1 MAKKLGTIK
10 SISGSAEVIAVDKS
24 GNQRVLKVGDSLYE
38 GESVKTTS
46 ADSKV
51 VIATN
56 NGKELSMI
64 GEDTLSL
71 DPKATAGDSQ
81 VAALQKALLNGANL
95 GDLEETAAGGN
106 SGGRGD
112 GMSLGETRFEHGG
125 HYSNISASTSAIN
138 PLGAASFAGPAE
150 GKSGGLD
157 NGGTGGGTGFYIDTT
172 APVVTINSIN
182 PVDTNEKADGNPD
195 KGIVKGHSD
204 EPNAPVVVKDKDGK
218 IIGSG
223 TTDDK
228 GNFEVTTDPIKP
240 GDKVT
245 VEVTD
250 KAGNTGKGDG
260 TAGNTVYTDTT
271 PPTVDVKTVTPVDT
285 NNPADGN
292 PDKGIAKGHSDEPNA
307 PVVVTDKDGKTIGT
321 GTTDGNGDFTIET
334 KPFNPGDPITATVT
348 DKAGNKGSD
357 TENAGNLTHPNDHTA
372 PSEPTITFVEDTNPK
387 DGKLN
392 KAENGSD
399 SDNANTTAKIS
410 IPTDAVVNDVI
421 KYTVNGE
428 EKSHPI
434 TDADKA
440 KGHIEVKVPVV
451 DGQTS
456 TITAKI
462 VDQAGNASKEVSGSV
477 DVDLTI
483 GNPKVRFLEDADNN
497 GVLSVAEVAA
507 IKDGKAHWVID
518 IPTDGSVKAGD
529 VIQSIDSK
537 GNWVK
542 FVTITDEMIKDG
554 RFEATFNVDIEKLRN
569 GKYETPE
576 YRFADDAG
584 NISDSSKATLTL
596 DSELTRQPSN
606 PSIKF
611 PEDTNEDGKIS
622 DKENKEGDKDAGKT
636 TAEVVIPKDGSVK
649 PGDKLIVTD
658 DNGKETVRP
667 IEQSDIDKGSIDV
680 PVDLN
685 PGKDN
690 NVTAEIINP
699 NNPNNPG
706 KDSKV
711 IGEDSENTKA
721 PEAPV
726 ITEVIDDVKGYG
738 EDTKVG
744 NVLDVKGHLTND
756 KTPTIKGTAKAGSK
770 VEIYDNGD
778 RIGETTAKSDGS
790 WEFAAPEL
798 TKQGEHKFT
807 ATAENKF
814 GKSTPSNEATIDL
827 DSIAPK
833 LDNVKITPIDTN
845 SKADDTAELTMGTG
859 HTDTP
864 NAEILFRDE
873 NNNIIGK
880 GHANSSGDFLIQL
893 DKAVQP
899 GTPVF
904 VQAID
909 KAGNAGTDMA
919 IAGNIEH
926 PNDTKGPKVDIDTV
940 TPVDETNPSDGTP
953 DKGIVKGKSEEPN
966 APVVVTDENGKTI
979 GTGTTD
985 DKGNFEITTTP
996 IKPGDK
1002 VKVEVTD
1009 KAGHKGS
1016 DTETA
1021 GDTEFV
1027 DNTPPSVEVK
1037 EVTPVDTNNPADGN
1051 PDKGI
1056 VKGHSDEPNAPV
1068 VVKDKDGKTIGTGTT
1083 DDNGDFE
1090 ITTDPIKPGDK
1101 VNVEVTDKAGNKGN
1115 GEGTAGNTDFAD
1127 KTAPDAPVITEVIDD
1142 VKGGKF
1148 NEDVKGGTTND
1159 STPTFKG
1166 TAEAG
1171 STITLKNGNDVIA
1184 ENIPVKADG
1193 SWEFTP
1199 KSPLVEGE
1207 YNITATAT
1215 DKAGNVS
1222 NASNIATVTIDL
1234 HTSKPT
1240 INEII
1245 DNVEGDTGNVKNER
1259 IGWTNDNTPT
1269 LKGSTEAGA
1278 TVDVYVDGRKAG
1290 SVKANEKGEW
1300 EYTTSKLSDGKHS
1313 FYAIATDEAGNV
1325 SENSGISWIKVD
1337 TNPGEVVITRI
1348 TDDNGDDALNG
1359 AYEGATKDNTPTIWG
1374 TGEQYATVTV
1384 SVKDSSGKVVWSDE
1398 VYIEDSLGDW
1408 HIDVPVA
1415 LNDGD
1420 YTVEASMQ
1428 DYVKNPVQNSNVVNL
1443 TIDNATDKPVIK
1455 EIIDDVEGDT
1465 GDISS
1470 KNNWTNDNTP
1480 TLKGS
1485 AEAGADIKVFV
1496 DGKIAGTTKAGL
1508 DGSWEFTPRT
1518 KLSDGDHTF
1527 YVEATDK
1534 IGNKN
1539 TSDIET
1545 IKVDTNPGKV
1555 VITSV
1560 TDDNG
1565 DDALNGAYEGAT
1577 KDNTP
1582 TINGFAEPYSTV
1594 TVSVKD
1600 SSGKVVWSGEVY
1612 VEDSLGDW
1620 SITVDKPLNDGDY
1633 TVEASMQDY
1642 VKNPVQNSNVVSL
1655 TVDTATNIPEIKEI
1669 VDNVAGGVENGDVKG
1684 KVTNDNTPTLKG
1696 SAEAGADIKVFVDGK
1711 IAGTTKAG
1719 LDGSWEFTP
1728 RTKLG
1733 DGEHKFVVEATDKL
1747 GHSAKSV
1754 EASVDVDT
1762 TIGNPKVRFVEDTNN
1777 DGVLS
1782 VAEVAA
1788 IKDGKA
1794 HWVIDIPTDGSVKAG
1809 DVIQSIDGKGNWVKF
1824 VEITDEMIKDGRFEA
1839 TFNVGIN
1846 KLKDGKYE
1854 TPEYRFA
1861 DEAGN
1866 VSDSSKATLTLDSEF
1881 SRKPSNPEIKFPEDT
1896 NKDGKISDDENKA
1909 GDKDAGKTTV
1919 EVTIPKDGSVKPGD
1933 KVVVTDDNGK
1943 KTEKPINQDDID
1955 KGKIDIPVDLN
1966 PGKDNNVTAEIIN
1979 PNNPNN
1985 PGKDSKVIGEAS
1997 STVKVTIDEII
2008 DDVTGGV
2015 VNGDV
2020 KNGLTNDNLPTFKGS
2035 AAPGATVEIYE
2046 SFYTTTEKTLVGKT
2060 VADANGKW
2068 SFTPTEAMGDGE
2080 HYFEAVATDK
2090 VGNKSTSD
2098 KVSLD
2103 VDTFADA
2110 PVIDAVNDN
2119 VDSQTGNVLDAKT
2132 KVALTNDSTPTLEGY
2147 AEPDSVITIY
2157 EISELN
2163 GEKTAIGTVTADNH
2177 GGWKFE
2183 LPELGDGEYKYT
2195 TRAQDKAGNISDFSE
2210 VVVVNAD
2217 LIAPSEPT
2225 ITFVEDVNPKDGKL
2239 NKAENSKDG
2248 DSTSTKAQISV
2259 PGDAE
2264 ENDVIHYTVNGEEK
2278 THTITYNDRVTGY
2291 VEIKVPVVDGKA
2303 SSVTAKIVD
2312 QAGNASK
2319 EVSSS
2324 IDSDFTAPNVKITG
2338 IIDNV
2343 EGGVYKGNVAGTNTN
2358 DNKPTIK
2365 GTADANQEVVL
2376 YDNNKEFGRA
2386 TADKDGNWEFK
2397 PSDYKEPLADLVGR
2411 VHVIKA
2417 VVTDAAGN
2425 TSEATSALEVD
2436 TTIGAPKVSIKEDAD
2451 HNGVLSVEEAKNL
2464 KDSKIHWEVE
2474 IPKDGTVSAGD
2485 VLQVLGKDGKWK
2497 IEKVL
2502 SSDDLGK
2509 SFEYEA
2515 TLSGK
2520 HFESPSYRIV
2530 DLVGNQSTAIHAN
2543 VQLDSEFSRK
2553 PSNPEIKFPE
2563 DTNKDGKISDDENK
2577 AGDKDAGKTTVEVTI
2592 PKDGS
2597 VKPGDK
2603 VVVTDDNG
2611 KKTEKP
2617 INQDDID
2624 KGKIDIPVDLNPGKD
2639 NNVTAE
2645 IINPNNPNNPGK
2657 DSKVIGE
2664 ASSTVKVT
2672 IDEIIDDVTGGVVNG
2687 DVKNG
2692 LTNDN
2697 LPTFKGSAAP
2707 GATVEIYESFYT
2719 TTEKTLVGKTVADA
2733 NGKWSFTPTE
2743 AMGDGEHYFEA
2754 VATDKVGNK
2763 STSDKVSLDVD
2774 TFADAPVIDAV
2785 NDNVDSQTGNVLD
2798 AKTKVALTNDSTPT
2812 LEGYAEPDSVITIYE
2827 ISELNGEKTAIGT
2840 VTADNHGG
2848 WKFELPE
2855 LGDGEYKYTTR
2866 AQDKAGNISDFSEV
2880 VVVNADLIAPSEPT
2894 ITFVEDVNPKDGKL
2908 NKAENSKDGDST
2920 STKAQISVPGDAE
2933 ENDVIHYTVNG
2944 EEKTHT
2950 ITYND
2955 RVTGYVEIKVPVV
2968 DGKASSVT
2976 AKIVDQAGNASKEVS
2991 NNLDVD
2997 IHIDAPVIT
3006 AVTDNWWGG
3015 VENGGNILGVND
3027 GFTNDTTPTFKG
3039 TAEAGSTIVL
3049 KNGNDIINKDIIVK
3063 ADANGNWEFTPKS
3076 PLAEGEYNVV
3086 AIATDKAGNVS
3097 NPSNV
3102 ATVNV
3107 DTSTTQPVITEIID
3121 DVAGG
3126 VVGNVKNALTN
3137 DNLPTLKGTAEAFS
3151 TVKIMVDDKIV
3162 FKDGKEV
3169 TVTADKDGNWEYT
3182 FEANLNWGGE
3192 VHAALEDGVH
3202 TLKVQT
3208 TDRAGNRSAV
3218 SEWSSV
3224 DVDTTIGAPTV
3235 KITTDI
3241 NSDKK
3246 IDIAD
3251 ASALKDGKLKWVI
3264 DIPENTVK
3272 AGDRVQIL
3280 GSDATW
3286 TDIFK
3291 VTAQD
3296 IAKGFI
3302 ERDEFSIDMPKS
3314 RGFQTPS
3321 YRLVDDAG
3329 NVSEGNMDAVKIVGF
3344 APKAPTIIAV
3354 LDNEYG
3360 IDPKNPTDINAGDTT
3375 GNVLEGT
3382 IAITNDNTPTLMG
3395 KAEAGTTITLKNG
3408 DKVIAD
3414 NISVDANGN
3423 WHYEP
3428 KEDSPWADGDYEI
3441 KAIAKN
3447 VFGKE
3452 SESSSPITVTVDT
3465 TAPEVT
3471 LTSIEDSVKT
3481 NDVVDFTGN
3490 VKDKFTNDNTPLLK
3504 GTAEAGSVII
3514 IKYGEHHENEVTT
3527 KADKNGHWEYK
3538 ITNPLSDG
3546 EHIISYQAVDKA
3558 GNTSLEYVANVTV
3571 DTKIVDLRI
3580 DYLGDKNHDGKY
3592 SWSDNISN
3600 ENNVIYCCARFSKE
3614 AVDQGLIK
3622 VGDKLYYEVH
3632 SNVGAWNKGVVK
3644 EPITITELDLKRGY
3658 VDLTSVAN
3666 ITYPSKELIPF
3677 GKTANGFNLSAK
3689 AYLVDEAGNMGKQAS
3704 EDLVFDFS
3712 DKPAD
3717 PVKNIKINAEAIYG
3731 DNDTGLWLEGHG
3743 PVLKASTELQPQLN
3757 GNDNYEIDVKTITH
3771 KAEFTLGSG
3780 DDVVN
3785 IHKSGNGWGWINM
3798 DSKIDLGDGNN
3809 RLIVA
3814 ADLDSSTVI
3823 SGKGD
3828 DYIEIK
3834 DDVANGAK
3842 IITGAGNDT
3851 VIVGDTVANTI
3862 FTKVG
3867 ISTGDGNDSVTIK
3880 GDAIDKAKIDLGNGD
3895 DTLTIKAAHVIGG
3908 VDDKGALDGG
3918 KGYDKLIISSPE
3930 DTIDLKHVSYH
3941 AKNFEELDISGDKN
3955 TTLKVGIEDVLDMTD
3970 DKHTLKITGD
3980 KGDTVDLKEDVKGS
3994 GWHQGASED
4003 GYTTYTNNT
4012 VTIQIKDEIHVI

>member
-1 MAKKLGTIK
+1 M
-10 SISGSAEVIAVDKS
+10 
-24 GNQRVLKVGDSLYE
+24 
-38 GESVKTTS
+38 
-46 ADSKV
+46 
-51 VIATN
+51 
-56 NGKELSMI
+56 
-64 GEDTLSL
+64 
-71 DPKATAGDSQ
+71 
-81 VAALQKALLNGANL
+81 
-95 GDLEETAAGGN
+95 
-106 SGGRGD
+106 
-112 GMSLGETRFEHGG
+112 
-125 HYSNISASTSAIN
+125 
-138 PLGAASFAGPAE
+138 
-150 GKSGGLD
+150 
-157 NGGTGGGTGFYIDTT
+157 
-172 APVVTINSIN
+172 
-182 PVDTNEKADGNPD
+182 
-195 KGIVKGHSD
+195 
-204 EPNAPVVVKDKDGK
+204 VVKDKD
-218 IIGSG
+218 
-223 TTDDK
+223 
-228 GNFEVTTDPIKP
+228 
-240 GDKVT
+240 
-245 VEVTD
+245 
-250 KAGNTGKGDG
+250 
-260 TAGNTVYTDTT
+260 
-271 PPTVDVKTVTPVDT
+271 
-285 NNPADGN
+285 
-292 PDKGIAKGHSDEPNA
+292 
-307 PVVVTDKDGKTIGT
+307 
-321 GTTDGNGDFTIET
+321 
-334 KPFNPGDPITATVT
+334 
-348 DKAGNKGSD
+348 
-357 TENAGNLTHPNDHTA
+357 
-372 PSEPTITFVEDTNPK
+372 
-387 DGKLN
+387 
-392 KAENGSD
+392 
-399 SDNANTTAKIS
+399 
-410 IPTDAVVNDVI
+410 
-421 KYTVNGE
+421 
-428 EKSHPI
+428 
-434 TDADKA
+434 
-440 KGHIEVKVPVV
+440 
-451 DGQTS
+451 
-456 TITAKI
+456 
-462 VDQAGNASKEVSGSV
+462 
-477 DVDLTI
+477 
-483 GNPKVRFLEDADNN
+483 
-497 GVLSVAEVAA
+497 
-507 IKDGKAHWVID
+507 
-518 IPTDGSVKAGD
+518 
-529 VIQSIDSK
+529 
-537 GNWVK
+537 
-542 FVTITDEMIKDG
+542 
-554 RFEATFNVDIEKLRN
+554 
-569 GKYETPE
+569 
-576 YRFADDAG
+576 
-584 NISDSSKATLTL
+584 
-596 DSELTRQPSN
+596 
-606 PSIKF
+606 
-611 PEDTNEDGKIS
+611 
-622 DKENKEGDKDAGKT
+622 
-636 TAEVVIPKDGSVK
+636 
-649 PGDKLIVTD
+649 
-658 DNGKETVRP
+658 
-667 IEQSDIDKGSIDV
+667 
-680 PVDLN
+680 
-685 PGKDN
+685 
-690 NVTAEIINP
+690 
-699 NNPNNPG
+699 
-706 KDSKV
+706 
-711 IGEDSENTKA
+711 
-721 PEAPV
+721 
-726 ITEVIDDVKGYG
+726 
-738 EDTKVG
+738 
-744 NVLDVKGHLTND
+744 
-756 KTPTIKGTAKAGSK
+756 
-770 VEIYDNGD
+770 
-778 RIGETTAKSDGS
+778 
-790 WEFAAPEL
+790 
-798 TKQGEHKFT
+798 
-807 ATAENKF
+807 
-814 GKSTPSNEATIDL
+814 
-827 DSIAPK
+827 
-833 LDNVKITPIDTN
+833 
-845 SKADDTAELTMGTG
+845 
-859 HTDTP
+859 
-864 NAEILFRDE
+864 
-873 NNNIIGK
+873 
-880 GHANSSGDFLIQL
+880 
-893 DKAVQP
+893 
-899 GTPVF
+899 
-904 VQAID
+904 
-909 KAGNAGTDMA
+909 
-919 IAGNIEH
+919 
-926 PNDTKGPKVDIDTV
+926 
-940 TPVDETNPSDGTP
+940 
-953 DKGIVKGKSEEPN
+953 
-966 APVVVTDENGKTI
+966 GKTI

-985 DKGNFEITTTP
+985 DKGNFEITTDP
-996 IKPGDK
+996 IEPGDK

-1009 KAGHKGS
+1009 KAGNKGS

-1027 DNTPPSVEVK
+1027 DNTPPSVDVK

-1083 DDNGDFE
+1083 DDKGNFE
-1090 ITTDPIKPGDK
+1090 ITTDPIEPGDK
-1101 VNVEVTDKAGNKGN
+1101 VKVEVTDKAGNKGN
-1115 GEGTAGNTDFAD
+1115 GEGTAGNTDFTD

-1171 STITLKNGNDVIA
+1171 STITLKNGNDIIA
-1184 ENIPVKADG
+1184 EKIPVKADG

-1199 KSPLVEGE
+1199 KSPLAEGE

-1222 NASNIATVTIDL
+1222 NASNVATVTIDL
-1234 HTSKPT
+1234 HTSKPV

-1269 LKGSTEAGA
+1269 LKGSAEAGA

-1325 SENSGISWIKVD
+1325 SENSGISWVKVD

-1348 TDDNGDDALNG
+1348 TDDNGDDVLNG
-1359 AYEGATKDNTPTIWG
+1359 SYEGATKDNTPTIWG
-1374 TGEQYATVTV
+1374 IGEQYATVTV

-1455 EIIDDVEGDT
+1455 EIIDDVEGDI

-1496 DGKIAGTTKAGL
+1496 DGKIAGTTKAGF

-1534 IGNKN
+1534 IGNTN

-1633 TVEASMQDY
+1633 TVEANMQDY

-1719 LDGSWEFTP
+1719 FDGSWEFTP
-1728 RTKLG
+1728 RTKLS

-1747 GHSAKSV
+1747 GHSAKSI

-1866 VSDSSKATLTLDSEF
+1866 VSDSSKASLSLDSEF

-1997 STVKVTIDEII
+1997 NTVKVTIDEII
-2008 DDVTGGV
+2008 DDVKGYGEDTKVGNV
-2015 VNGDV
+2015 LDV
-2020 KNGLTNDNLPTFKGS
+2020 KGHLTNDNLPTFKGS

-2098 KVSLD
+2098 RVSLD

-2248 DSTSTKAQISV
+2248 DNTSTKAQISV

-2365 GTADANQEVVL
+2365 GTADANQEVIL

-2502 SSDDLGK
+2502 SNDDLGK

-2664 ASSTVKVT
+2664 ASNTVKVT
-2672 IDEIIDDVTGGVVNG
+2672 IDEIIDDVKGYGEDTKVGNVL
-2687 DVKNG
+2687 DVKG
-2692 LTNDN
+2692 HLTNDN

-2763 STSDKVSLDVD
+2763 STSDRVSLDVD

-2908 NKAENSKDGDST
+2908 NKAENSKDGDNT

-2991 NNLDVD
+2991 SSIDVD

-3039 TAEAGSTIVL
+3039 KAEAGSTIVL
-3049 KNGNDIINKDIIVK
+3049 KNGNDIIAEKVVVDS
-3063 ADANGNWEFTPKS
+3063 DGNWEFTPKS

-3107 DTSTTQPVITEIID
+3107 DISTTQPVITEIID

-3151 TVKIMVDDKIV
+3151 TVKIMVDDKLV

-3182 FEANLNWGGE
+3182 FEANLNWGGK

-3224 DVDTTIGAPTV
+3224 DVDTTIGVPTV
-3235 KITTDI
+3235 KITTDT

-3246 IDIAD
+3246 IDIND

-3280 GSDATW
+3280 GSDAKTW

-3329 NVSEGNMDAVKIVGF
+3329 NVSEGSMDAVKIVGF
-3344 APKAPTIIAV
+3344 APKAPVIKAV

-3360 IDPKNPTDINAGDTT
+3360 MDPKDPISINAGDTT
-3375 GNVLEGT
+3375 GNVLEGV

-3395 KAEAGTTITLKNG
+3395 KAEAGTTITLKKGNT
-3408 DKVIAD
+3408 VIAD
-3414 NISVDANGN
+3414 NIPVDANGS

-3428 KEDSPWADGDYEI
+3428 KENSPWADGDYKI
-3441 KAIAKN
+3441 TAIAKN
-3447 VFGKE
+3447 IFGKE
-3452 SESSSPITVTVDT
+3452 SEPSSPITVTVDT
-3465 TAPEVT
+3465 TKPEIT
-3471 LTSIEDSVKT
+3471 LNSIEDNVKT

-3490 VKDKFTNDNTPLLK
+3490 VKDKFTNDNTPVLK
-3504 GTAEAGSVII
+3504 GTAEAGSTII
-3514 IKYGEHHENEVTT
+3514 IKYGEHHENVVTT
-3527 KADKNGHWEYK
+3527 KADKNGHWDYK

-3558 GNTSLEYVANVTV
+3558 GNASPECVANVTV
-3571 DTKIVDLRI
+3571 DTKIADAKVEFIEDT
-3580 DYLGDKNHDGKY
+3580 NNDGKF
-3592 SWSDNISN
+3592 SWKENIENPNIGRMAWKALIPNDGSIKAGDTFNYRWGASDSWHNRTITQADIDRGYIGEKVQN
-3600 ENNVIYCCARFSKE
+3600 QYEQGQPNAGKPLAFGANANGRVYEAEAYFSD
-3614 AVDQGLIK
+3614 AAG
-3622 VGDKLYYEVH
+3622 
-3632 SNVGAWNKGVVK
+3632 NKG
-3644 EPITITELDLKRGY
+3644 
-3658 VDLTSVAN
+3658 
-3666 ITYPSKELIPF
+3666 
-3677 GKTANGFNLSAK
+3677 AK
-3689 AYLVDEAGNMGKQAS
+3689 GSDKV
-3704 EDLVFDFS
+3704 VFDFS
-3712 DKPAD
+3712 DNTDNKHIATTN
-3717 PVKNIKINAEAIYG
+3717 VKITSIYDDVRGGHVGNLITNEAAQVAGLTNDKTPTISGTAEA
-3731 DNDTGLWLEGHG
+3731 N
-3743 PVLKASTELQPQLN
+3743 ASVKVSVVD
-3757 GNDNYEIDVKTITH
+3757 GNLHSVWEKTITAESDGSWKVTTDNIADGNYSVTAVATN
-3771 KAEFTLGSG
+3771 KAGAVSNPYTVSNLEIDTTIAKPNIWIKEDANQDKIYDKADYENPANGNG
-3780 DDVVN
+3780 DITFVVDIPQDRVTIKAGDVFHYMINTNNPKWGN
-3785 IHKSGNGWGWINM
+3785 INGYTEDITITEADIKSGSISRVVTLCDDGKDFNMSHDGMIVSMNGYF
-3798 DSKIDLGDGNN
+3798 KDL
-3809 RLIVA
+3809 
-3814 ADLDSSTVI
+3814 
-3823 SGKGD
+3823 
-3828 DYIEIK
+3828 
-3834 DDVANGAK
+3834 
-3842 IITGAGNDT
+3842 AGNALSNDT
-3851 VIVGDTVANTI
+3851 MVRFDLKNTYGG
-3862 FTKVG
+3862 KVR
-3867 ISTGDGNDSVTIK
+3867 STRSLPDDILDNDSVDLSNAARINEP
-3880 GDAIDKAKIDLGNGD
+3880 KAELNVLNNNKIGVSANDLLETPKD
-3895 DTLTIKAAHVIGG
+3895 HIMSE
-3908 VDDKGALDGG
+3908 G
-3918 KGYDKLIISSPE
+3918 KSEAKPSYATASS
-3930 DTIDLKHVSYH
+3930 H
-3941 AKNFEELDISGDKN
+3941 AGEENIA
-3955 TTLKVGIEDVLDMTD
+3955 TT
-3970 DKHTLKITGD
+3970 HP
-3980 KGDTVDLKEDVKGS
+3980 
-3994 GWHQGASED
+3994 
-4003 GYTTYTNNT
+4003 
-4012 VTIQIKDEIHVI
+4012 IQIEEKVESHF

>member
-38 GESVKTTS
+38 GETVKTTS

-71 DPKATAGDSQ
+71 DPKATAADSQ

-95 GDLEETAAGGN
+95 EDLEETAAGGN

-138 PLGAASFAGPAE
+138 PLGAASFAGPVE

-157 NGGTGGGTGFYIDTT
+157 SGRDGSDDYT
-172 APVVTINSIN
+172 A
-182 PVDTNEKADGNPD
+182 
-195 KGIVKGHSD
+195 
-204 EPNAPVVVKDKDGK
+204 
-218 IIGSG
+218 
-223 TTDDK
+223 
-228 GNFEVTTDPIKP
+228 
-240 GDKVT
+240 
-245 VEVTD
+245 
-250 KAGNTGKGDG
+250 
-260 TAGNTVYTDTT
+260 
-271 PPTVDVKTVTPVDT
+271 
-285 NNPADGN
+285 
-292 PDKGIAKGHSDEPNA
+292 
-307 PVVVTDKDGKTIGT
+307 GT
-321 GTTDGNGDFTIET
+321 GTTIDPET
-334 KPFNPGDPITATVT
+334 
-348 DKAGNKGSD
+348 
-357 TENAGNLTHPNDHTA
+357 
-372 PSEPTITFVEDTNPK
+372 
-387 DGKLN
+387 
-392 KAENGSD
+392 
-399 SDNANTTAKIS
+399 
-410 IPTDAVVNDVI
+410 
-421 KYTVNGE
+421 
-428 EKSHPI
+428 
-434 TDADKA
+434 
-440 KGHIEVKVPVV
+440 
-451 DGQTS
+451 
-456 TITAKI
+456 
-462 VDQAGNASKEVSGSV
+462 
-477 DVDLTI
+477 
-483 GNPKVRFLEDADNN
+483 
-497 GVLSVAEVAA
+497 
-507 IKDGKAHWVID
+507 
-518 IPTDGSVKAGD
+518 
-529 VIQSIDSK
+529 
-537 GNWVK
+537 
-542 FVTITDEMIKDG
+542 
-554 RFEATFNVDIEKLRN
+554 
-569 GKYETPE
+569 
-576 YRFADDAG
+576 
-584 NISDSSKATLTL
+584 
-596 DSELTRQPSN
+596 TRKPSN
-606 PSIKF
+606 PEIKF
-611 PEDTNEDGKIS
+611 PEDTNKDGKIS
-622 DKENKEGDKDAGKT
+622 DDENKAGDKDAGKT
-636 TAEVVIPKDGSVK
+636 TVEVTIPKDGSVK
-649 PGDKLIVTD
+649 PGDKVVVTD
-658 DNGKETVRP
+658 DNGKKTEKP
-667 IEQSDIDKGSIDV
+667 INQDDIDKGKIDI

-721 PEAPV
+721 PESPV
-726 ITEVIDDVKGYG
+726 INEIIDDAKGYG

-778 RIGETTAKSDGS
+778 RIGETTAKADGS
-790 WEFAAPEL
+790 WEFTPEL

-845 SKADDTAELTMGTG
+845 SRADDTAEITMGTG

-880 GHANSSGDFLIQL
+880 GHANGAGDFLIQL

-919 IAGNIEH
+919 TAGNIEH

-953 DKGIVKGKSEEPN
+953 DKGIVKGKSDEPNAPVVVTDENGKTIGTGTTDDKGNFEITTTPIKPGDKVKVEVTDKAGHKGSDTETAGDTEILHKDLPESPVINEIIDDAKGYGEDTKVGNVLDVKGHLTNDKTPTIKGTAKAGSKVEIYDNGDRIGETTAKADGSWEFTPELTKQGEHKFTATAENKFGKSTPSNEATIDLDSIAPKLDNVKITPIDTNSRADDTAEITMGTGHTDTPNAEILFRDENNNIIGKGHANGAGDFLIQLDKAVQPGTPVFVQAIDKAGNAGTDMATAGNIEHPNDTKGPKVDIDTVTPVDETNPSDGTPDKGIVKGKSDEPN

-1083 DDNGDFE
+1083 DDKGDFE

-1115 GEGTAGNTDFAD
+1115 GEGTAGNTDFTD

-1171 STITLKNGNDVIA
+1171 STITLKNGNDIIA

-1222 NASNIATVTIDL
+1222 NASNVATLTIDL
-1234 HTSKPT
+1234 HTSKPV

-1269 LKGSTEAGA
+1269 LKGSAESGA
-1278 TVDVYVDGRKAG
+1278 TVDVYVDGRKAD

-1415 LNDGD
+1415 LKDGD

-1428 DYVKNPVQNSNVVNL
+1428 DYVKNPVQNSNVVSL

-1719 LDGSWEFTP
+1719 FDGSWEFTP

-1866 VSDSSKATLTLDSEF
+1866 VSDSSKASLSLDSEF
-1881 SRKPSNPEIKFPEDT
+1881 SRKPSNPSITFPEDT

-1997 STVKVTIDEII
+1997 STVKVTINEII

-2046 SFYTTTEKTLVGKT
+2046 SFYTTTEKTLVGKVT
-2060 VADANGKW
+2060 ADANGKW

-2098 KVSLD
+2098 RVSLD

-2147 AEPDSVITIY
+2147 AEPNSVITIY

-2163 GEKTAIGTVTADNH
+2163 GEKTSIGTVTADKH

-2248 DSTSTKAQISV
+2248 DSASTKAQISV

-2324 IDSDFTAPNVKITG
+2324 IDSDFTAPNVKIIG

-2436 TTIGAPKVSIKEDAD
+2436 TTIGALKVSIKEDAD
-2451 HNGVLSVEEAKNL
+2451 NNGVLSVEEAKNL

-2502 SSDDLGK
+2502 SNDDLGK

-2553 PSNPEIKFPE
+2553 PSNPSITFPE

-2664 ASSTVKVT
+2664 DSENTKAPEAPVITEVIDDVKGGKFNEDVKGGLTNDSTPTFKGTAKPGTTITLKNGNDLIADNIPVKTDGSWEFT
-2672 IDEIIDDVTGGVVNG
+2672 IKTPLAQGDYSITATATNAAGKVSAPSDAATIKIDLHSDEPVITEIIDNVAGGVVNG
-2687 DVKNG
+2687 DVKGG

-2697 LPTFKGSAAP
+2697 TPTLKGTAEP
-2707 GATVEIYESFYT
+2707 FATVEIKIDGRGSYRFENGEVISNWT
-2719 TTEKTLVGKTVADA
+2719 AVADKDG
-2733 NGKWSFTPTE
+2733 NWEFTTPKLS
-2743 AMGDGEHYFEA
+2743 DGHHNFEA
-2754 VATDKVGNK
+2754 QATDVAGNN
-2763 STSDKVSLDVD
+2763 SQPSALVSIDVD
-2774 TFADAPVIDAV
+2774 T
-2785 NDNVDSQTGNVLD
+2785 
-2798 AKTKVALTNDSTPT
+2798 
-2812 LEGYAEPDSVITIYE
+2812 
-2827 ISELNGEKTAIGT
+2827 
-2840 VTADNHGG
+2840 
-2848 WKFELPE
+2848 
-2855 LGDGEYKYTTR
+2855 
-2866 AQDKAGNISDFSEV
+2866 
-2880 VVVNADLIAPSEPT
+2880 
-2894 ITFVEDVNPKDGKL
+2894 
-2908 NKAENSKDGDST
+2908 
-2920 STKAQISVPGDAE
+2920 
-2933 ENDVIHYTVNG
+2933 
-2944 EEKTHT
+2944 
-2950 ITYND
+2950 
-2955 RVTGYVEIKVPVV
+2955 
-2968 DGKASSVT
+2968 
-2976 AKIVDQAGNASKEVS
+2976 
-2991 NNLDVD
+2991 
-2997 IHIDAPVIT
+2997 HIDAPVIT

-3049 KNGNDIINKDIIVK
+3049 KNGNDIIAEKVVVD
-3063 ADANGNWEFTPKS
+3063 ADGNWEFTPKS

-3107 DTSTTQPVITEIID
+3107 DISTTQPVITEIID

-3151 TVKIMVDDKIV
+3151 TVKIMVDDKLV

-3182 FEANLNWGGE
+3182 FEANLNWDGK

-3224 DVDTTIGAPTV
+3224 DVDTTIGTPTV

-3251 ASALKDGKLKWVI
+3251 ASALKDGKLKWII

-3280 GSDATW
+3280 GSDAKTW

-3329 NVSEGNMDAVKIVGF
+3329 NVSEGSMDAVKIVGF
-3344 APKAPTIIAV
+3344 APKAPVIKAV

-3360 IDPKNPTDINAGDTT
+3360 SDLIDPIYGTT
-3375 GNVLEGT
+3375 GNVLV
-3382 IAITNDNTPTLMG
+3382 ADKALTNDSTPAFMG
-3395 KAEAGTTITLKNG
+3395 EAEVGTTITLKKGNTIIAENIPVGSNG
-3408 DKVIAD
+3408 K
-3414 NISVDANGN
+3414 
-3423 WHYEP
+3423 WFYEP
-3428 KEDSPWADGDYEI
+3428 EENSPWADGSYEI
-3441 KAIAKN
+3441 TAIARN
-3447 VFGKE
+3447 VFGKV
-3452 SESSSPITVTVDT
+3452 SEPSKLITVTVDT
-3465 TAPEVT
+3465 TEPY
-3471 LTSIEDSVKT
+3471 LTIDEINDDVKT
-3481 NDVVDFTGN
+3481 SDIDFTGN
-3490 VKDKFTNDNTPLLK
+3490 VKGKVTNDATPTLK
-3504 GTAEAGSVII
+3504 GTAEPESLIVI
-3514 IKYGEHHENEVTT
+3514 KSGNEVY
-3527 KADKNGHWEYK
+3527 AEVHAGKNGSWEYK
-3538 ITNPLSDG
+3538 ITTPLSDG
-3546 EHIISYQAVDKA
+3546 LHIFSVQAHDKA
-3558 GNTSLEYVANVTV
+3558 GNIGSEIVANVTV
-3571 DTKIVDLRI
+3571 DTKIADAKVEFIEDT
-3580 DYLGDKNHDGKY
+3580 NNDGKF
-3592 SWSDNISN
+3592 SWKENIENPNIGRMAWKALIPDDGSIKAGDTFNYRWGASDSWHNRTITQADIDRGYIGEKVQN
-3600 ENNVIYCCARFSKE
+3600 QYEQGQPNAGKPLAFGANANGRVYEAEAYFSD
-3614 AVDQGLIK
+3614 AAG
-3622 VGDKLYYEVH
+3622 
-3632 SNVGAWNKGVVK
+3632 NKG
-3644 EPITITELDLKRGY
+3644 
-3658 VDLTSVAN
+3658 
-3666 ITYPSKELIPF
+3666 
-3677 GKTANGFNLSAK
+3677 AK
-3689 AYLVDEAGNMGKQAS
+3689 GSDKV
-3704 EDLVFDFS
+3704 VFDFS
-3712 DKPAD
+3712 DNTDNKHIATTN
-3717 PVKNIKINAEAIYG
+3717 VKITSIYDDVRGGHVGNLITNEAAQVAGLTNDKTPTISGTAEA
-3731 DNDTGLWLEGHG
+3731 N
-3743 PVLKASTELQPQLN
+3743 ASVKVSVVDSKSHSVWE
-3757 GNDNYEIDVKTITH
+3757 KTITAESDGSWKVTTDNIADGNYSVTAVATN
-3771 KAEFTLGSG
+3771 KAGAVSNPYTVSNLEIDTTIAQPNIWIKEDANQDKIYDKADYENPANGNG
-3780 DDVVN
+3780 DITFVVDIPQDRVTIKAGDVFHYMINTNNPKWGN
-3785 IHKSGNGWGWINM
+3785 INGYTEDITITEADIKSGSISRVVTLCDDGKDFNMSHNGMIVSMNGYF
-3798 DSKIDLGDGNN
+3798 KDL
-3809 RLIVA
+3809 
-3814 ADLDSSTVI
+3814 
-3823 SGKGD
+3823 
-3828 DYIEIK
+3828 
-3834 DDVANGAK
+3834 
-3842 IITGAGNDT
+3842 AGNALSNDT
-3851 VIVGDTVANTI
+3851 MVRFDLKNTYGG
-3862 FTKVG
+3862 KVR
-3867 ISTGDGNDSVTIK
+3867 STRSLPDDILDNDSVDLSNATRINEP
-3880 GDAIDKAKIDLGNGD
+3880 KAELNVLNNNKIGVSANDLLETPKDHIMNE
-3895 DTLTIKAAHVIGG
+3895 
-3908 VDDKGALDGG
+3908 G
-3918 KGYDKLIISSPE
+3918 KSEAKPSYATASS
-3930 DTIDLKHVSYH
+3930 H
-3941 AKNFEELDISGDKN
+3941 AGEENIA
-3955 TTLKVGIEDVLDMTD
+3955 TT
-3970 DKHTLKITGD
+3970 HP
-3980 KGDTVDLKEDVKGS
+3980 
-3994 GWHQGASED
+3994 
-4003 GYTTYTNNT
+4003 
-4012 VTIQIKDEIHVI
+4012 IQIEEKVESHF

>member
-1 MAKKLGTIK
+1 M
-10 SISGSAEVIAVDKS
+10 
-24 GNQRVLKVGDSLYE
+24 
-38 GESVKTTS
+38 
-46 ADSKV
+46 
-51 VIATN
+51 
-56 NGKELSMI
+56 
-64 GEDTLSL
+64 
-71 DPKATAGDSQ
+71 ATAG
-81 VAALQKALLNGANL
+81 NI
-95 GDLEETAAGGN
+95 
-106 SGGRGD
+106 
-112 GMSLGETRFEHGG
+112 EHPND
-125 HYSNISASTSAIN
+125 HTV
-138 PLGAASFAGPAE
+138 P
-150 GKSGGLD
+150 KVD
-157 NGGTGGGTGFYIDTT
+157 IDT
-172 APVVTINSIN
+172 VT
-182 PVDTNEKADGNPD
+182 PVDETNPSDGTPD
-195 KGIVKGHSD
+195 KGIVKG
-204 EPNAPVVVKDKDGK
+204 K
-218 IIGSG
+218 
-223 TTDDK
+223 
-228 GNFEVTTDPIKP
+228 
-240 GDKVT
+240 
-245 VEVTD
+245 
-250 KAGNTGKGDG
+250 
-260 TAGNTVYTDTT
+260 
-271 PPTVDVKTVTPVDT
+271 
-285 NNPADGN
+285 
-292 PDKGIAKGHSDEPNA
+292 SDEPNA
-307 PVVVTDKDGKTIGT
+307 PVVVTDENGKTIGT
-321 GTTDGNGDFTIET
+321 GTTDDKGNFEITTTPI
-334 KPFNPGDPITATVT
+334 KPGDKVKVEVT
-348 DKAGNKGSD
+348 DKAGHKGSD
-357 TENAGNLTHPNDHTA
+357 TET
-372 PSEPTITFVEDTNPK
+372 
-387 DGKLN
+387 
-392 KAENGSD
+392 
-399 SDNANTTAKIS
+399 
-410 IPTDAVVNDVI
+410 
-421 KYTVNGE
+421 
-428 EKSHPI
+428 
-434 TDADKA
+434 
-440 KGHIEVKVPVV
+440 
-451 DGQTS
+451 
-456 TITAKI
+456 
-462 VDQAGNASKEVSGSV
+462 
-477 DVDLTI
+477 
-483 GNPKVRFLEDADNN
+483 
-497 GVLSVAEVAA
+497 
-507 IKDGKAHWVID
+507 
-518 IPTDGSVKAGD
+518 AGD
-529 VIQSIDSK
+529 TEILH
-537 GNWVK
+537 
-542 FVTITDEMIKDG
+542 KD
-554 RFEATFNVDIEKLRN
+554 L
-569 GKYETPE
+569 
-576 YRFADDAG
+576 
-584 NISDSSKATLTL
+584 
-596 DSELTRQPSN
+596 
-606 PSIKF
+606 
-611 PEDTNEDGKIS
+611 
-622 DKENKEGDKDAGKT
+622 
-636 TAEVVIPKDGSVK
+636 
-649 PGDKLIVTD
+649 
-658 DNGKETVRP
+658 
-667 IEQSDIDKGSIDV
+667 
-680 PVDLN
+680 
-685 PGKDN
+685 
-690 NVTAEIINP
+690 
-699 NNPNNPG
+699 
-706 KDSKV
+706 
-711 IGEDSENTKA
+711 

-726 ITEVIDDVKGYG
+726 INEVIDDAKGYG

-778 RIGETTAKSDGS
+778 RIGETTAKADGS

-864 NAEILFRDE
+864 NAEILFRDVD
-873 NNNIIGK
+873 NNIIGK
-880 GHANSSGDFLIQL
+880 GHANSAGDFLIQL

-909 KAGNAGTDMA
+909 KAGNAGTEMA
-919 IAGNIEH
+919 TAGNIEH
-926 PNDTKGPKVDIDTV
+926 PNDHTV
-940 TPVDETNPSDGTP
+940 
-953 DKGIVKGKSEEPN
+953 
-966 APVVVTDENGKTI
+966 
-979 GTGTTD
+979 
-985 DKGNFEITTTP
+985 
-996 IKPGDK
+996 
-1002 VKVEVTD
+1002 
-1009 KAGHKGS
+1009 
-1016 DTETA
+1016 
-1021 GDTEFV
+1021 
-1027 DNTPPSVEVK
+1027 
-1037 EVTPVDTNNPADGN
+1037 
-1051 PDKGI
+1051 
-1056 VKGHSDEPNAPV
+1056 
-1068 VVKDKDGKTIGTGTT
+1068 
-1083 DDNGDFE
+1083 
-1090 ITTDPIKPGDK
+1090 
-1101 VNVEVTDKAGNKGN
+1101 
-1115 GEGTAGNTDFAD
+1115 
-1127 KTAPDAPVITEVIDD
+1127 
-1142 VKGGKF
+1142 
-1148 NEDVKGGTTND
+1148 
-1159 STPTFKG
+1159 PT
-1166 TAEAG
+1166 
-1171 STITLKNGNDVIA
+1171 
-1184 ENIPVKADG
+1184 
-1193 SWEFTP
+1193 
-1199 KSPLVEGE
+1199 
-1207 YNITATAT
+1207 
-1215 DKAGNVS
+1215 
-1222 NASNIATVTIDL
+1222 
-1234 HTSKPT
+1234 
-1240 INEII
+1240 
-1245 DNVEGDTGNVKNER
+1245 
-1259 IGWTNDNTPT
+1259 
-1269 LKGSTEAGA
+1269 
-1278 TVDVYVDGRKAG
+1278 
-1290 SVKANEKGEW
+1290 
-1300 EYTTSKLSDGKHS
+1300 
-1313 FYAIATDEAGNV
+1313 
-1325 SENSGISWIKVD
+1325 
-1337 TNPGEVVITRI
+1337 
-1348 TDDNGDDALNG
+1348 
-1359 AYEGATKDNTPTIWG
+1359 
-1374 TGEQYATVTV
+1374 
-1384 SVKDSSGKVVWSDE
+1384 
-1398 VYIEDSLGDW
+1398 
-1408 HIDVPVA
+1408 
-1415 LNDGD
+1415 
-1420 YTVEASMQ
+1420 
-1428 DYVKNPVQNSNVVNL
+1428 
-1443 TIDNATDKPVIK
+1443 
-1455 EIIDDVEGDT
+1455 
-1465 GDISS
+1465 
-1470 KNNWTNDNTP
+1470 
-1480 TLKGS
+1480 
-1485 AEAGADIKVFV
+1485 
-1496 DGKIAGTTKAGL
+1496 
-1508 DGSWEFTPRT
+1508 
-1518 KLSDGDHTF
+1518 
-1527 YVEATDK
+1527 
-1534 IGNKN
+1534 
-1539 TSDIET
+1539 
-1545 IKVDTNPGKV
+1545 
-1555 VITSV
+1555 
-1560 TDDNG
+1560 
-1565 DDALNGAYEGAT
+1565 
-1577 KDNTP
+1577 
-1582 TINGFAEPYSTV
+1582 
-1594 TVSVKD
+1594 
-1600 SSGKVVWSGEVY
+1600 
-1612 VEDSLGDW
+1612 
-1620 SITVDKPLNDGDY
+1620 
-1633 TVEASMQDY
+1633 
-1642 VKNPVQNSNVVSL
+1642 
-1655 TVDTATNIPEIKEI
+1655 
-1669 VDNVAGGVENGDVKG
+1669 
-1684 KVTNDNTPTLKG
+1684 
-1696 SAEAGADIKVFVDGK
+1696 
-1711 IAGTTKAG
+1711 
-1719 LDGSWEFTP
+1719 
-1728 RTKLG
+1728 
-1733 DGEHKFVVEATDKL
+1733 
-1747 GHSAKSV
+1747 
-1754 EASVDVDT
+1754 
-1762 TIGNPKVRFVEDTNN
+1762 
-1777 DGVLS
+1777 
-1782 VAEVAA
+1782 
-1788 IKDGKA
+1788 
-1794 HWVIDIPTDGSVKAG
+1794 
-1809 DVIQSIDGKGNWVKF
+1809 
-1824 VEITDEMIKDGRFEA
+1824 
-1839 TFNVGIN
+1839 
-1846 KLKDGKYE
+1846 
-1854 TPEYRFA
+1854 
-1861 DEAGN
+1861 
-1866 VSDSSKATLTLDSEF
+1866 
-1881 SRKPSNPEIKFPEDT
+1881 
-1896 NKDGKISDDENKA
+1896 
-1909 GDKDAGKTTV
+1909 
-1919 EVTIPKDGSVKPGD
+1919 
-1933 KVVVTDDNGK
+1933 
-1943 KTEKPINQDDID
+1943 
-1955 KGKIDIPVDLN
+1955 
-1966 PGKDNNVTAEIIN
+1966 
-1979 PNNPNN
+1979 
-1985 PGKDSKVIGEAS
+1985 
-1997 STVKVTIDEII
+1997 
-2008 DDVTGGV
+2008 
-2015 VNGDV
+2015 
-2020 KNGLTNDNLPTFKGS
+2020 
-2035 AAPGATVEIYE
+2035 
-2046 SFYTTTEKTLVGKT
+2046 
-2060 VADANGKW
+2060 
-2068 SFTPTEAMGDGE
+2068 
-2080 HYFEAVATDK
+2080 
-2090 VGNKSTSD
+2090 
-2098 KVSLD
+2098 
-2103 VDTFADA
+2103 
-2110 PVIDAVNDN
+2110 
-2119 VDSQTGNVLDAKT
+2119 
-2132 KVALTNDSTPTLEGY
+2132 
-2147 AEPDSVITIY
+2147 
-2157 EISELN
+2157 
-2163 GEKTAIGTVTADNH
+2163 
-2177 GGWKFE
+2177 
-2183 LPELGDGEYKYT
+2183 
-2195 TRAQDKAGNISDFSE
+2195 
-2210 VVVVNAD
+2210 
-2217 LIAPSEPT
+2217 EPT

-2365 GTADANQEVVL
+2365 GTADANQEVIL

-2502 SSDDLGK
+2502 SNDDLGK

-2719 TTEKTLVGKTVADA
+2719 TTEKTLVGKVTADA

-2763 STSDKVSLDVD
+2763 STSDRVSLDVD

-2812 LEGYAEPDSVITIYE
+2812 LEGYAEPNSVITIYE

-2866 AQDKAGNISDFSEV
+2866 AQDKAGNISGFSEV

-3107 DTSTTQPVITEIID
+3107 DTSTTQPIITEIID

-3151 TVKIMVDDKIV
+3151 TVKIIVDDKLV

-3280 GSDATW
+3280 GNDAKTW

-3329 NVSEGNMDAVKIVGF
+3329 NVSEGSMDAVKIVGF

-3382 IAITNDNTPTLMG
+3382 IAITNDKTPTLIG

-3408 DKVIAD
+3408 DTVIAEK
-3414 NISVDANGN
+3414 IPVDANGN

-3428 KEDSPWADGDYEI
+3428 EENSPWADGDYEI

-3465 TAPEVT
+3465 TGPEVT

-3514 IKYGEHHENEVTT
+3514 IKYGEHHENVVTT
-3527 KADKNGHWEYK
+3527 KADKNGHWDYK

-3571 DTKIVDLRI
+3571 DTKIADAKVEFIEDT
-3580 DYLGDKNHDGKY
+3580 NNDGKF
-3592 SWSDNISN
+3592 SWKENIDNTHTGRLSWKALIPDDGSVKAGDIFHYKWDETGWHERTISQAEIDRGYIGEMKNNQIGKDQPDAGKLIPYGKNANGSVYVAEAFFSD
-3600 ENNVIYCCARFSKE
+3600 A
-3614 AVDQGLIK
+3614 AG
-3622 VGDKLYYEVH
+3622 
-3632 SNVGAWNKGVVK
+3632 NKG
-3644 EPITITELDLKRGY
+3644 
-3658 VDLTSVAN
+3658 
-3666 ITYPSKELIPF
+3666 
-3677 GKTANGFNLSAK
+3677 AK
-3689 AYLVDEAGNMGKQAS
+3689 GSDKI
-3704 EDLVFDFS
+3704 VFDFS
-3712 DKPAD
+3712 DSETGAKTVNVKITSIDDNVPGWNGKTGNIITNEAAHIAGLTNDNTPTISGTTEAGAIVKVSIVNSKTHKVWESDVKANENGEWSITTGNIADGKYSVVAVATDKSGVASSPYTVSGLEIDTTVAKP
-3717 PVKNIKINAEAIYG
+3717 NIWVAEDRNHDGFYDNAEYYNPA
-3731 DNDTGLWLEGHG
+3731 N
-3743 PVLKASTELQPQLN
+3743 
-3757 GNDNYEIDVKTITH
+3757 
-3771 KAEFTLGSG
+3771 
-3780 DDVVN
+3780 
-3785 IHKSGNGWGWINM
+3785 
-3798 DSKIDLGDGNN
+3798 
-3809 RLIVA
+3809 
-3814 ADLDSSTVI
+3814 
-3823 SGKGD
+3823 GKGD
-3828 DYIEIK
+3828 ITFVVEVPK
-3834 DDVANGAK
+3834 DGSVK
-3842 IITGAGNDT
+3842 
-3851 VIVGDTVANTI
+3851 VGDTFHYTLNTDYKGWSSI
-3862 FTKVG
+3862 NGYGENITISQADIDNGSFSRVVTLCKDNQHFDLRHDGATVSMKGQFKDLAGNALADETSVKFDLTKVHSG
-3867 ISTGDGNDSVTIK
+3867 KVRSTRSLPDDILDNDSVDLSNAARINEP
-3880 GDAIDKAKIDLGNGD
+3880 KAEPNVLNNNKIGVSANDLLETPKD
-3895 DTLTIKAAHVIGG
+3895 HIMSE
-3908 VDDKGALDGG
+3908 G
-3918 KGYDKLIISSPE
+3918 KSEAKPSYATASS
-3930 DTIDLKHVSYH
+3930 H
-3941 AKNFEELDISGDKN
+3941 AGEENIA
-3955 TTLKVGIEDVLDMTD
+3955 TT
-3970 DKHTLKITGD
+3970 HP
-3980 KGDTVDLKEDVKGS
+3980 
-3994 GWHQGASED
+3994 
-4003 GYTTYTNNT
+4003 
-4012 VTIQIKDEIHVI
+4012 IQIEEKVESHF

>member
-10 SISGSAEVIAVDKS
+10 SISGSTEVIAVDKS

-38 GESVKTTS
+38 GETVKTTS

-71 DPKATAGDSQ
+71 DPKATAADSQ

-95 GDLEETAAGGN
+95 EDLEETAAGGN

-138 PLGAASFAGPAE
+138 PLGAASFAGPVE

-157 NGGTGGGTGFYIDTT
+157 SGRGGNDDDT
-172 APVVTINSIN
+172 AG
-182 PVDTNEKADGNPD
+182 A
-195 KGIVKGHSD
+195 
-204 EPNAPVVVKDKDGK
+204 
-218 IIGSG
+218 G
-223 TTDDK
+223 TTIDP
-228 GNFEVTTDPIKP
+228 ETTRK
-240 GDKVT
+240 
-245 VEVTD
+245 
-250 KAGNTGKGDG
+250 
-260 TAGNTVYTDTT
+260 
-271 PPTVDVKTVTPVDT
+271 
-285 NNPADGN
+285 
-292 PDKGIAKGHSDEPNA
+292 
-307 PVVVTDKDGKTIGT
+307 
-321 GTTDGNGDFTIET
+321 
-334 KPFNPGDPITATVT
+334 
-348 DKAGNKGSD
+348 
-357 TENAGNLTHPNDHTA
+357 
-372 PSEPTITFVEDTNPK
+372 
-387 DGKLN
+387 
-392 KAENGSD
+392 
-399 SDNANTTAKIS
+399 
-410 IPTDAVVNDVI
+410 
-421 KYTVNGE
+421 
-428 EKSHPI
+428 
-434 TDADKA
+434 
-440 KGHIEVKVPVV
+440 
-451 DGQTS
+451 
-456 TITAKI
+456 
-462 VDQAGNASKEVSGSV
+462 
-477 DVDLTI
+477 
-483 GNPKVRFLEDADNN
+483 
-497 GVLSVAEVAA
+497 
-507 IKDGKAHWVID
+507 
-518 IPTDGSVKAGD
+518 
-529 VIQSIDSK
+529 
-537 GNWVK
+537 
-542 FVTITDEMIKDG
+542 
-554 RFEATFNVDIEKLRN
+554 
-569 GKYETPE
+569 
-576 YRFADDAG
+576 
-584 NISDSSKATLTL
+584 
-596 DSELTRQPSN
+596 PSN
-606 PSIKF
+606 PEIKF
-611 PEDTNEDGKIS
+611 PEDTNKDGKIS
-622 DKENKEGDKDAGKT
+622 DDENKAGDKDAGKT
-636 TAEVVIPKDGSVK
+636 TVEVTIPKDGSVK
-649 PGDKLIVTD
+649 PGDKVVVTD
-658 DNGKETVRP
+658 DNGKKTEKP
-667 IEQSDIDKGSIDV
+667 INQDDIDKGKIDI

-778 RIGETTAKSDGS
+778 RIGETTAKADGS

-864 NAEILFRDE
+864 NAEILFRDVD
-873 NNNIIGK
+873 NNIIGK
-880 GHANSSGDFLIQL
+880 GHANSAGDFLIQL

-909 KAGNAGTDMA
+909 KAGNAGTEMA
-919 IAGNIEH
+919 TAGNIEH
-926 PNDTKGPKVDIDTV
+926 PNDHTAPKVDIDTV
-940 TPVDETNPSDGTP
+940 TPVDETNPSDGNP
-953 DKGIVKGKSEEPN
+953 DKGIVKGKSDEPN

-985 DKGNFEITTTP
+985 DKGNFEITTDP
-996 IKPGDK
+996 IEPGDK

-1068 VVKDKDGKTIGTGTT
+1068 VVTDKDGKIIGTGTT
-1083 DDNGDFE
+1083 DDKGDFE

-1115 GEGTAGNTDFAD
+1115 GEGTAGNTDFTD

-1171 STITLKNGNDVIA
+1171 STITLKNGNDIIA

-1207 YNITATAT
+1207 YNITAIAT

-1222 NASNIATVTIDL
+1222 NASNVATVTIDL
-1234 HTSKPT
+1234 HTSKPV

-1269 LKGSTEAGA
+1269 LKGSAEAGA
-1278 TVDVYVDGRKAG
+1278 TIDVYVDGRKAG

-1359 AYEGATKDNTPTIWG
+1359 AYEGAMKDNTPTIWG

-1415 LNDGD
+1415 LKDGD

-1428 DYVKNPVQNSNVVNL
+1428 DYVKNPVQNSNVVSL

-1565 DDALNGAYEGAT
+1565 DDALSGAYEGAT

-1655 TVDTATNIPEIKEI
+1655 TVDTTTNIPEIKEI

-1866 VSDSSKATLTLDSEF
+1866 VSDSSKASLSLDSEF

-1997 STVKVTIDEII
+1997 NTVKVTIDEII

-2060 VADANGKW
+2060 VANANGKW

-2080 HYFEAVATDK
+2080 HYFEAIATDK

-2098 KVSLD
+2098 RVSLD

-2163 GEKTAIGTVTADNH
+2163 GDKTAIGTVTADNH

-2365 GTADANQEVVL
+2365 GTADANQEVIL

-2502 SSDDLGK
+2502 SNDDLGK

-2664 ASSTVKVT
+2664 DSENTKAPEAPVITEVIDDQRGGKFNEDVKGGLTNDSTPTFKGTAKPGTTITLKNGNDVIADNIPVKTDGSWEFT
-2672 IDEIIDDVTGGVVNG
+2672 IKTPLAQGDYSITATAKNAAGKVSAPSDAATIKIDLHSDEPVITEIIDNVAGGVVNG
-2687 DVKNG
+2687 DVKGG

-2697 LPTFKGSAAP
+2697 TPTLKGTAEP
-2707 GATVEIYESFYT
+2707 FATVEIKIDGRGSYRFENGEVISNWT
-2719 TTEKTLVGKTVADA
+2719 AVADKDG
-2733 NGKWSFTPTE
+2733 NWEFTTPKLS
-2743 AMGDGEHYFEA
+2743 DGHHNFEA
-2754 VATDKVGNK
+2754 QATDVAGNN
-2763 STSDKVSLDVD
+2763 SQPSALVSIDVD
-2774 TFADAPVIDAV
+2774 T
-2785 NDNVDSQTGNVLD
+2785 
-2798 AKTKVALTNDSTPT
+2798 
-2812 LEGYAEPDSVITIYE
+2812 
-2827 ISELNGEKTAIGT
+2827 
-2840 VTADNHGG
+2840 
-2848 WKFELPE
+2848 
-2855 LGDGEYKYTTR
+2855 
-2866 AQDKAGNISDFSEV
+2866 
-2880 VVVNADLIAPSEPT
+2880 
-2894 ITFVEDVNPKDGKL
+2894 
-2908 NKAENSKDGDST
+2908 
-2920 STKAQISVPGDAE
+2920 
-2933 ENDVIHYTVNG
+2933 
-2944 EEKTHT
+2944 
-2950 ITYND
+2950 
-2955 RVTGYVEIKVPVV
+2955 
-2968 DGKASSVT
+2968 
-2976 AKIVDQAGNASKEVS
+2976 
-2991 NNLDVD
+2991 
-2997 IHIDAPVIT
+2997 HIDAPVIT
-3006 AVTDNWWGG
+3006 AVKDNWWGG
-3015 VENGGNILGVND
+3015 VENDGNVLGVND

-3039 TAEAGSTIVL
+3039 KAEAGSTIVL
-3049 KNGNDIINKDIIVK
+3049 KNGNDIIAEKVVVDS
-3063 ADANGNWEFTPKS
+3063 DGNWEFTPKS
-3076 PLAEGEYNVV
+3076 PLAEGKYNVV

-3097 NPSNV
+3097 DPSNV

-3107 DTSTTQPVITEIID
+3107 DISTTKPVITEIID

-3151 TVKIMVDDKIV
+3151 TVKIMVDDKLV

-3182 FEANLNWGGE
+3182 FEANLNWGGK
-3192 VHAALEDGVH
+3192 VHAALEDGAH

-3224 DVDTTIGAPTV
+3224 DVDTTIGVPTV
-3235 KITTDI
+3235 KITTDT

-3246 IDIAD
+3246 IDIND
-3251 ASALKDGKLKWVI
+3251 VSALKDGKLKWVI

-3280 GSDATW
+3280 GSDAKTW

-3329 NVSEGNMDAVKIVGF
+3329 NVSEGSMDAVKIVGF

-3360 IDPKNPTDINAGDTT
+3360 IDPKDPISINAGDTT
-3375 GNVLEGT
+3375 GNVLEGV

-3395 KAEAGTTITLKNG
+3395 KAEAGTTITLKKGNT
-3408 DKVIAD
+3408 VIAD
-3414 NISVDANGN
+3414 NIPVDANGS

-3428 KEDSPWADGDYEI
+3428 EENSPWADGDYKI
-3441 KAIAKN
+3441 TAIAKN
-3447 VFGKE
+3447 IFGKE

-3465 TAPEVT
+3465 TGPEVT

-3490 VKDKFTNDNTPLLK
+3490 VKDKVTNDNTPLLK

-3558 GNTSLEYVANVTV
+3558 GNTSPECVANVTV

-3644 EPITITELDLKRGY
+3644 EPVTITELDLKRGY

-3717 PVKNIKINAEAIYG
+3717 PVKNTKINAEAIYG
-3731 DNDTGLWLEGHG
+3731 DNDTGLLLEGHG

-3809 RLIVA
+3809 RLTVA
-3814 ADLDSSTVI
+3814 ADLDHSTVI

-3941 AKNFEELDISGDKN
+3941 AKNFEELDISGVKN
-3955 TTLKVGIEDVLDMTD
+3955 TTLKVGINDVLDMTD

-3980 KGDTVDLKEDVKGS
+3980 KGDVVDLKEDVKGS

>member
-1 MAKKLGTIK
+1 
-10 SISGSAEVIAVDKS
+10 
-24 GNQRVLKVGDSLYE
+24 N
-38 GESVKTTS
+38 
-46 ADSKV
+46 
-51 VIATN
+51 
-56 NGKELSMI
+56 
-64 GEDTLSL
+64 
-71 DPKATAGDSQ
+71 
-81 VAALQKALLNGANL
+81 
-95 GDLEETAAGGN
+95 
-106 SGGRGD
+106 
-112 GMSLGETRFEHGG
+112 
-125 HYSNISASTSAIN
+125 
-138 PLGAASFAGPAE
+138 
-150 GKSGGLD
+150 
-157 NGGTGGGTGFYIDTT
+157 
-172 APVVTINSIN
+172 
-182 PVDTNEKADGNPD
+182 
-195 KGIVKGHSD
+195 
-204 EPNAPVVVKDKDGK
+204 
-218 IIGSG
+218 
-223 TTDDK
+223 
-228 GNFEVTTDPIKP
+228 
-240 GDKVT
+240 
-245 VEVTD
+245 
-250 KAGNTGKGDG
+250 
-260 TAGNTVYTDTT
+260 
-271 PPTVDVKTVTPVDT
+271 
-285 NNPADGN
+285 
-292 PDKGIAKGHSDEPNA
+292 
-307 PVVVTDKDGKTIGT
+307 
-321 GTTDGNGDFTIET
+321 
-334 KPFNPGDPITATVT
+334 
-348 DKAGNKGSD
+348 
-357 TENAGNLTHPNDHTA
+357 
-372 PSEPTITFVEDTNPK
+372 
-387 DGKLN
+387 
-392 KAENGSD
+392 
-399 SDNANTTAKIS
+399 
-410 IPTDAVVNDVI
+410 
-421 KYTVNGE
+421 
-428 EKSHPI
+428 
-434 TDADKA
+434 
-440 KGHIEVKVPVV
+440 
-451 DGQTS
+451 
-456 TITAKI
+456 
-462 VDQAGNASKEVSGSV
+462 
-477 DVDLTI
+477 
-483 GNPKVRFLEDADNN
+483 
-497 GVLSVAEVAA
+497 
-507 IKDGKAHWVID
+507 
-518 IPTDGSVKAGD
+518 
-529 VIQSIDSK
+529 
-537 GNWVK
+537 
-542 FVTITDEMIKDG
+542 
-554 RFEATFNVDIEKLRN
+554 
-569 GKYETPE
+569 
-576 YRFADDAG
+576 
-584 NISDSSKATLTL
+584 
-596 DSELTRQPSN
+596 
-606 PSIKF
+606 
-611 PEDTNEDGKIS
+611 
-622 DKENKEGDKDAGKT
+622 
-636 TAEVVIPKDGSVK
+636 
-649 PGDKLIVTD
+649 
-658 DNGKETVRP
+658 
-667 IEQSDIDKGSIDV
+667 
-680 PVDLN
+680 
-685 PGKDN
+685 
-690 NVTAEIINP
+690 
-699 NNPNNPG
+699 
-706 KDSKV
+706 
-711 IGEDSENTKA
+711 
-721 PEAPV
+721 
-726 ITEVIDDVKGYG
+726 
-738 EDTKVG
+738 
-744 NVLDVKGHLTND
+744 
-756 KTPTIKGTAKAGSK
+756 
-770 VEIYDNGD
+770 
-778 RIGETTAKSDGS
+778 
-790 WEFAAPEL
+790 
-798 TKQGEHKFT
+798 
-807 ATAENKF
+807 
-814 GKSTPSNEATIDL
+814 
-827 DSIAPK
+827 
-833 LDNVKITPIDTN
+833 
-845 SKADDTAELTMGTG
+845 
-859 HTDTP
+859 
-864 NAEILFRDE
+864 
-873 NNNIIGK
+873 
-880 GHANSSGDFLIQL
+880 
-893 DKAVQP
+893 
-899 GTPVF
+899 
-904 VQAID
+904 
-909 KAGNAGTDMA
+909 
-919 IAGNIEH
+919 
-926 PNDTKGPKVDIDTV
+926 IDTV

-953 DKGIVKGKSEEPN
+953 DKGIVKGKSDEPN

-1068 VVKDKDGKTIGTGTT
+1068 VVKDKDGKIIGTGTT
-1083 DDNGDFE
+1083 DDKGNFE

-1115 GEGTAGNTDFAD
+1115 GEGTAGNTDFTD

-1171 STITLKNGNDVIA
+1171 STITLKNGNDIIA

-1199 KSPLVEGE
+1199 KSSLAEGE
-1207 YNITATAT
+1207 YSITATAT

-1222 NASNIATVTIDL
+1222 NASNVATVTIDL
-1234 HTSKPT
+1234 HTSKPV

-1269 LKGSTEAGA
+1269 LKGSAEAGA

-1300 EYTTSKLSDGKHS
+1300 EYATSKLSDGKHS

-1325 SENSGISWIKVD
+1325 SENSEISWIKVD
-1337 TNPGEVVITRI
+1337 TNPGQVVITRI
-1348 TDDNGDDALNG
+1348 TDDNGDDVLNG
-1359 AYEGATKDNTPTIWG
+1359 SYEGATKDNTPTIWG

-1496 DGKIAGTTKAGL
+1496 DGKIAGTTKAGF

-1534 IGNKN
+1534 IGNTN

-1655 TVDTATNIPEIKEI
+1655 TVDTATDIPEIKEI

-1719 LDGSWEFTP
+1719 FDGSWEFTP
-1728 RTKLG
+1728 RTKLS

-1747 GHSAKSV
+1747 GHSAKSI

-1762 TIGNPKVRFVEDTNN
+1762 IIGNPKVRFVEDTNN

-1782 VAEVAA
+1782 VAEVAS

-1839 TFNVGIN
+1839 TFNVDIN

-1861 DEAGN
+1861 DDAGN
-1866 VSDSSKATLTLDSEF
+1866 VSDSSKASLSLDSEF
-1881 SRKPSNPEIKFPEDT
+1881 NRKPSNPEIKFPEDT

-2060 VADANGKW
+2060 VANANGKW

-2098 KVSLD
+2098 RVSLD

-2163 GEKTAIGTVTADNH
+2163 GDKTAIGTVTADNH

-2365 GTADANQEVVL
+2365 GTADANQEVIL

-2436 TTIGAPKVSIKEDAD
+2436 TTIGAPKVSIKEDTD

-2502 SSDDLGK
+2502 SNDDLGK

-2543 VQLDSEFSRK
+2543 VQLDSEFNRK

-2664 ASSTVKVT
+2664 DSENTKAPEAPVITEVIDDQRGGKFNEDVKGGLTNDSTPTFKGTAKPGTTITLKNGNDVIADNIPVKTDGSWEFT
-2672 IDEIIDDVTGGVVNG
+2672 IKTPLAQGDYSITATAKNAAGKVSAPSDAATIKIDLHSDEPVITEIIDNVAGGVVNG
-2687 DVKNG
+2687 DVKGG

-2697 LPTFKGSAAP
+2697 TPTLKGTAEP
-2707 GATVEIYESFYT
+2707 FATVEIKIDGRGSYRFENGEVISNWT
-2719 TTEKTLVGKTVADA
+2719 AVADKDG
-2733 NGKWSFTPTE
+2733 NWEFTTPKLS
-2743 AMGDGEHYFEA
+2743 DGHHNFEA
-2754 VATDKVGNK
+2754 QATDVAGNN
-2763 STSDKVSLDVD
+2763 SQPSALVSIDVD
-2774 TFADAPVIDAV
+2774 T
-2785 NDNVDSQTGNVLD
+2785 
-2798 AKTKVALTNDSTPT
+2798 
-2812 LEGYAEPDSVITIYE
+2812 
-2827 ISELNGEKTAIGT
+2827 
-2840 VTADNHGG
+2840 
-2848 WKFELPE
+2848 
-2855 LGDGEYKYTTR
+2855 
-2866 AQDKAGNISDFSEV
+2866 
-2880 VVVNADLIAPSEPT
+2880 
-2894 ITFVEDVNPKDGKL
+2894 
-2908 NKAENSKDGDST
+2908 
-2920 STKAQISVPGDAE
+2920 
-2933 ENDVIHYTVNG
+2933 
-2944 EEKTHT
+2944 
-2950 ITYND
+2950 
-2955 RVTGYVEIKVPVV
+2955 
-2968 DGKASSVT
+2968 
-2976 AKIVDQAGNASKEVS
+2976 
-2991 NNLDVD
+2991 
-2997 IHIDAPVIT
+2997 HIDAPVIT

-3039 TAEAGSTIVL
+3039 KAEAGSTIIL
-3049 KNGNDIINKDIIVK
+3049 KNGNDIIAEKVVVDS
-3063 ADANGNWEFTPKS
+3063 DGNWEFTPKS
-3076 PLAEGEYNVV
+3076 PLAEGKYNVV

-3097 NPSNV
+3097 DPSNV

-3151 TVKIMVDDKIV
+3151 TVKIIVDDKLV

-3182 FEANLNWGGE
+3182 FEANLKWGGE

-3208 TDRAGNRSAV
+3208 TDRVGNRSAV

-3224 DVDTTIGAPTV
+3224 DVDTTIGVPTV
-3235 KITTDI
+3235 KITTDT

-3246 IDIAD
+3246 IDIND

-3280 GSDATW
+3280 GSDAKTW

-3329 NVSEGNMDAVKIVGF
+3329 NVSEGSMDAVKIVGF

-3360 IDPKNPTDINAGDTT
+3360 IDPKNPTDTNAGDTT

-3382 IAITNDNTPTLMG
+3382 IAITNDKTPTLVG

-3408 DKVIAD
+3408 DTVIAD
-3414 NISVDANGN
+3414 NIPVNANGS

-3428 KEDSPWADGDYEI
+3428 EENSPWADGDYKI
-3441 KAIAKN
+3441 TAIAKN
-3447 VFGKE
+3447 IFGKE

-3465 TAPEVT
+3465 TGPEVT

-3490 VKDKFTNDNTPLLK
+3490 VKDKVTNDNTPLLK

-3717 PVKNIKINAEAIYG
+3717 PVKNTKINAEAIYG

-3743 PVLKASTELQPQLN
+3743 PVLKASTELQSQIN

-3771 KAEFTLGSG
+3771 KSEFTLGSG

-3809 RLIVA
+3809 RLVVA

-3880 GDAIDKAKIDLGNGD
+3880 GNAIDKAKIDLGNGD

-3941 AKNFEELDISGDKN
+3941 AKNFEELDISGVKN
-3955 TTLKVGIEDVLDMTD
+3955 TTLKVGINDVLDMTD

-3980 KGDTVDLKEDVKGS
+3980 KGDVVDLKEDVKGS

>member
-1 MAKKLGTIK
+1 M
-10 SISGSAEVIAVDKS
+10 
-24 GNQRVLKVGDSLYE
+24 
-38 GESVKTTS
+38 
-46 ADSKV
+46 
-51 VIATN
+51 
-56 NGKELSMI
+56 
-64 GEDTLSL
+64 
-71 DPKATAGDSQ
+71 
-81 VAALQKALLNGANL
+81 
-95 GDLEETAAGGN
+95 
-106 SGGRGD
+106 
-112 GMSLGETRFEHGG
+112 
-125 HYSNISASTSAIN
+125 
-138 PLGAASFAGPAE
+138 
-150 GKSGGLD
+150 
-157 NGGTGGGTGFYIDTT
+157 
-172 APVVTINSIN
+172 
-182 PVDTNEKADGNPD
+182 
-195 KGIVKGHSD
+195 
-204 EPNAPVVVKDKDGK
+204 
-218 IIGSG
+218 
-223 TTDDK
+223 
-228 GNFEVTTDPIKP
+228 
-240 GDKVT
+240 
-245 VEVTD
+245 
-250 KAGNTGKGDG
+250 
-260 TAGNTVYTDTT
+260 
-271 PPTVDVKTVTPVDT
+271 
-285 NNPADGN
+285 
-292 PDKGIAKGHSDEPNA
+292 
-307 PVVVTDKDGKTIGT
+307 
-321 GTTDGNGDFTIET
+321 
-334 KPFNPGDPITATVT
+334 
-348 DKAGNKGSD
+348 
-357 TENAGNLTHPNDHTA
+357 
-372 PSEPTITFVEDTNPK
+372 
-387 DGKLN
+387 
-392 KAENGSD
+392 
-399 SDNANTTAKIS
+399 
-410 IPTDAVVNDVI
+410 
-421 KYTVNGE
+421 
-428 EKSHPI
+428 
-434 TDADKA
+434 
-440 KGHIEVKVPVV
+440 
-451 DGQTS
+451 
-456 TITAKI
+456 
-462 VDQAGNASKEVSGSV
+462 
-477 DVDLTI
+477 
-483 GNPKVRFLEDADNN
+483 
-497 GVLSVAEVAA
+497 
-507 IKDGKAHWVID
+507 
-518 IPTDGSVKAGD
+518 
-529 VIQSIDSK
+529 
-537 GNWVK
+537 
-542 FVTITDEMIKDG
+542 
-554 RFEATFNVDIEKLRN
+554 
-569 GKYETPE
+569 
-576 YRFADDAG
+576 
-584 NISDSSKATLTL
+584 
-596 DSELTRQPSN
+596 
-606 PSIKF
+606 
-611 PEDTNEDGKIS
+611 
-622 DKENKEGDKDAGKT
+622 
-636 TAEVVIPKDGSVK
+636 
-649 PGDKLIVTD
+649 
-658 DNGKETVRP
+658 
-667 IEQSDIDKGSIDV
+667 
-680 PVDLN
+680 
-685 PGKDN
+685 
-690 NVTAEIINP
+690 
-699 NNPNNPG
+699 
-706 KDSKV
+706 
-711 IGEDSENTKA
+711 
-721 PEAPV
+721 
-726 ITEVIDDVKGYG
+726 
-738 EDTKVG
+738 
-744 NVLDVKGHLTND
+744 
-756 KTPTIKGTAKAGSK
+756 
-770 VEIYDNGD
+770 
-778 RIGETTAKSDGS
+778 
-790 WEFAAPEL
+790 
-798 TKQGEHKFT
+798 
-807 ATAENKF
+807 
-814 GKSTPSNEATIDL
+814 
-827 DSIAPK
+827 
-833 LDNVKITPIDTN
+833 
-845 SKADDTAELTMGTG
+845 
-859 HTDTP
+859 
-864 NAEILFRDE
+864 
-873 NNNIIGK
+873 
-880 GHANSSGDFLIQL
+880 
-893 DKAVQP
+893 
-899 GTPVF
+899 
-904 VQAID
+904 
-909 KAGNAGTDMA
+909 
-919 IAGNIEH
+919 
-926 PNDTKGPKVDIDTV
+926 
-940 TPVDETNPSDGTP
+940 
-953 DKGIVKGKSEEPN
+953 
-966 APVVVTDENGKTI
+966 
-979 GTGTTD
+979 
-985 DKGNFEITTTP
+985 
-996 IKPGDK
+996 
-1002 VKVEVTD
+1002 
-1009 KAGHKGS
+1009 
-1016 DTETA
+1016 
-1021 GDTEFV
+1021 
-1027 DNTPPSVEVK
+1027 
-1037 EVTPVDTNNPADGN
+1037 
-1051 PDKGI
+1051 
-1056 VKGHSDEPNAPV
+1056 
-1068 VVKDKDGKTIGTGTT
+1068 
-1083 DDNGDFE
+1083 
-1090 ITTDPIKPGDK
+1090 
-1101 VNVEVTDKAGNKGN
+1101 
-1115 GEGTAGNTDFAD
+1115 
-1127 KTAPDAPVITEVIDD
+1127 
-1142 VKGGKF
+1142 
-1148 NEDVKGGTTND
+1148 
-1159 STPTFKG
+1159 
-1166 TAEAG
+1166 
-1171 STITLKNGNDVIA
+1171 
-1184 ENIPVKADG
+1184 
-1193 SWEFTP
+1193 
-1199 KSPLVEGE
+1199 
-1207 YNITATAT
+1207 
-1215 DKAGNVS
+1215 
-1222 NASNIATVTIDL
+1222 
-1234 HTSKPT
+1234 
-1240 INEII
+1240 
-1245 DNVEGDTGNVKNER
+1245 KNER

-1269 LKGSTEAGA
+1269 LKGSAEASA

-1300 EYTTSKLSDGKHS
+1300 EYTTDKLSDGKHS

-1325 SENSGISWIKVD
+1325 SENSEISWIKVD

-1348 TDDNGDDALNG
+1348 TDDNGDDVLNG
-1359 AYEGATKDNTPTIWG
+1359 SYEGATKDNTPTIWG

-1428 DYVKNPVQNSNVVNL
+1428 DYVKNPVQNSNVVSL

-1719 LDGSWEFTP
+1719 FDGSWEFTP

-1747 GHSAKSV
+1747 GYSAKSV

-1866 VSDSSKATLTLDSEF
+1866 VSDSSKASLSLDSEF

-1997 STVKVTIDEII
+1997 NTVKVTIDEII
-2008 DDVTGGV
+2008 DDVKGYGEDTKVGNV
-2015 VNGDV
+2015 LDV
-2020 KNGLTNDNLPTFKGS
+2020 KGHLTNDNLPTFKGS

-2098 KVSLD
+2098 RVSLD

-2225 ITFVEDVNPKDGKL
+2225 ITFVEDVSPKDGKL

-2425 TSEATSALEVD
+2425 TSEAISALEVD

-2451 HNGVLSVEEAKNL
+2451 NNGVLSVEEAKNL

-2502 SSDDLGK
+2502 SNDDLGK

-2664 ASSTVKVT
+2664 DSENTKAPEAPVITEVIDDQRGGKFNEDVKGGLTNDSTPTFKGTAKPGTTITLKNGNDVIADNIPVKTDGSWEFTLKTPLAQGDYSITATATNAAGKVSAPSDAAT
-2672 IDEIIDDVTGGVVNG
+2672 IKIDLHSDEPVITEIIDNVAGGVVNG
-2687 DVKNG
+2687 DVKGG

-2697 LPTFKGSAAP
+2697 TPTLKGTAEP
-2707 GATVEIYESFYT
+2707 FATVEIKIDGRGSYRFENGEVISNWT
-2719 TTEKTLVGKTVADA
+2719 AVADKDG
-2733 NGKWSFTPTE
+2733 NWEFTTPKLS
-2743 AMGDGEHYFEA
+2743 DGHHNFEA
-2754 VATDKVGNK
+2754 QATDVAGNN
-2763 STSDKVSLDVD
+2763 SQPSALVSIDVD
-2774 TFADAPVIDAV
+2774 T
-2785 NDNVDSQTGNVLD
+2785 
-2798 AKTKVALTNDSTPT
+2798 
-2812 LEGYAEPDSVITIYE
+2812 
-2827 ISELNGEKTAIGT
+2827 
-2840 VTADNHGG
+2840 
-2848 WKFELPE
+2848 
-2855 LGDGEYKYTTR
+2855 
-2866 AQDKAGNISDFSEV
+2866 
-2880 VVVNADLIAPSEPT
+2880 
-2894 ITFVEDVNPKDGKL
+2894 
-2908 NKAENSKDGDST
+2908 
-2920 STKAQISVPGDAE
+2920 
-2933 ENDVIHYTVNG
+2933 
-2944 EEKTHT
+2944 
-2950 ITYND
+2950 
-2955 RVTGYVEIKVPVV
+2955 
-2968 DGKASSVT
+2968 
-2976 AKIVDQAGNASKEVS
+2976 
-2991 NNLDVD
+2991 
-2997 IHIDAPVIT
+2997 HIDAPVIT

-3151 TVKIMVDDKIV
+3151 TVKIIVDDKLV

-3280 GSDATW
+3280 GSDAKTW

-3329 NVSEGNMDAVKIVGF
+3329 NVSEGSMDAVKIVGF

-3360 IDPKNPTDINAGDTT
+3360 IDPKNPTGINAGDTT

-3382 IAITNDNTPTLMG
+3382 IAITNDKTPTLIG

-3408 DKVIAD
+3408 DTVIAEK
-3414 NISVDANGN
+3414 IPVDANGN

-3428 KEDSPWADGDYEI
+3428 EENSPWADGDYEI

-3465 TAPEVT
+3465 TGPEVT

-3514 IKYGEHHENEVTT
+3514 IKYGEHHENVVTT
-3527 KADKNGHWEYK
+3527 KADKNGHWDYK

-3571 DTKIVDLRI
+3571 DTKIADAKVEFIEDT
-3580 DYLGDKNHDGKY
+3580 NNDGKF
-3592 SWSDNISN
+3592 SWKENIENPNIGRMAWKALIPDDGSIKAGDTFNYRWGASDSWHNRTITQADIDRGYIGEKVQN
-3600 ENNVIYCCARFSKE
+3600 QYEQGQPNAGKPLAFGANANGRVYEAEAYFSD
-3614 AVDQGLIK
+3614 AAG
-3622 VGDKLYYEVH
+3622 
-3632 SNVGAWNKGVVK
+3632 NKG
-3644 EPITITELDLKRGY
+3644 
-3658 VDLTSVAN
+3658 
-3666 ITYPSKELIPF
+3666 
-3677 GKTANGFNLSAK
+3677 AK
-3689 AYLVDEAGNMGKQAS
+3689 GSDKI
-3704 EDLVFDFS
+3704 VFDFS
-3712 DKPAD
+3712 DSETGAKTVNVKITSIDDNVPGWNGKTGNIITNEAAHIAGLTNDNTPTISGTTEAGAIVKVSIVNSKTHKVWESDVKANENGEWSITTGNIADGKYSVVAVATDKSGVASSPYTVSGLEIDTTVAKP
-3717 PVKNIKINAEAIYG
+3717 NIWVAEDRNHDGFYDNAEYYNPA
-3731 DNDTGLWLEGHG
+3731 N
-3743 PVLKASTELQPQLN
+3743 
-3757 GNDNYEIDVKTITH
+3757 
-3771 KAEFTLGSG
+3771 
-3780 DDVVN
+3780 
-3785 IHKSGNGWGWINM
+3785 
-3798 DSKIDLGDGNN
+3798 
-3809 RLIVA
+3809 
-3814 ADLDSSTVI
+3814 
-3823 SGKGD
+3823 GKGD
-3828 DYIEIK
+3828 ITFVVEVPK
-3834 DDVANGAK
+3834 DGSVK
-3842 IITGAGNDT
+3842 
-3851 VIVGDTVANTI
+3851 VGDTFHYTLNTDYKGWSSI
-3862 FTKVG
+3862 NGYGENITISQADIDNGSFSRVVTLCKDNQHFDLRHDGATVSMKGQFKDLAGNALADETSVKFDLTKVHSG
-3867 ISTGDGNDSVTIK
+3867 KVRSTRSLPDDILDNDSV
-3880 GDAIDKAKIDLGNGD
+3880 DLSN
-3895 DTLTIKAAHVIGG
+3895 AAHINEPKAELNVLNNNKIG
-3908 VDDKGALDGG
+3908 VSANDLLETPKDHIMSEG
-3918 KGYDKLIISSPE
+3918 KSEAKPSYATASS
-3930 DTIDLKHVSYH
+3930 H
-3941 AKNFEELDISGDKN
+3941 AGEENIA
-3955 TTLKVGIEDVLDMTD
+3955 TT
-3970 DKHTLKITGD
+3970 HP
-3980 KGDTVDLKEDVKGS
+3980 
-3994 GWHQGASED
+3994 
-4003 GYTTYTNNT
+4003 
-4012 VTIQIKDEIHVI
+4012 IQIEEKVESHF

>member
-38 GESVKTTS
+38 GETVKTTS

-71 DPKATAGDSQ
+71 DPKATAADSQ

-95 GDLEETAAGGN
+95 EDLEETAAGGN

-138 PLGAASFAGPAE
+138 PLGAASFAGPVE

-157 NGGTGGGTGFYIDTT
+157 SGRGGSDDDTT
-172 APVVTINSIN
+172 
-182 PVDTNEKADGNPD
+182 
-195 KGIVKGHSD
+195 
-204 EPNAPVVVKDKDGK
+204 
-218 IIGSG
+218 
-223 TTDDK
+223 
-228 GNFEVTTDPIKP
+228 
-240 GDKVT
+240 
-245 VEVTD
+245 
-250 KAGNTGKGDG
+250 
-260 TAGNTVYTDTT
+260 
-271 PPTVDVKTVTPVDT
+271 
-285 NNPADGN
+285 
-292 PDKGIAKGHSDEPNA
+292 
-307 PVVVTDKDGKTIGT
+307 GT
-321 GTTDGNGDFTIET
+321 GTTIDPET
-334 KPFNPGDPITATVT
+334 
-348 DKAGNKGSD
+348 
-357 TENAGNLTHPNDHTA
+357 
-372 PSEPTITFVEDTNPK
+372 
-387 DGKLN
+387 
-392 KAENGSD
+392 
-399 SDNANTTAKIS
+399 
-410 IPTDAVVNDVI
+410 
-421 KYTVNGE
+421 
-428 EKSHPI
+428 
-434 TDADKA
+434 
-440 KGHIEVKVPVV
+440 
-451 DGQTS
+451 
-456 TITAKI
+456 
-462 VDQAGNASKEVSGSV
+462 
-477 DVDLTI
+477 
-483 GNPKVRFLEDADNN
+483 
-497 GVLSVAEVAA
+497 
-507 IKDGKAHWVID
+507 
-518 IPTDGSVKAGD
+518 
-529 VIQSIDSK
+529 
-537 GNWVK
+537 
-542 FVTITDEMIKDG
+542 
-554 RFEATFNVDIEKLRN
+554 
-569 GKYETPE
+569 
-576 YRFADDAG
+576 
-584 NISDSSKATLTL
+584 
-596 DSELTRQPSN
+596 TRKPSN
-606 PSIKF
+606 PEIKF
-611 PEDTNEDGKIS
+611 PEDTNKDGKIS
-622 DKENKEGDKDAGKT
+622 DDENKANDNDAGKT
-636 TAEVVIPKDGSVK
+636 TVEVTIPKDGSVK
-649 PGDKLIVTD
+649 PGDKVVVTD
-658 DNGKETVRP
+658 DNGKKTEKP
-667 IEQSDIDKGSIDV
+667 INQDDIDKGKIDI

-711 IGEDSENTKA
+711 IGENSENTKA

-726 ITEVIDDVKGYG
+726 INEIIDDVKGYG

-778 RIGETTAKSDGS
+778 RIGETTAKADGS
-790 WEFAAPEL
+790 WEFTPEL

-919 IAGNIEH
+919 TAGNIEH
-926 PNDTKGPKVDIDTV
+926 PNDHTAPKVDIDTV

-953 DKGIVKGKSEEPN
+953 DKGIVKGKSDEPN

-1068 VVKDKDGKTIGTGTT
+1068 VVKDKDGKIIGTGTT
-1083 DDNGDFE
+1083 DDKGDFE
-1090 ITTDPIKPGDK
+1090 INTDPIKPGDK

-1171 STITLKNGNDVIA
+1171 STITLKNGNDIIA
-1184 ENIPVKADG
+1184 EDIPVKADG

-1222 NASNIATVTIDL
+1222 NASNVATVTIDL

-1269 LKGSTEAGA
+1269 LKGGAEAGA
-1278 TVDVYVDGRKAG
+1278 SVDVYVDGRKAG

-1359 AYEGATKDNTPTIWG
+1359 AYEGAMKDNTPTIWG

-1415 LNDGD
+1415 L
-1420 YTVEASMQ
+1420 
-1428 DYVKNPVQNSNVVNL
+1428 K
-1443 TIDNATDKPVIK
+1443 
-1455 EIIDDVEGDT
+1455 
-1465 GDISS
+1465 
-1470 KNNWTNDNTP
+1470 
-1480 TLKGS
+1480 
-1485 AEAGADIKVFV
+1485 
-1496 DGKIAGTTKAGL
+1496 
-1508 DGSWEFTPRT
+1508 
-1518 KLSDGDHTF
+1518 
-1527 YVEATDK
+1527 
-1534 IGNKN
+1534 
-1539 TSDIET
+1539 
-1545 IKVDTNPGKV
+1545 
-1555 VITSV
+1555 
-1560 TDDNG
+1560 
-1565 DDALNGAYEGAT
+1565 
-1577 KDNTP
+1577 
-1582 TINGFAEPYSTV
+1582 
-1594 TVSVKD
+1594 
-1600 SSGKVVWSGEVY
+1600 
-1612 VEDSLGDW
+1612 
-1620 SITVDKPLNDGDY
+1620 DGDY

-1719 LDGSWEFTP
+1719 FDGSWEFTP

-1909 GDKDAGKTTV
+1909 NDNDAGKTTV

-2015 VNGDV
+2015 VNGNV

-2046 SFYTTTEKTLVGKT
+2046 SFYTTTEKTLVGKVT
-2060 VADANGKW
+2060 ADANGKW
-2068 SFTPTEAMGDGE
+2068 SFTPTEVMGDGE

-2098 KVSLD
+2098 RVSLD

-2147 AEPDSVITIY
+2147 AEPDSAITIY

-2376 YDNNKEFGRA
+2376 YDNNKEMGRV

-2497 IEKVL
+2497 TEKVL
-2502 SSDDLGK
+2502 SNDDLGK

-2577 AGDKDAGKTTVEVTI
+2577 ANDNDAGKTTVEVTI

-2664 ASSTVKVT
+2664 DSENTKAPEAPV
-2672 IDEIIDDVTGGVVNG
+2672 INEIIDDVKGGKFNEDVKGGLTNDSTPTFKGTAKPGTTITLKNGNDVIADNIPVKTDGSWEFTLKTPLAQGDYSITATAKNAADKVSAPSDAATIKIDLHSDEPVITEIIDNVAGGVVNG
-2687 DVKNG
+2687 DVKGG

-2697 LPTFKGSAAP
+2697 TPTLKGTAEP
-2707 GATVEIYESFYT
+2707 FATVEIKIDGRGSYRFENGEVISNWT
-2719 TTEKTLVGKTVADA
+2719 AVADKDG
-2733 NGKWSFTPTE
+2733 NWEFTTPKLS
-2743 AMGDGEHYFEA
+2743 DGHHNFEA
-2754 VATDKVGNK
+2754 QATDVAGNN
-2763 STSDKVSLDVD
+2763 SQPSALVSIDVD
-2774 TFADAPVIDAV
+2774 T
-2785 NDNVDSQTGNVLD
+2785 
-2798 AKTKVALTNDSTPT
+2798 
-2812 LEGYAEPDSVITIYE
+2812 
-2827 ISELNGEKTAIGT
+2827 
-2840 VTADNHGG
+2840 
-2848 WKFELPE
+2848 
-2855 LGDGEYKYTTR
+2855 
-2866 AQDKAGNISDFSEV
+2866 
-2880 VVVNADLIAPSEPT
+2880 
-2894 ITFVEDVNPKDGKL
+2894 
-2908 NKAENSKDGDST
+2908 
-2920 STKAQISVPGDAE
+2920 
-2933 ENDVIHYTVNG
+2933 
-2944 EEKTHT
+2944 
-2950 ITYND
+2950 
-2955 RVTGYVEIKVPVV
+2955 
-2968 DGKASSVT
+2968 
-2976 AKIVDQAGNASKEVS
+2976 
-2991 NNLDVD
+2991 
-2997 IHIDAPVIT
+2997 HIDAPVIT

-3039 TAEAGSTIVL
+3039 KAEAGSTIVL

-3063 ADANGNWEFTPKS
+3063 ADENGNWEFTPKS

-3107 DTSTTQPVITEIID
+3107 DISTTQPVITEIID

-3151 TVKIMVDDKIV
+3151 TVKIIVDDKLV

-3280 GSDATW
+3280 GSDAKTW

-3329 NVSEGNMDAVKIVGF
+3329 NVSEGSMDAVKIVGF
-3344 APKAPTIIAV
+3344 APKAPVIKAV

-3360 IDPKNPTDINAGDTT
+3360 SDLIDPIYGTT
-3375 GNVLEGT
+3375 GNVLV
-3382 IAITNDNTPTLMG
+3382 ADKALTNDSTPAFMG
-3395 KAEAGTTITLKNG
+3395 EAEVGTTITLKKGNT
-3408 DKVIAD
+3408 VIAEK
-3414 NISVDANGN
+3414 IPVGSNGKWYYGLEEN
-3423 WHYEP
+3423 
-3428 KEDSPWADGDYEI
+3428 SPWADGSYEI
-3441 KAIAKN
+3441 TAIAKN

-3452 SESSSPITVTVDT
+3452 SEHSSPITVTVDT
-3465 TAPEVT
+3465 TAPY
-3471 LTSIEDSVKT
+3471 LTIEEINDDVKT
-3481 NDVVDFTGN
+3481 SDIDFTGN
-3490 VKDKFTNDNTPLLK
+3490 VKGKVTNDATPTLK
-3504 GTAEAGSVII
+3504 GTAEPESLIVI
-3514 IKYGEHHENEVTT
+3514 KSGNEVY
-3527 KADKNGHWEYK
+3527 AEVHAGKNGSWEYK
-3538 ITNPLSDG
+3538 ITTPLSDG
-3546 EHIISYQAVDKA
+3546 LHIFSAQAHDKA
-3558 GNTSLEYVANVTV
+3558 GNIGSTIVANVTV
-3571 DTKIVDLRI
+3571 DTKIVDAKVEFI
-3580 DYLGDKNHDGKY
+3580 EDTNNDGKF
-3592 SWSDNISN
+3592 SWKENIENPNIGRMAWKALIPDDGSIKAGDTFNYRWGASDSWHNRTITQADIDRGYIGEKVQN
-3600 ENNVIYCCARFSKE
+3600 QYEQGQPNAGKPLAFGANANGRVYEAEAYFSD
-3614 AVDQGLIK
+3614 AAG
-3622 VGDKLYYEVH
+3622 
-3632 SNVGAWNKGVVK
+3632 NKG
-3644 EPITITELDLKRGY
+3644 
-3658 VDLTSVAN
+3658 
-3666 ITYPSKELIPF
+3666 
-3677 GKTANGFNLSAK
+3677 AK
-3689 AYLVDEAGNMGKQAS
+3689 GSDKV
-3704 EDLVFDFS
+3704 VFDFS
-3712 DKPAD
+3712 DNTDNKHIATTN
-3717 PVKNIKINAEAIYG
+3717 VKITSIYDDVRGGHVGNLITNEAAQVAGLTNDKTPTISGTAEA
-3731 DNDTGLWLEGHG
+3731 N
-3743 PVLKASTELQPQLN
+3743 ASVKVSVVDGKSHSVWE
-3757 GNDNYEIDVKTITH
+3757 KTITAESDGSWKVTTDDIADGNYSVTAVATN
-3771 KAEFTLGSG
+3771 KAGAVSNPYTVSNLEIDTTIAQPNIWIKEDANQDKIYDKADYENPANGNG
-3780 DDVVN
+3780 DITFVVDIPQDRVTIKAGDVFHYMINTNNPKWGN
-3785 IHKSGNGWGWINM
+3785 INGYTEDITITEADIKSGSISRVVTLCDDGKDFNMSHNGMIVSMNGYF
-3798 DSKIDLGDGNN
+3798 KDL
-3809 RLIVA
+3809 
-3814 ADLDSSTVI
+3814 
-3823 SGKGD
+3823 
-3828 DYIEIK
+3828 
-3834 DDVANGAK
+3834 
-3842 IITGAGNDT
+3842 AGNALSNDT
-3851 VIVGDTVANTI
+3851 MVRFDLKNTYDG
-3862 FTKVG
+3862 KVR
-3867 ISTGDGNDSVTIK
+3867 STRSLPDDILDNDSVDLSNAARINEP
-3880 GDAIDKAKIDLGNGD
+3880 KAELNVLNNNKIGVSANDLLETPKDHIMNE
-3895 DTLTIKAAHVIGG
+3895 
-3908 VDDKGALDGG
+3908 G
-3918 KGYDKLIISSPE
+3918 KSEAKPSYATASS
-3930 DTIDLKHVSYH
+3930 H
-3941 AKNFEELDISGDKN
+3941 AGEENIA
-3955 TTLKVGIEDVLDMTD
+3955 TT
-3970 DKHTLKITGD
+3970 HP
-3980 KGDTVDLKEDVKGS
+3980 
-3994 GWHQGASED
+3994 
-4003 GYTTYTNNT
+4003 
-4012 VTIQIKDEIHVI
+4012 IQIEEKVESHF

>member
-64 GEDTLSL
+64 GEDTLTL

-81 VAALQKALLNGANL
+81 VAALQKALLNGTNL
-95 GDLEETAAGGN
+95 EDLEETAAGGN

-157 NGGTGGGTGFYIDTT
+157 SGRGGSDDNT
-172 APVVTINSIN
+172 AGAGNTINPETTRKPSN
-182 PVDTNEKADGNPD
+182 PEIKFPEDTN
-195 KGIVKGHSD
+195 
-204 EPNAPVVVKDKDGK
+204 KDGK
-218 IIGSG
+218 ISDDENKAGDKDAG
-223 TTDDK
+223 KTTV
-228 GNFEVTTDPIKP
+228 EVTIPKDGSVKP
-240 GDKVT
+240 GDKVVVT
-245 VEVTD
+245 DDNGKKTEKPINQDDIDKGKIDIPVDLNPGKDNNVTAEIINPNNPNNPGKDSKVIGEDSENTKAPEAPVITEVIDDVKGYGEDTKVGNVLDVKGHLTNDKTPTIKGTAKAGSKVEIYDNGDRIGETTAKDNGSWEFEAPALTKQGEHKFTATAENKFGKSTPSNEATIDLDSIAPKLDNVKITPIDTNSKADDTAELTMGTGHTDTPNAEILFRDENNNIIGKGHANSSGDFLIQLDKAVQPGTPVFVQAID
-250 KAGNTGKGDG
+250 KAGNAGTEMA
-260 TAGNTVYTDTT
+260 TAGN
-271 PPTVDVKTVTPVDT
+271 
-285 NNPADGN
+285 
-292 PDKGIAKGHSDEPNA
+292 
-307 PVVVTDKDGKTIGT
+307 
-321 GTTDGNGDFTIET
+321 IE
-334 KPFNPGDPITATVT
+334 
-348 DKAGNKGSD
+348 
-357 TENAGNLTHPNDHTA
+357 HPNDHTA

-529 VIQSIDSK
+529 VIQSIDGK

-542 FVTITDEMIKDG
+542 FVEITDEMIKDG

-606 PSIKF
+606 PSI
-611 PEDTNEDGKIS
+611 T
-622 DKENKEGDKDAGKT
+622 
-636 TAEVVIPKDGSVK
+636 
-649 PGDKLIVTD
+649 
-658 DNGKETVRP
+658 
-667 IEQSDIDKGSIDV
+667 
-680 PVDLN
+680 
-685 PGKDN
+685 
-690 NVTAEIINP
+690 
-699 NNPNNPG
+699 
-706 KDSKV
+706 
-711 IGEDSENTKA
+711 
-721 PEAPV
+721 
-726 ITEVIDDVKGYG
+726 
-738 EDTKVG
+738 
-744 NVLDVKGHLTND
+744 
-756 KTPTIKGTAKAGSK
+756 
-770 VEIYDNGD
+770 
-778 RIGETTAKSDGS
+778 
-790 WEFAAPEL
+790 
-798 TKQGEHKFT
+798 
-807 ATAENKF
+807 
-814 GKSTPSNEATIDL
+814 
-827 DSIAPK
+827 
-833 LDNVKITPIDTN
+833 
-845 SKADDTAELTMGTG
+845 
-859 HTDTP
+859 
-864 NAEILFRDE
+864 
-873 NNNIIGK
+873 
-880 GHANSSGDFLIQL
+880 
-893 DKAVQP
+893 
-899 GTPVF
+899 
-904 VQAID
+904 
-909 KAGNAGTDMA
+909 
-919 IAGNIEH
+919 
-926 PNDTKGPKVDIDTV
+926 
-940 TPVDETNPSDGTP
+940 
-953 DKGIVKGKSEEPN
+953 
-966 APVVVTDENGKTI
+966 
-979 GTGTTD
+979 
-985 DKGNFEITTTP
+985 
-996 IKPGDK
+996 
-1002 VKVEVTD
+1002 
-1009 KAGHKGS
+1009 
-1016 DTETA
+1016 
-1021 GDTEFV
+1021 
-1027 DNTPPSVEVK
+1027 
-1037 EVTPVDTNNPADGN
+1037 
-1051 PDKGI
+1051 
-1056 VKGHSDEPNAPV
+1056 
-1068 VVKDKDGKTIGTGTT
+1068 
-1083 DDNGDFE
+1083 
-1090 ITTDPIKPGDK
+1090 
-1101 VNVEVTDKAGNKGN
+1101 
-1115 GEGTAGNTDFAD
+1115 
-1127 KTAPDAPVITEVIDD
+1127 
-1142 VKGGKF
+1142 
-1148 NEDVKGGTTND
+1148 
-1159 STPTFKG
+1159 
-1166 TAEAG
+1166 
-1171 STITLKNGNDVIA
+1171 
-1184 ENIPVKADG
+1184 
-1193 SWEFTP
+1193 
-1199 KSPLVEGE
+1199 
-1207 YNITATAT
+1207 
-1215 DKAGNVS
+1215 
-1222 NASNIATVTIDL
+1222 
-1234 HTSKPT
+1234 
-1240 INEII
+1240 
-1245 DNVEGDTGNVKNER
+1245 
-1259 IGWTNDNTPT
+1259 
-1269 LKGSTEAGA
+1269 
-1278 TVDVYVDGRKAG
+1278 
-1290 SVKANEKGEW
+1290 
-1300 EYTTSKLSDGKHS
+1300 
-1313 FYAIATDEAGNV
+1313 
-1325 SENSGISWIKVD
+1325 
-1337 TNPGEVVITRI
+1337 
-1348 TDDNGDDALNG
+1348 
-1359 AYEGATKDNTPTIWG
+1359 
-1374 TGEQYATVTV
+1374 
-1384 SVKDSSGKVVWSDE
+1384 
-1398 VYIEDSLGDW
+1398 
-1408 HIDVPVA
+1408 
-1415 LNDGD
+1415 
-1420 YTVEASMQ
+1420 
-1428 DYVKNPVQNSNVVNL
+1428 
-1443 TIDNATDKPVIK
+1443 
-1455 EIIDDVEGDT
+1455 
-1465 GDISS
+1465 
-1470 KNNWTNDNTP
+1470 
-1480 TLKGS
+1480 
-1485 AEAGADIKVFV
+1485 
-1496 DGKIAGTTKAGL
+1496 
-1508 DGSWEFTPRT
+1508 
-1518 KLSDGDHTF
+1518 
-1527 YVEATDK
+1527 
-1534 IGNKN
+1534 
-1539 TSDIET
+1539 
-1545 IKVDTNPGKV
+1545 
-1555 VITSV
+1555 
-1560 TDDNG
+1560 
-1565 DDALNGAYEGAT
+1565 
-1577 KDNTP
+1577 
-1582 TINGFAEPYSTV
+1582 
-1594 TVSVKD
+1594 
-1600 SSGKVVWSGEVY
+1600 
-1612 VEDSLGDW
+1612 
-1620 SITVDKPLNDGDY
+1620 
-1633 TVEASMQDY
+1633 
-1642 VKNPVQNSNVVSL
+1642 
-1655 TVDTATNIPEIKEI
+1655 
-1669 VDNVAGGVENGDVKG
+1669 
-1684 KVTNDNTPTLKG
+1684 
-1696 SAEAGADIKVFVDGK
+1696 
-1711 IAGTTKAG
+1711 
-1719 LDGSWEFTP
+1719 
-1728 RTKLG
+1728 
-1733 DGEHKFVVEATDKL
+1733 
-1747 GHSAKSV
+1747 
-1754 EASVDVDT
+1754 
-1762 TIGNPKVRFVEDTNN
+1762 
-1777 DGVLS
+1777 
-1782 VAEVAA
+1782 
-1788 IKDGKA
+1788 
-1794 HWVIDIPTDGSVKAG
+1794 
-1809 DVIQSIDGKGNWVKF
+1809 
-1824 VEITDEMIKDGRFEA
+1824 
-1839 TFNVGIN
+1839 
-1846 KLKDGKYE
+1846 
-1854 TPEYRFA
+1854 
-1861 DEAGN
+1861 
-1866 VSDSSKATLTLDSEF
+1866 
-1881 SRKPSNPEIKFPEDT
+1881 FPEDT

-2098 KVSLD
+2098 RVSLD

-2239 NKAENSKDG
+2239 NKAENGKDG

-2417 VVTDAAGN
+2417 VVTDSAGN

-2451 HNGVLSVEEAKNL
+2451 NNGVLSVEEAKNL

-2497 IEKVL
+2497 TEKVL
-2502 SSDDLGK
+2502 SNDDLGK

-2543 VQLDSEFSRK
+2543 IQLDSEFSRK

-2763 STSDKVSLDVD
+2763 STSDRVSLDVD

-2908 NKAENSKDGDST
+2908 NKAENGKDGDST

-2976 AKIVDQAGNASKEVS
+2976 AKLVDQAGNASKEVS
-2991 NNLDVD
+2991 GSVDVD
-2997 IHIDAPVIT
+2997 TTIGNPKVRFVEDTNNDGVLSVAEVAAIKDGKAHWVIDIPTDGSVKAGDVIQSIDGKGNWVKFVEITDEMIKDGRFEATFNVGINKLKDGKYETPEYRFADEAGNVSDSSKASLSLDSEFSRKPSNPEIKFPEDTNKDGKISDDENKAGDKDAGKTTVEVTIPKDGSVKPGDKVVVTDDNGKKTEKPINQDDIDKGKIDIPVDLNPGKDNNVTAEIINPNNPNNPGKDSKVIGEDSENTKAPEAPVITEVIDDQRGGKFNEDVKGGLTNDSTPTFKGTAKPGTTITLKNGNDLIADNIPVKTDGSWEFTIKTPLAQGDYSITATAKNAAGKVSAPSDAATIKIDLHSDEPVITGIIDNVAGGVVNGDVKGGLTNDNTPTLKGTAEPFATVEIKIDGRGSYRFENGEVISNWTAVADKDGNWEFTTPKLSDGHHNFEAQATDVAGNNSQPSALVSIDVDTHIDAPVIT

-3039 TAEAGSTIVL
+3039 KAEAGSTIIL
-3049 KNGNDIINKDIIVK
+3049 KNGNDIIAEKVVVDS
-3063 ADANGNWEFTPKS
+3063 DGNWEFTPKS
-3076 PLAEGEYNVV
+3076 PLAEGKYNVV

-3097 NPSNV
+3097 DPSNV

-3151 TVKIMVDDKIV
+3151 TVKIIVDDKLV

-3182 FEANLNWGGE
+3182 FEANLKWGGE

-3224 DVDTTIGAPTV
+3224 DVDTTIGVPTV
-3235 KITTDI
+3235 KITTDT

-3246 IDIAD
+3246 IDIND

-3280 GSDATW
+3280 GSDAKTW

-3329 NVSEGNMDAVKIVGF
+3329 NVSEGSMDAVKIVGF
-3344 APKAPTIIAV
+3344 APKAPVIKAV

-3360 IDPKNPTDINAGDTT
+3360 IDPKDPISINAGDTT
-3375 GNVLEGT
+3375 GNVLEGV

-3395 KAEAGTTITLKNG
+3395 KAEAGTTITLKKGNT
-3408 DKVIAD
+3408 VIAD
-3414 NISVDANGN
+3414 NIPVDANGS

-3428 KEDSPWADGDYEI
+3428 KENSPWADGDYKI
-3441 KAIAKN
+3441 TAIAKN
-3447 VFGKE
+3447 IFGKE
-3452 SESSSPITVTVDT
+3452 SEPSSPITVTVDT
-3465 TAPEVT
+3465 TKPEVT
-3471 LTSIEDSVKT
+3471 LNSIEDNVKT

-3490 VKDKFTNDNTPLLK
+3490 VKDKFTNDNTPVLK
-3504 GTAEAGSVII
+3504 GTAEAGSTII
-3514 IKYGEHHENEVTT
+3514 IKYGEHHENVVTT
-3527 KADKNGHWEYK
+3527 KADENGSWNYK

-3546 EHIISYQAVDKA
+3546 EQIISYQAVDKA
-3558 GNTSLEYVANVTV
+3558 GNASPECVANVTV

-3785 IHKSGNGWGWINM
+3785 IHKSDNGWGWINM

-3814 ADLDSSTVI
+3814 ADLDHSTVI

-3908 VDDKGALDGG
+3908 IDDKGALDGG

-3930 DTIDLKHVSYH
+3930 DTIDLEHVSYH
-3941 AKNFEELDISGDKN
+3941 AKNFEELDISGAKN
-3955 TTLKVGIEDVLDMTD
+3955 TTLKVGIKDVLDMTD

-3980 KGDTVDLKEDVKGS
+3980 KGDVVDLKEDVKGS

>member
-10 SISGSAEVIAVDKS
+10 SISGSTEVIAVDKS

-38 GESVKTTS
+38 GETVKTTS

-71 DPKATAGDSQ
+71 DPKATAADSQ

-95 GDLEETAAGGN
+95 EDLEETAAGGN

-138 PLGAASFAGPAE
+138 PLGAASFAGPVE

-157 NGGTGGGTGFYIDTT
+157 SGRGGNDDDT
-172 APVVTINSIN
+172 AG
-182 PVDTNEKADGNPD
+182 A
-195 KGIVKGHSD
+195 
-204 EPNAPVVVKDKDGK
+204 
-218 IIGSG
+218 G
-223 TTDDK
+223 TTIDP
-228 GNFEVTTDPIKP
+228 ETTRK
-240 GDKVT
+240 
-245 VEVTD
+245 
-250 KAGNTGKGDG
+250 
-260 TAGNTVYTDTT
+260 
-271 PPTVDVKTVTPVDT
+271 
-285 NNPADGN
+285 
-292 PDKGIAKGHSDEPNA
+292 
-307 PVVVTDKDGKTIGT
+307 
-321 GTTDGNGDFTIET
+321 
-334 KPFNPGDPITATVT
+334 
-348 DKAGNKGSD
+348 
-357 TENAGNLTHPNDHTA
+357 
-372 PSEPTITFVEDTNPK
+372 
-387 DGKLN
+387 
-392 KAENGSD
+392 
-399 SDNANTTAKIS
+399 
-410 IPTDAVVNDVI
+410 
-421 KYTVNGE
+421 
-428 EKSHPI
+428 
-434 TDADKA
+434 
-440 KGHIEVKVPVV
+440 
-451 DGQTS
+451 
-456 TITAKI
+456 
-462 VDQAGNASKEVSGSV
+462 
-477 DVDLTI
+477 
-483 GNPKVRFLEDADNN
+483 
-497 GVLSVAEVAA
+497 
-507 IKDGKAHWVID
+507 
-518 IPTDGSVKAGD
+518 
-529 VIQSIDSK
+529 
-537 GNWVK
+537 
-542 FVTITDEMIKDG
+542 
-554 RFEATFNVDIEKLRN
+554 
-569 GKYETPE
+569 
-576 YRFADDAG
+576 
-584 NISDSSKATLTL
+584 
-596 DSELTRQPSN
+596 PSN
-606 PSIKF
+606 PEIKF
-611 PEDTNEDGKIS
+611 PEDTNKDGKIS
-622 DKENKEGDKDAGKT
+622 DDENKAGDKDAGKT
-636 TAEVVIPKDGSVK
+636 TVEVTIPKDGSVK
-649 PGDKLIVTD
+649 PGDKVVVTD
-658 DNGKETVRP
+658 DNGKKTEKP
-667 IEQSDIDKGSIDV
+667 INQDDIDKGKIDI

-778 RIGETTAKSDGS
+778 RIGETTAKADGS

-864 NAEILFRDE
+864 NAEILFRDVD
-873 NNNIIGK
+873 NNIIGK
-880 GHANSSGDFLIQL
+880 GHANSAGDFLIQL

-909 KAGNAGTDMA
+909 KAGNAGTEMA
-919 IAGNIEH
+919 TAGNIEH
-926 PNDTKGPKVDIDTV
+926 PNDHTAPKVDIDTV
-940 TPVDETNPSDGTP
+940 TPVDETNPSDGNP
-953 DKGIVKGKSEEPN
+953 DKGIVKGKSDEPN

-985 DKGNFEITTTP
+985 DKGNFEITTDP
-996 IKPGDK
+996 IEPGDK

-1068 VVKDKDGKTIGTGTT
+1068 VVTDKDGKIIGTGTT
-1083 DDNGDFE
+1083 DDKGDFE

-1115 GEGTAGNTDFAD
+1115 GEGTAGNTDFTD

-1171 STITLKNGNDVIA
+1171 STITLKNGNDIIA

-1207 YNITATAT
+1207 YNITAIAT

-1222 NASNIATVTIDL
+1222 NASNVATVTIDL
-1234 HTSKPT
+1234 HTSKPV

-1269 LKGSTEAGA
+1269 LKGSAEAGA
-1278 TVDVYVDGRKAG
+1278 TIDVYVDGRKAG

-1359 AYEGATKDNTPTIWG
+1359 AYEGAMKDNTPTIWG

-1415 LNDGD
+1415 LKDGD

-1428 DYVKNPVQNSNVVNL
+1428 DYVKNPVQNSNVVSL

-1565 DDALNGAYEGAT
+1565 DDALSGAYEGAT

-1655 TVDTATNIPEIKEI
+1655 TVDTTTNIPEIKEI

-1866 VSDSSKATLTLDSEF
+1866 VSDSSKASLSLDSEF

-1997 STVKVTIDEII
+1997 NTVKVTIDEII

-2060 VADANGKW
+2060 VANANGKW

-2080 HYFEAVATDK
+2080 HYFEAIATDK

-2098 KVSLD
+2098 RVSLD

-2163 GEKTAIGTVTADNH
+2163 GDKTAIGTVTADNH

-2365 GTADANQEVVL
+2365 GTADANQEVIL

-2502 SSDDLGK
+2502 SNDDLGK

-2664 ASSTVKVT
+2664 DSENTKAPEAPVITEVIDDQRGGKFNEDVKGGLTNDSTPTFKGTAKPGTTITLKNGNDVIADNIPVKTDGSWEFT
-2672 IDEIIDDVTGGVVNG
+2672 IKTPLAQGDYSITATAKNAAGKVSAPSDAATIKIDLHSDEPVITEIIDNVAGGVVNG
-2687 DVKNG
+2687 DVKGG

-2697 LPTFKGSAAP
+2697 TPTLKGTAEP
-2707 GATVEIYESFYT
+2707 FATVEIKIDGRGSYRFENGEVISNWT
-2719 TTEKTLVGKTVADA
+2719 AVADKDG
-2733 NGKWSFTPTE
+2733 NWEFTTPKLS
-2743 AMGDGEHYFEA
+2743 DGHHNFEA
-2754 VATDKVGNK
+2754 QATDVAGNN
-2763 STSDKVSLDVD
+2763 SQPSALVSIDVD
-2774 TFADAPVIDAV
+2774 T
-2785 NDNVDSQTGNVLD
+2785 
-2798 AKTKVALTNDSTPT
+2798 
-2812 LEGYAEPDSVITIYE
+2812 
-2827 ISELNGEKTAIGT
+2827 
-2840 VTADNHGG
+2840 
-2848 WKFELPE
+2848 
-2855 LGDGEYKYTTR
+2855 
-2866 AQDKAGNISDFSEV
+2866 
-2880 VVVNADLIAPSEPT
+2880 
-2894 ITFVEDVNPKDGKL
+2894 
-2908 NKAENSKDGDST
+2908 
-2920 STKAQISVPGDAE
+2920 
-2933 ENDVIHYTVNG
+2933 
-2944 EEKTHT
+2944 
-2950 ITYND
+2950 
-2955 RVTGYVEIKVPVV
+2955 
-2968 DGKASSVT
+2968 
-2976 AKIVDQAGNASKEVS
+2976 
-2991 NNLDVD
+2991 
-2997 IHIDAPVIT
+2997 HIDAPVIT
-3006 AVTDNWWGG
+3006 AVKDNWWGG
-3015 VENGGNILGVND
+3015 VENDGNVLGVND

-3039 TAEAGSTIVL
+3039 KAEAGSTIVL
-3049 KNGNDIINKDIIVK
+3049 KNGNDIIAEKVVVDS
-3063 ADANGNWEFTPKS
+3063 DGNWEFTPKS
-3076 PLAEGEYNVV
+3076 PLAEGKYNVV

-3097 NPSNV
+3097 DPSNV

-3107 DTSTTQPVITEIID
+3107 DISTTKPVITEIID

-3151 TVKIMVDDKIV
+3151 TVKIMVDDKLV

-3182 FEANLNWGGE
+3182 FEANLNWGGK
-3192 VHAALEDGVH
+3192 VHAALEDGAH

-3224 DVDTTIGAPTV
+3224 DVDTTIGVPTV
-3235 KITTDI
+3235 KITTDT

-3246 IDIAD
+3246 IDIND
-3251 ASALKDGKLKWVI
+3251 VSALKDGKLKWVI

-3280 GSDATW
+3280 GSDAKTW

-3329 NVSEGNMDAVKIVGF
+3329 NVSEGSMDAVKIVGF

-3360 IDPKNPTDINAGDTT
+3360 IDPKDPISINAGDTT
-3375 GNVLEGT
+3375 GNVLEGV

-3395 KAEAGTTITLKNG
+3395 KAEAGTTITLKKGNT
-3408 DKVIAD
+3408 VIAD
-3414 NISVDANGN
+3414 NIPVDANGS

-3428 KEDSPWADGDYEI
+3428 EENSPWADGDYKI
-3441 KAIAKN
+3441 TAIAKN
-3447 VFGKE
+3447 IFGKE

-3465 TAPEVT
+3465 TGPEVT

-3490 VKDKFTNDNTPLLK
+3490 VKDKVTNDNTPLLK

-3558 GNTSLEYVANVTV
+3558 GNTSPECVANVTV

-3644 EPITITELDLKRGY
+3644 EPVTITELDLKRGY

-3717 PVKNIKINAEAIYG
+3717 PVKNTKINAEAIYG
-3731 DNDTGLWLEGHG
+3731 DNDTGLLLEGHG

-3809 RLIVA
+3809 RLTVA
-3814 ADLDSSTVI
+3814 ADLDHSTVI

-3941 AKNFEELDISGDKN
+3941 AKNFEELDISGAKN
-3955 TTLKVGIEDVLDMTD
+3955 TTLKVGINDVLDMTD

-3980 KGDTVDLKEDVKGS
+3980 KGDVVDLKEDVKGS

>member
-38 GESVKTTS
+38 GETVKTTS

-71 DPKATAGDSQ
+71 DPRATAGDSQ
-81 VAALQKALLNGANL
+81 VAALQKALLNGTNL
-95 GDLEETAAGGN
+95 EDLEETAAGGN

-157 NGGTGGGTGFYIDTT
+157 SGRGGSDDDTAGAGNTINPETTRKPSNPEIKFPEDTNKDGKISDDENKANDNDAGKTTVEVTIPKDGSVKPGDKVVVTDDNGKKTEKPINQDDIDKGKIDIPVDLNPGKDNNVTAEIINPNNPNNPGKDSKVIGEDSENTKAPEAPVINEIIDDVKGYGEDTKVGNVLDVKGHLTNDKTPTIKGTAKAGSKVEIYDNGDRIGETT
-172 APVVTINSIN
+172 A
-182 PVDTNEKADGNPD
+182 KADGSWEFEAPALTKQGEHKFTATAENKFGKSTPSNEATIDLDSIAPKLDNVKITPIDTNSKADDTAELTMGTGHTDTPNAEILFRDVDNNIIGKGHANSAGDFLIQLDKAVQPGTPVFVQAIDKAGNAGTEMATAGNIEHPNDHTAPKVDIDTVTPVDETNPSDGTPD
-195 KGIVKGHSD
+195 KGIVKG
-204 EPNAPVVVKDKDGK
+204 K
-218 IIGSG
+218 
-223 TTDDK
+223 
-228 GNFEVTTDPIKP
+228 
-240 GDKVT
+240 
-245 VEVTD
+245 
-250 KAGNTGKGDG
+250 
-260 TAGNTVYTDTT
+260 
-271 PPTVDVKTVTPVDT
+271 
-285 NNPADGN
+285 
-292 PDKGIAKGHSDEPNA
+292 SDEPNA
-307 PVVVTDKDGKTIGT
+307 PVVVTDENGKTIGT
-321 GTTDGNGDFTIET
+321 GTTDDKGNFEITTDPIE
-334 KPFNPGDPITATVT
+334 PGDKVKVEVT

-357 TENAGNLTHPNDHTA
+357 TETAGDTEILHKDLPEAPVINEIIDDVKGYGEDTKVGNVLDVKGHLTNDKTPTIKGTAKAGSKVEIYDNGDRIGETTAKADGSWEFEAPALTKQGEHKFTATAENKFGKSTPSNEATIDLDSIAPKLDNVKITPIDTNSKADDTAELTMGTGHTDTPNAEILFRDVDNNIIGKGHANSAGDFLIQLDKAVQPGTPVFVQAIDKAGNAGTEMATAGNIEHPNDHTA

-399 SDNANTTAKIS
+399 SDNANTTAKIF

-483 GNPKVRFLEDADNN
+483 GNPKVRFLEDTDNN

-518 IPTDGSVKAGD
+518 IPADGSIKAGD

-584 NISDSSKATLTL
+584 NISDSSKA
-596 DSELTRQPSN
+596 S
-606 PSIKF
+606 
-611 PEDTNEDGKIS
+611 
-622 DKENKEGDKDAGKT
+622 
-636 TAEVVIPKDGSVK
+636 
-649 PGDKLIVTD
+649 
-658 DNGKETVRP
+658 
-667 IEQSDIDKGSIDV
+667 
-680 PVDLN
+680 
-685 PGKDN
+685 
-690 NVTAEIINP
+690 
-699 NNPNNPG
+699 
-706 KDSKV
+706 
-711 IGEDSENTKA
+711 
-721 PEAPV
+721 
-726 ITEVIDDVKGYG
+726 
-738 EDTKVG
+738 
-744 NVLDVKGHLTND
+744 
-756 KTPTIKGTAKAGSK
+756 
-770 VEIYDNGD
+770 
-778 RIGETTAKSDGS
+778 
-790 WEFAAPEL
+790 
-798 TKQGEHKFT
+798 
-807 ATAENKF
+807 
-814 GKSTPSNEATIDL
+814 
-827 DSIAPK
+827 
-833 LDNVKITPIDTN
+833 
-845 SKADDTAELTMGTG
+845 
-859 HTDTP
+859 
-864 NAEILFRDE
+864 
-873 NNNIIGK
+873 
-880 GHANSSGDFLIQL
+880 
-893 DKAVQP
+893 
-899 GTPVF
+899 
-904 VQAID
+904 
-909 KAGNAGTDMA
+909 
-919 IAGNIEH
+919 
-926 PNDTKGPKVDIDTV
+926 
-940 TPVDETNPSDGTP
+940 
-953 DKGIVKGKSEEPN
+953 
-966 APVVVTDENGKTI
+966 
-979 GTGTTD
+979 
-985 DKGNFEITTTP
+985 
-996 IKPGDK
+996 
-1002 VKVEVTD
+1002 
-1009 KAGHKGS
+1009 
-1016 DTETA
+1016 
-1021 GDTEFV
+1021 
-1027 DNTPPSVEVK
+1027 
-1037 EVTPVDTNNPADGN
+1037 
-1051 PDKGI
+1051 
-1056 VKGHSDEPNAPV
+1056 
-1068 VVKDKDGKTIGTGTT
+1068 
-1083 DDNGDFE
+1083 
-1090 ITTDPIKPGDK
+1090 
-1101 VNVEVTDKAGNKGN
+1101 
-1115 GEGTAGNTDFAD
+1115 
-1127 KTAPDAPVITEVIDD
+1127 
-1142 VKGGKF
+1142 
-1148 NEDVKGGTTND
+1148 
-1159 STPTFKG
+1159 
-1166 TAEAG
+1166 
-1171 STITLKNGNDVIA
+1171 
-1184 ENIPVKADG
+1184 
-1193 SWEFTP
+1193 
-1199 KSPLVEGE
+1199 
-1207 YNITATAT
+1207 
-1215 DKAGNVS
+1215 
-1222 NASNIATVTIDL
+1222 
-1234 HTSKPT
+1234 
-1240 INEII
+1240 
-1245 DNVEGDTGNVKNER
+1245 
-1259 IGWTNDNTPT
+1259 
-1269 LKGSTEAGA
+1269 
-1278 TVDVYVDGRKAG
+1278 
-1290 SVKANEKGEW
+1290 
-1300 EYTTSKLSDGKHS
+1300 LS
-1313 FYAIATDEAGNV
+1313 
-1325 SENSGISWIKVD
+1325 
-1337 TNPGEVVITRI
+1337 
-1348 TDDNGDDALNG
+1348 
-1359 AYEGATKDNTPTIWG
+1359 
-1374 TGEQYATVTV
+1374 
-1384 SVKDSSGKVVWSDE
+1384 
-1398 VYIEDSLGDW
+1398 
-1408 HIDVPVA
+1408 
-1415 LNDGD
+1415 
-1420 YTVEASMQ
+1420 
-1428 DYVKNPVQNSNVVNL
+1428 
-1443 TIDNATDKPVIK
+1443 
-1455 EIIDDVEGDT
+1455 
-1465 GDISS
+1465 
-1470 KNNWTNDNTP
+1470 
-1480 TLKGS
+1480 
-1485 AEAGADIKVFV
+1485 
-1496 DGKIAGTTKAGL
+1496 
-1508 DGSWEFTPRT
+1508 
-1518 KLSDGDHTF
+1518 
-1527 YVEATDK
+1527 
-1534 IGNKN
+1534 
-1539 TSDIET
+1539 
-1545 IKVDTNPGKV
+1545 
-1555 VITSV
+1555 
-1560 TDDNG
+1560 
-1565 DDALNGAYEGAT
+1565 
-1577 KDNTP
+1577 
-1582 TINGFAEPYSTV
+1582 
-1594 TVSVKD
+1594 
-1600 SSGKVVWSGEVY
+1600 
-1612 VEDSLGDW
+1612 
-1620 SITVDKPLNDGDY
+1620 
-1633 TVEASMQDY
+1633 
-1642 VKNPVQNSNVVSL
+1642 
-1655 TVDTATNIPEIKEI
+1655 
-1669 VDNVAGGVENGDVKG
+1669 
-1684 KVTNDNTPTLKG
+1684 
-1696 SAEAGADIKVFVDGK
+1696 
-1711 IAGTTKAG
+1711 
-1719 LDGSWEFTP
+1719 
-1728 RTKLG
+1728 
-1733 DGEHKFVVEATDKL
+1733 
-1747 GHSAKSV
+1747 
-1754 EASVDVDT
+1754 
-1762 TIGNPKVRFVEDTNN
+1762 
-1777 DGVLS
+1777 
-1782 VAEVAA
+1782 
-1788 IKDGKA
+1788 
-1794 HWVIDIPTDGSVKAG
+1794 
-1809 DVIQSIDGKGNWVKF
+1809 
-1824 VEITDEMIKDGRFEA
+1824 
-1839 TFNVGIN
+1839 
-1846 KLKDGKYE
+1846 
-1854 TPEYRFA
+1854 
-1861 DEAGN
+1861 
-1866 VSDSSKATLTLDSEF
+1866 LDSEF

-1909 GDKDAGKTTV
+1909 NDNDAGKTTV

-2060 VADANGKW
+2060 VADTNGKW

-2098 KVSLD
+2098 RVSLD

-2119 VDSQTGNVLDAKT
+2119 VDSQTGNVLDVKT

-2147 AEPDSVITIY
+2147 AEPNSTITIY

-2163 GEKTAIGTVTADNH
+2163 GEKTVVGTVTADNH

-2210 VVVVNAD
+2210 EVVVNAD

-2376 YDNNKEFGRA
+2376 YDNDKEFGRA

-2497 IEKVL
+2497 TEKVL
-2502 SSDDLGK
+2502 SNDDLGK

-2577 AGDKDAGKTTVEVTI
+2577 ANDNDAGKTTVEVTI

-2664 ASSTVKVT
+2664 DSENTKAPEAPVITEVIDDQRGGKFNEDVKGGLTNDSTPTFKGTAKPGTTITLKNGNDVIADNIPVKTDGSWEFT
-2672 IDEIIDDVTGGVVNG
+2672 IKTPLAQGDYSITATAKNAAGKVSAPSDAATIKIDLHSDEPVITEIIDNVAGGVVNG
-2687 DVKNG
+2687 DVKGG

-2697 LPTFKGSAAP
+2697 TPTLKGTAEP
-2707 GATVEIYESFYT
+2707 FATVEIKIDGRGSYRFENGEVISNWT
-2719 TTEKTLVGKTVADA
+2719 AVADKDG
-2733 NGKWSFTPTE
+2733 NWEFTTPKLS
-2743 AMGDGEHYFEA
+2743 DGHHNFEA
-2754 VATDKVGNK
+2754 QATDVAGNN
-2763 STSDKVSLDVD
+2763 SQPSALVSIDVD
-2774 TFADAPVIDAV
+2774 T
-2785 NDNVDSQTGNVLD
+2785 
-2798 AKTKVALTNDSTPT
+2798 
-2812 LEGYAEPDSVITIYE
+2812 
-2827 ISELNGEKTAIGT
+2827 
-2840 VTADNHGG
+2840 
-2848 WKFELPE
+2848 
-2855 LGDGEYKYTTR
+2855 
-2866 AQDKAGNISDFSEV
+2866 
-2880 VVVNADLIAPSEPT
+2880 
-2894 ITFVEDVNPKDGKL
+2894 
-2908 NKAENSKDGDST
+2908 
-2920 STKAQISVPGDAE
+2920 
-2933 ENDVIHYTVNG
+2933 
-2944 EEKTHT
+2944 
-2950 ITYND
+2950 
-2955 RVTGYVEIKVPVV
+2955 
-2968 DGKASSVT
+2968 
-2976 AKIVDQAGNASKEVS
+2976 
-2991 NNLDVD
+2991 
-2997 IHIDAPVIT
+2997 HIDAPVIT
-3006 AVTDNWWGG
+3006 AVKDNWWGG
-3015 VENGGNILGVND
+3015 VENDGNVLGVND

-3039 TAEAGSTIVL
+3039 KAEAGSTIVL
-3049 KNGNDIINKDIIVK
+3049 KNGNDIIAEKVVVDS
-3063 ADANGNWEFTPKS
+3063 DGNWEFTPKS
-3076 PLAEGEYNVV
+3076 PLAEGKYNVV

-3097 NPSNV
+3097 DPSNV

-3107 DTSTTQPVITEIID
+3107 DISTTKPVITEIID

-3151 TVKIMVDDKIV
+3151 TVKIMVDDKLV

-3182 FEANLNWGGE
+3182 FEANLNWGGK
-3192 VHAALEDGVH
+3192 VHAALEDGAH

-3224 DVDTTIGAPTV
+3224 DVDTTIGVPTV
-3235 KITTDI
+3235 KITTDT

-3246 IDIAD
+3246 IDIND
-3251 ASALKDGKLKWVI
+3251 VSALKDGKLKWVI

-3280 GSDATW
+3280 GSDAKTW

-3329 NVSEGNMDAVKIVGF
+3329 NVSEGSMDAVKIVGF

-3360 IDPKNPTDINAGDTT
+3360 IDPKDPISINAGDTT
-3375 GNVLEGT
+3375 GNVLEGV

-3395 KAEAGTTITLKNG
+3395 KAEAGTTITLKKGNT
-3408 DKVIAD
+3408 VIAD
-3414 NISVDANGN
+3414 NIPVDANGS

-3428 KEDSPWADGDYEI
+3428 EENSPWADGDYKI
-3441 KAIAKN
+3441 TAIAKN
-3447 VFGKE
+3447 IFGKE

-3465 TAPEVT
+3465 TGPEVT

-3490 VKDKFTNDNTPLLK
+3490 VKDKVTNDNTPLLK

-3558 GNTSLEYVANVTV
+3558 GNTSPECVANVTV

-3644 EPITITELDLKRGY
+3644 EPVTITELDLKRGY

-3717 PVKNIKINAEAIYG
+3717 PVKNTKINAEAIYG
-3731 DNDTGLWLEGHG
+3731 DNDTGLLLEGHG

-3809 RLIVA
+3809 RLTVA
-3814 ADLDSSTVI
+3814 ADLDHSTVI

-3941 AKNFEELDISGDKN
+3941 AKNFEELDISGVKN
-3955 TTLKVGIEDVLDMTD
+3955 TTLKVGINDVLDMTD

-3980 KGDTVDLKEDVKGS
+3980 KGDVVDLKEDVKGS

>member
-1 MAKKLGTIK
+1 
-10 SISGSAEVIAVDKS
+10 
-24 GNQRVLKVGDSLYE
+24 
-38 GESVKTTS
+38 
-46 ADSKV
+46 
-51 VIATN
+51 
-56 NGKELSMI
+56 
-64 GEDTLSL
+64 
-71 DPKATAGDSQ
+71 
-81 VAALQKALLNGANL
+81 
-95 GDLEETAAGGN
+95 
-106 SGGRGD
+106 
-112 GMSLGETRFEHGG
+112 
-125 HYSNISASTSAIN
+125 
-138 PLGAASFAGPAE
+138 
-150 GKSGGLD
+150 
-157 NGGTGGGTGFYIDTT
+157 
-172 APVVTINSIN
+172 
-182 PVDTNEKADGNPD
+182 
-195 KGIVKGHSD
+195 
-204 EPNAPVVVKDKDGK
+204 
-218 IIGSG
+218 
-223 TTDDK
+223 
-228 GNFEVTTDPIKP
+228 
-240 GDKVT
+240 
-245 VEVTD
+245 
-250 KAGNTGKGDG
+250 
-260 TAGNTVYTDTT
+260 
-271 PPTVDVKTVTPVDT
+271 
-285 NNPADGN
+285 
-292 PDKGIAKGHSDEPNA
+292 
-307 PVVVTDKDGKTIGT
+307 
-321 GTTDGNGDFTIET
+321 
-334 KPFNPGDPITATVT
+334 
-348 DKAGNKGSD
+348 
-357 TENAGNLTHPNDHTA
+357 
-372 PSEPTITFVEDTNPK
+372 
-387 DGKLN
+387 
-392 KAENGSD
+392 
-399 SDNANTTAKIS
+399 
-410 IPTDAVVNDVI
+410 
-421 KYTVNGE
+421 
-428 EKSHPI
+428 
-434 TDADKA
+434 
-440 KGHIEVKVPVV
+440 
-451 DGQTS
+451 
-456 TITAKI
+456 
-462 VDQAGNASKEVSGSV
+462 
-477 DVDLTI
+477 
-483 GNPKVRFLEDADNN
+483 
-497 GVLSVAEVAA
+497 
-507 IKDGKAHWVID
+507 
-518 IPTDGSVKAGD
+518 
-529 VIQSIDSK
+529 
-537 GNWVK
+537 
-542 FVTITDEMIKDG
+542 
-554 RFEATFNVDIEKLRN
+554 
-569 GKYETPE
+569 
-576 YRFADDAG
+576 
-584 NISDSSKATLTL
+584 
-596 DSELTRQPSN
+596 
-606 PSIKF
+606 
-611 PEDTNEDGKIS
+611 
-622 DKENKEGDKDAGKT
+622 
-636 TAEVVIPKDGSVK
+636 
-649 PGDKLIVTD
+649 
-658 DNGKETVRP
+658 
-667 IEQSDIDKGSIDV
+667 
-680 PVDLN
+680 
-685 PGKDN
+685 
-690 NVTAEIINP
+690 
-699 NNPNNPG
+699 
-706 KDSKV
+706 
-711 IGEDSENTKA
+711 
-721 PEAPV
+721 
-726 ITEVIDDVKGYG
+726 
-738 EDTKVG
+738 
-744 NVLDVKGHLTND
+744 
-756 KTPTIKGTAKAGSK
+756 
-770 VEIYDNGD
+770 
-778 RIGETTAKSDGS
+778 
-790 WEFAAPEL
+790 
-798 TKQGEHKFT
+798 
-807 ATAENKF
+807 
-814 GKSTPSNEATIDL
+814 
-827 DSIAPK
+827 
-833 LDNVKITPIDTN
+833 
-845 SKADDTAELTMGTG
+845 
-859 HTDTP
+859 
-864 NAEILFRDE
+864 
-873 NNNIIGK
+873 
-880 GHANSSGDFLIQL
+880 
-893 DKAVQP
+893 
-899 GTPVF
+899 
-904 VQAID
+904 
-909 KAGNAGTDMA
+909 
-919 IAGNIEH
+919 
-926 PNDTKGPKVDIDTV
+926 
-940 TPVDETNPSDGTP
+940 
-953 DKGIVKGKSEEPN
+953 
-966 APVVVTDENGKTI
+966 
-979 GTGTTD
+979 
-985 DKGNFEITTTP
+985 
-996 IKPGDK
+996 
-1002 VKVEVTD
+1002 
-1009 KAGHKGS
+1009 
-1016 DTETA
+1016 
-1021 GDTEFV
+1021 
-1027 DNTPPSVEVK
+1027 
-1037 EVTPVDTNNPADGN
+1037 
-1051 PDKGI
+1051 
-1056 VKGHSDEPNAPV
+1056 
-1068 VVKDKDGKTIGTGTT
+1068 
-1083 DDNGDFE
+1083 
-1090 ITTDPIKPGDK
+1090 
-1101 VNVEVTDKAGNKGN
+1101 
-1115 GEGTAGNTDFAD
+1115 
-1127 KTAPDAPVITEVIDD
+1127 
-1142 VKGGKF
+1142 
-1148 NEDVKGGTTND
+1148 
-1159 STPTFKG
+1159 
-1166 TAEAG
+1166 
-1171 STITLKNGNDVIA
+1171 
-1184 ENIPVKADG
+1184 
-1193 SWEFTP
+1193 
-1199 KSPLVEGE
+1199 
-1207 YNITATAT
+1207 
-1215 DKAGNVS
+1215 
-1222 NASNIATVTIDL
+1222 
-1234 HTSKPT
+1234 
-1240 INEII
+1240 
-1245 DNVEGDTGNVKNER
+1245 
-1259 IGWTNDNTPT
+1259 
-1269 LKGSTEAGA
+1269 
-1278 TVDVYVDGRKAG
+1278 
-1290 SVKANEKGEW
+1290 
-1300 EYTTSKLSDGKHS
+1300 
-1313 FYAIATDEAGNV
+1313 
-1325 SENSGISWIKVD
+1325 
-1337 TNPGEVVITRI
+1337 
-1348 TDDNGDDALNG
+1348 
-1359 AYEGATKDNTPTIWG
+1359 
-1374 TGEQYATVTV
+1374 
-1384 SVKDSSGKVVWSDE
+1384 
-1398 VYIEDSLGDW
+1398 
-1408 HIDVPVA
+1408 
-1415 LNDGD
+1415 
-1420 YTVEASMQ
+1420 
-1428 DYVKNPVQNSNVVNL
+1428 
-1443 TIDNATDKPVIK
+1443 
-1455 EIIDDVEGDT
+1455 
-1465 GDISS
+1465 
-1470 KNNWTNDNTP
+1470 
-1480 TLKGS
+1480 
-1485 AEAGADIKVFV
+1485 
-1496 DGKIAGTTKAGL
+1496 
-1508 DGSWEFTPRT
+1508 
-1518 KLSDGDHTF
+1518 
-1527 YVEATDK
+1527 
-1534 IGNKN
+1534 
-1539 TSDIET
+1539 
-1545 IKVDTNPGKV
+1545 
-1555 VITSV
+1555 
-1560 TDDNG
+1560 
-1565 DDALNGAYEGAT
+1565 
-1577 KDNTP
+1577 
-1582 TINGFAEPYSTV
+1582 
-1594 TVSVKD
+1594 
-1600 SSGKVVWSGEVY
+1600 
-1612 VEDSLGDW
+1612 
-1620 SITVDKPLNDGDY
+1620 
-1633 TVEASMQDY
+1633 
-1642 VKNPVQNSNVVSL
+1642 
-1655 TVDTATNIPEIKEI
+1655 
-1669 VDNVAGGVENGDVKG
+1669 
-1684 KVTNDNTPTLKG
+1684 
-1696 SAEAGADIKVFVDGK
+1696 
-1711 IAGTTKAG
+1711 
-1719 LDGSWEFTP
+1719 
-1728 RTKLG
+1728 
-1733 DGEHKFVVEATDKL
+1733 
-1747 GHSAKSV
+1747 
-1754 EASVDVDT
+1754 
-1762 TIGNPKVRFVEDTNN
+1762 
-1777 DGVLS
+1777 
-1782 VAEVAA
+1782 
-1788 IKDGKA
+1788 
-1794 HWVIDIPTDGSVKAG
+1794 
-1809 DVIQSIDGKGNWVKF
+1809 
-1824 VEITDEMIKDGRFEA
+1824 
-1839 TFNVGIN
+1839 
-1846 KLKDGKYE
+1846 
-1854 TPEYRFA
+1854 
-1861 DEAGN
+1861 
-1866 VSDSSKATLTLDSEF
+1866 
-1881 SRKPSNPEIKFPEDT
+1881 
-1896 NKDGKISDDENKA
+1896 KA

-1997 STVKVTIDEII
+1997 NTVKVTIDEII

-2060 VADANGKW
+2060 VANANGKW

-2080 HYFEAVATDK
+2080 HYFEAIATDK

-2098 KVSLD
+2098 RVSLD

-2163 GEKTAIGTVTADNH
+2163 GDKTAIGTVTADNH

-2365 GTADANQEVVL
+2365 GTVDANQEVIL

-2502 SSDDLGK
+2502 SNDDLGK

-2664 ASSTVKVT
+2664 DSENTKAPEAPVITEVIDDQRGGKFNEDVKGGLTNDSTPTFKGTAKPGTTITLKNGNDVIADNIPVKTDGSWEFT
-2672 IDEIIDDVTGGVVNG
+2672 IKTPLAQGDYSITATAKNAAGKVSAPSDAATIKIDLHSDEPVITEIIDNVAGGVVNG
-2687 DVKNG
+2687 DVKGG

-2697 LPTFKGSAAP
+2697 TPTLKGTAEP
-2707 GATVEIYESFYT
+2707 FATVEIKIDGRGSYRFENGEVISNWT
-2719 TTEKTLVGKTVADA
+2719 AVADKDG
-2733 NGKWSFTPTE
+2733 NWEFTTPKLS
-2743 AMGDGEHYFEA
+2743 DGHHNFEA
-2754 VATDKVGNK
+2754 QATDVAGNN
-2763 STSDKVSLDVD
+2763 SQPSALVSIDVD
-2774 TFADAPVIDAV
+2774 T
-2785 NDNVDSQTGNVLD
+2785 
-2798 AKTKVALTNDSTPT
+2798 
-2812 LEGYAEPDSVITIYE
+2812 
-2827 ISELNGEKTAIGT
+2827 
-2840 VTADNHGG
+2840 
-2848 WKFELPE
+2848 
-2855 LGDGEYKYTTR
+2855 
-2866 AQDKAGNISDFSEV
+2866 
-2880 VVVNADLIAPSEPT
+2880 
-2894 ITFVEDVNPKDGKL
+2894 
-2908 NKAENSKDGDST
+2908 
-2920 STKAQISVPGDAE
+2920 
-2933 ENDVIHYTVNG
+2933 
-2944 EEKTHT
+2944 
-2950 ITYND
+2950 
-2955 RVTGYVEIKVPVV
+2955 
-2968 DGKASSVT
+2968 
-2976 AKIVDQAGNASKEVS
+2976 
-2991 NNLDVD
+2991 
-2997 IHIDAPVIT
+2997 HIDAPVIT
-3006 AVTDNWWGG
+3006 AVKDNWWGG
-3015 VENGGNILGVND
+3015 VENDGNVLGVND

-3039 TAEAGSTIVL
+3039 KAEAGSTIVL
-3049 KNGNDIINKDIIVK
+3049 KNGNDIIAEKVVVDS
-3063 ADANGNWEFTPKS
+3063 DGNWEFTPKS
-3076 PLAEGEYNVV
+3076 PLAEGKYNVV

-3097 NPSNV
+3097 DPSNV

-3107 DTSTTQPVITEIID
+3107 DISTTKPVITEIID

-3151 TVKIMVDDKIV
+3151 TVKIMVDDKLV

-3182 FEANLNWGGE
+3182 FEANLNWGGK
-3192 VHAALEDGVH
+3192 VHAALEDGAH

-3224 DVDTTIGAPTV
+3224 DVDTTIGVPTV
-3235 KITTDI
+3235 KITTDT

-3246 IDIAD
+3246 IDIND
-3251 ASALKDGKLKWVI
+3251 VSALKDGKLKWVI

-3280 GSDATW
+3280 GSDAKTW

-3329 NVSEGNMDAVKIVGF
+3329 NVSEGSMDAVKIVGF

-3360 IDPKNPTDINAGDTT
+3360 IDPKDPISINAGDTT
-3375 GNVLEGT
+3375 GNVLEGV

-3395 KAEAGTTITLKNG
+3395 KAEAGTTITLKKGNT
-3408 DKVIAD
+3408 VIAD
-3414 NISVDANGN
+3414 NIPVDANGS

-3428 KEDSPWADGDYEI
+3428 EENSPWADGDYKI
-3441 KAIAKN
+3441 TAIAKN
-3447 VFGKE
+3447 IFGKE

-3465 TAPEVT
+3465 TGPEVT

-3490 VKDKFTNDNTPLLK
+3490 VKDKVTNDNTPLLK

-3558 GNTSLEYVANVTV
+3558 GNTSPECVANVTV

-3644 EPITITELDLKRGY
+3644 EPVTITELDLKRGY

-3717 PVKNIKINAEAIYG
+3717 PVKNTKINAEAIYG
-3731 DNDTGLWLEGHG
+3731 DNDTGLLLEGHG

-3809 RLIVA
+3809 RLTVA
-3814 ADLDSSTVI
+3814 ADLDHSTVI

-3941 AKNFEELDISGDKN
+3941 AKNFEELDISGVKN
-3955 TTLKVGIEDVLDMTD
+3955 TTLKVGINDVLDMTD

-3980 KGDTVDLKEDVKGS
+3980 KGDVVDLKEDVKGS

>member
-10 SISGSAEVIAVDKS
+10 SISGFAEVIAVDKS

-38 GESVKTTS
+38 GETVKTTS

-71 DPKATAGDSQ
+71 DPKATAADSQ

-95 GDLEETAAGGN
+95 EDLEETAAGGN

-125 HYSNISASTSAIN
+125 HYSNINASTSAIN
-138 PLGAASFAGPAE
+138 PLGAASFAGPVE

-157 NGGTGGGTGFYIDTT
+157 SGRGGSDDDT
-172 APVVTINSIN
+172 A
-182 PVDTNEKADGNPD
+182 
-195 KGIVKGHSD
+195 
-204 EPNAPVVVKDKDGK
+204 
-218 IIGSG
+218 
-223 TTDDK
+223 
-228 GNFEVTTDPIKP
+228 
-240 GDKVT
+240 
-245 VEVTD
+245 
-250 KAGNTGKGDG
+250 
-260 TAGNTVYTDTT
+260 
-271 PPTVDVKTVTPVDT
+271 
-285 NNPADGN
+285 
-292 PDKGIAKGHSDEPNA
+292 
-307 PVVVTDKDGKTIGT
+307 GT
-321 GTTDGNGDFTIET
+321 GTTIDPET
-334 KPFNPGDPITATVT
+334 
-348 DKAGNKGSD
+348 
-357 TENAGNLTHPNDHTA
+357 
-372 PSEPTITFVEDTNPK
+372 
-387 DGKLN
+387 
-392 KAENGSD
+392 
-399 SDNANTTAKIS
+399 
-410 IPTDAVVNDVI
+410 
-421 KYTVNGE
+421 
-428 EKSHPI
+428 
-434 TDADKA
+434 
-440 KGHIEVKVPVV
+440 
-451 DGQTS
+451 
-456 TITAKI
+456 
-462 VDQAGNASKEVSGSV
+462 
-477 DVDLTI
+477 
-483 GNPKVRFLEDADNN
+483 
-497 GVLSVAEVAA
+497 
-507 IKDGKAHWVID
+507 
-518 IPTDGSVKAGD
+518 
-529 VIQSIDSK
+529 
-537 GNWVK
+537 
-542 FVTITDEMIKDG
+542 
-554 RFEATFNVDIEKLRN
+554 
-569 GKYETPE
+569 
-576 YRFADDAG
+576 
-584 NISDSSKATLTL
+584 
-596 DSELTRQPSN
+596 TRKPSN
-606 PSIKF
+606 PEIKF
-611 PEDTNEDGKIS
+611 PEDTNKDGKIS
-622 DKENKEGDKDAGKT
+622 DDENKAGDKDAGKT
-636 TAEVVIPKDGSVK
+636 TVEVTIPKDGSVK
-649 PGDKLIVTD
+649 PGDKVVVTD
-658 DNGKETVRP
+658 DNGKKTEKP
-667 IEQSDIDKGSIDV
+667 INQDDIDKGKIDI

-726 ITEVIDDVKGYG
+726 INEIIDDVKGYG

-778 RIGETTAKSDGS
+778 RIGETTAKADGS
-790 WEFAAPEL
+790 WEFEAPAL

-845 SKADDTAELTMGTG
+845 SRADDTAELTMGTG

-880 GHANSSGDFLIQL
+880 GHANGAGDFLIQL

-919 IAGNIEH
+919 VAGNIEH

-953 DKGIVKGKSEEPN
+953 DKGIVKGHSDEPN

-985 DKGNFEITTTP
+985 DKGNFEITTDP
-996 IKPGDK
+996 IEPGDK

-1009 KAGHKGS
+1009 KAGNKGS
-1016 DTETA
+1016 DTEILHKDLPEAPVINEIIDDVKGYGEDTKVGNVLDVKGHLTNDKTPTIKGTAKAGSKVEIYDNGDRIGETTAKADGSWEFEAPALTKQGEHKFTATAENKFGKSTPSNEATIDLDSIAPKLDNVKITPIDTNSRADDTAELTMGTGHTDTPNAEILFRDENNNIIGKGHANGA
-1021 GDTEFV
+1021 GDFLIQLDKAVQPGTPVFV
-1027 DNTPPSVEVK
+1027 QAIDKAGNAGTDMAVAGNIEHPNDTKGPKVDIDT
-1037 EVTPVDTNNPADGN
+1037 VTPVDETNPSDGT

-1068 VVKDKDGKTIGTGTT
+1068 VVTDENGKTIGTGTT
-1083 DDNGDFE
+1083 DDKGNFE
-1090 ITTDPIKPGDK
+1090 ITTSPIKPGDK
-1101 VNVEVTDKAGNKGN
+1101 VKVEVTDKAGNKGS
-1115 GEGTAGNTDFAD
+1115 GEGTAGNTDFTD

-1171 STITLKNGNDVIA
+1171 STITLKNGNDIIA

-1199 KSPLVEGE
+1199 KSSLAEGE
-1207 YNITATAT
+1207 YSITATAT

-1222 NASNIATVTIDL
+1222 NASNVATVTIDL
-1234 HTSKPT
+1234 HTSKPV

-1269 LKGSTEAGA
+1269 LKGSAEAGA

-1300 EYTTSKLSDGKHS
+1300 EYATSKLSDGKHS

-1325 SENSGISWIKVD
+1325 SENSEISWIKVD
-1337 TNPGEVVITRI
+1337 TNPGQVVITRI
-1348 TDDNGDDALNG
+1348 TDDNGDDVLNG
-1359 AYEGATKDNTPTIWG
+1359 SYEGAMKDNTPTIWG

-1496 DGKIAGTTKAGL
+1496 DGKIAGTTKAGF

-1534 IGNKN
+1534 IGNTN

-1642 VKNPVQNSNVVSL
+1642 VKNPVQNSNVVNL
-1655 TVDTATNIPEIKEI
+1655 TIDNATDKPVIKEI
-1669 VDNVAGGVENGDVKG
+1669 IDDVEGDTGDISSKNNW
-1684 KVTNDNTPTLKG
+1684 TNDNTPTLKG

-1719 LDGSWEFTP
+1719 FDGSWEFTP
-1728 RTKLG
+1728 RTKLS

-1747 GHSAKSV
+1747 GHSAKSI
-1754 EASVDVDT
+1754 EASVDIDT

-1861 DEAGN
+1861 DDAGN

-2098 KVSLD
+2098 RVSLD

-2239 NKAENSKDG
+2239 NKAENGKDG

-2376 YDNNKEFGRA
+2376 YDNNKEFGRV

-2397 PSDYKEPLADLVGR
+2397 PSNYKEPLADLVGR

-2497 IEKVL
+2497 TEKVL
-2502 SSDDLGK
+2502 SNDDLGK

-2664 ASSTVKVT
+2664 DSENTKAPEAPVITEVIDDQRGGKFNEDVKGGLTNDSTPTFKGTAKPGTTITLKNGNDLIADNIPVKTDGSWEFTLKTPLAQGDYSITATATNAAGKVSAPSDAAT
-2672 IDEIIDDVTGGVVNG
+2672 IKIDLHSDEPVITEIIDNVAGGVVNG
-2687 DVKNG
+2687 DVKGG

-2697 LPTFKGSAAP
+2697 TPTLKGTAEP
-2707 GATVEIYESFYT
+2707 FATVEIKIDGRGSYRFENGEVISNWT
-2719 TTEKTLVGKTVADA
+2719 AVADKDG
-2733 NGKWSFTPTE
+2733 NWEFTTPKLS
-2743 AMGDGEHYFEA
+2743 DGHHNFEA
-2754 VATDKVGNK
+2754 QATDVAGNN
-2763 STSDKVSLDVD
+2763 SQPSALVSIDVD
-2774 TFADAPVIDAV
+2774 T
-2785 NDNVDSQTGNVLD
+2785 
-2798 AKTKVALTNDSTPT
+2798 
-2812 LEGYAEPDSVITIYE
+2812 
-2827 ISELNGEKTAIGT
+2827 
-2840 VTADNHGG
+2840 
-2848 WKFELPE
+2848 
-2855 LGDGEYKYTTR
+2855 
-2866 AQDKAGNISDFSEV
+2866 
-2880 VVVNADLIAPSEPT
+2880 
-2894 ITFVEDVNPKDGKL
+2894 
-2908 NKAENSKDGDST
+2908 
-2920 STKAQISVPGDAE
+2920 
-2933 ENDVIHYTVNG
+2933 
-2944 EEKTHT
+2944 
-2950 ITYND
+2950 
-2955 RVTGYVEIKVPVV
+2955 
-2968 DGKASSVT
+2968 
-2976 AKIVDQAGNASKEVS
+2976 
-2991 NNLDVD
+2991 
-2997 IHIDAPVIT
+2997 HIDAPVIT

-3063 ADANGNWEFTPKS
+3063 ADADGNWEFTPKS

-3107 DTSTTQPVITEIID
+3107 DISTTQPVITEIID

-3151 TVKIMVDDKIV
+3151 TVKIIVDDKIV

-3169 TVTADKDGNWEYT
+3169 TVTADKNGNWEYT

-3280 GSDATW
+3280 GSDAKTW

-3329 NVSEGNMDAVKIVGF
+3329 NVSEGSMDAVKIVGF
-3344 APKAPTIIAV
+3344 APKAPVIKAV

-3360 IDPKNPTDINAGDTT
+3360 SDLIDPIYGTT
-3375 GNVLEGT
+3375 GNVLV
-3382 IAITNDNTPTLMG
+3382 ADKALTNDSTPAFMG
-3395 KAEAGTTITLKNG
+3395 EAEVGTTITLKKGNTIIAENIPVGSNG
-3408 DKVIAD
+3408 K
-3414 NISVDANGN
+3414 
-3423 WHYEP
+3423 WFYEP
-3428 KEDSPWADGDYEI
+3428 EENSPWADGSYEI
-3441 KAIAKN
+3441 TAIARN
-3447 VFGKE
+3447 VFGKV
-3452 SESSSPITVTVDT
+3452 SEPSKLITVTVDT
-3465 TAPEVT
+3465 TEPY
-3471 LTSIEDSVKT
+3471 LTIDEINDDVKT
-3481 NDVVDFTGN
+3481 SDIDFTGN
-3490 VKDKFTNDNTPLLK
+3490 VKGKVTNDATPTLK
-3504 GTAEAGSVII
+3504 GTAEPESLIVI
-3514 IKYGEHHENEVTT
+3514 KSGNEVY
-3527 KADKNGHWEYK
+3527 AEVHAGKNGSWEYK
-3538 ITNPLSDG
+3538 ITTPLSDG
-3546 EHIISYQAVDKA
+3546 LHIFSVQAHDKA
-3558 GNTSLEYVANVTV
+3558 GNIGSEIVANVTV
-3571 DTKIVDLRI
+3571 DTKIADAKVEFIEDT
-3580 DYLGDKNHDGKY
+3580 NNDGKF
-3592 SWSDNISN
+3592 SWKENIENPNIGRMAWKALIPDDGSIKAGDTFNYRWGASDSWHNRTITQADIDRGYIGEKVQN
-3600 ENNVIYCCARFSKE
+3600 QYEQGQPNAGKPLAFGANANGRVYEAEAYFSD
-3614 AVDQGLIK
+3614 AAG
-3622 VGDKLYYEVH
+3622 
-3632 SNVGAWNKGVVK
+3632 NKG
-3644 EPITITELDLKRGY
+3644 
-3658 VDLTSVAN
+3658 
-3666 ITYPSKELIPF
+3666 
-3677 GKTANGFNLSAK
+3677 AK
-3689 AYLVDEAGNMGKQAS
+3689 GSDKV
-3704 EDLVFDFS
+3704 VFDFS
-3712 DKPAD
+3712 DNTDNKHIATTN
-3717 PVKNIKINAEAIYG
+3717 VKITSIYDDVRGGHVGNLITNEAAQVAGLTNDKTPTISGTAEA
-3731 DNDTGLWLEGHG
+3731 N
-3743 PVLKASTELQPQLN
+3743 ASVKVSVVDSKSHSVWE
-3757 GNDNYEIDVKTITH
+3757 KTITAESDGSWKVTTDNIADGNYSVTAVATN
-3771 KAEFTLGSG
+3771 KAGAVSNPYTVSNLEIDTTIAQPNIWIKEDANQDKIYDKADYENPANGNG
-3780 DDVVN
+3780 DITFVVDIPQDRVTIKAGDVFHYMINTNNPKWGN
-3785 IHKSGNGWGWINM
+3785 INGYTEDITITEADIKSGSISRVVTLCDDGKDFNMSHNGMIVSMNGYF
-3798 DSKIDLGDGNN
+3798 KDL
-3809 RLIVA
+3809 
-3814 ADLDSSTVI
+3814 
-3823 SGKGD
+3823 
-3828 DYIEIK
+3828 
-3834 DDVANGAK
+3834 
-3842 IITGAGNDT
+3842 AGNALSNDT
-3851 VIVGDTVANTI
+3851 MVRFDLKNTYGG
-3862 FTKVG
+3862 KVR
-3867 ISTGDGNDSVTIK
+3867 STRSLPDDILDNDSV
-3880 GDAIDKAKIDLGNGD
+3880 DLSN
-3895 DTLTIKAAHVIGG
+3895 AAHINEPKAELNVLNNNKIG
-3908 VDDKGALDGG
+3908 VSANDLLETPKDHIMSEG
-3918 KGYDKLIISSPE
+3918 KSEAKPSYATASS
-3930 DTIDLKHVSYH
+3930 H
-3941 AKNFEELDISGDKN
+3941 AGEENIA
-3955 TTLKVGIEDVLDMTD
+3955 TT
-3970 DKHTLKITGD
+3970 HP
-3980 KGDTVDLKEDVKGS
+3980 
-3994 GWHQGASED
+3994 
-4003 GYTTYTNNT
+4003 
-4012 VTIQIKDEIHVI
+4012 IQIEEKVESHF

>member
-38 GESVKTTS
+38 GETVKTTS

-71 DPKATAGDSQ
+71 DPKATAADSQ

-95 GDLEETAAGGN
+95 EDLEETAAGGN

-138 PLGAASFAGPAE
+138 PLGATSFAGPVE

-157 NGGTGGGTGFYIDTT
+157 SGRGGNDDDT
-172 APVVTINSIN
+172 AG
-182 PVDTNEKADGNPD
+182 A
-195 KGIVKGHSD
+195 
-204 EPNAPVVVKDKDGK
+204 
-218 IIGSG
+218 G
-223 TTDDK
+223 TTIDP
-228 GNFEVTTDPIKP
+228 ETTRK
-240 GDKVT
+240 
-245 VEVTD
+245 
-250 KAGNTGKGDG
+250 
-260 TAGNTVYTDTT
+260 
-271 PPTVDVKTVTPVDT
+271 
-285 NNPADGN
+285 
-292 PDKGIAKGHSDEPNA
+292 
-307 PVVVTDKDGKTIGT
+307 
-321 GTTDGNGDFTIET
+321 
-334 KPFNPGDPITATVT
+334 
-348 DKAGNKGSD
+348 
-357 TENAGNLTHPNDHTA
+357 
-372 PSEPTITFVEDTNPK
+372 
-387 DGKLN
+387 
-392 KAENGSD
+392 
-399 SDNANTTAKIS
+399 
-410 IPTDAVVNDVI
+410 
-421 KYTVNGE
+421 
-428 EKSHPI
+428 
-434 TDADKA
+434 
-440 KGHIEVKVPVV
+440 
-451 DGQTS
+451 
-456 TITAKI
+456 
-462 VDQAGNASKEVSGSV
+462 
-477 DVDLTI
+477 
-483 GNPKVRFLEDADNN
+483 
-497 GVLSVAEVAA
+497 
-507 IKDGKAHWVID
+507 
-518 IPTDGSVKAGD
+518 
-529 VIQSIDSK
+529 
-537 GNWVK
+537 
-542 FVTITDEMIKDG
+542 
-554 RFEATFNVDIEKLRN
+554 
-569 GKYETPE
+569 
-576 YRFADDAG
+576 
-584 NISDSSKATLTL
+584 
-596 DSELTRQPSN
+596 PSN
-606 PSIKF
+606 PEIKF
-611 PEDTNEDGKIS
+611 PEDTNKDGKIS
-622 DKENKEGDKDAGKT
+622 DDENKAGDKDAGKT
-636 TAEVVIPKDGSVK
+636 TVEVTIPKDGSVK
-649 PGDKLIVTD
+649 PGDKVVVTD
-658 DNGKETVRP
+658 DNGKKTEKP
-667 IEQSDIDKGSIDV
+667 INQDDIDKGKIDI

-726 ITEVIDDVKGYG
+726 INEIIDDAKGYE

-778 RIGETTAKSDGS
+778 RIGETTAKADGS
-790 WEFAAPEL
+790 WEFTAPEL

-880 GHANSSGDFLIQL
+880 GHANSAGDFLIQL

-926 PNDTKGPKVDIDTV
+926 PNDHTAPKVDIDTV

-953 DKGIVKGKSEEPN
+953 DKGIVKGKSDEPN

-985 DKGNFEITTTP
+985 DKGNFEITTDP

-1009 KAGHKGS
+1009 KAGNKGSDTETAGDTEILHKDLPEAPVINEIIDDVKGYGEDTKVGNVLDVKGHLTNDKTPTIKGTAKAGSKVEIYDNGDRIGETTAKADGSWEFTAPELTKQGEHKFTATAENKFGKSTPSNEATIDLDSIAPKLDNVKITPIDTNSKADDTAELTMGTGHTDTPNAEILFRDENNNIIGKGHANSAGDFLIQLDKAVQPGTPVFVQAIDKAGNAGTDMAIAGNIEHPNDHTAPKVDIDTVTPVDETNPSDGTPDKGIVKGKSDEPNAPVVVTDENGKTIGTGTTDDKGNFEITTDPIKPGDKVKVEVTDKAGNKGS

-1068 VVKDKDGKTIGTGTT
+1068 VVTDKDGKTIGTGTT
-1083 DDNGDFE
+1083 DDKGDFE

-1171 STITLKNGNDVIA
+1171 STITLKNGNDIIA

-1222 NASNIATVTIDL
+1222 NASNVATVTIDL
-1234 HTSKPT
+1234 HTSKPV

-1269 LKGSTEAGA
+1269 LKGSAEAGA

-1359 AYEGATKDNTPTIWG
+1359 AYEGAMKDNTPTIWG

-1496 DGKIAGTTKAGL
+1496 DGKIAGTTKAGF

-1534 IGNKN
+1534 IGNTN

-1655 TVDTATNIPEIKEI
+1655 TVDTATDIPEIKEI

-1719 LDGSWEFTP
+1719 FDGSWEFTP
-1728 RTKLG
+1728 RTKLS

-2046 SFYTTTEKTLVGKT
+2046 SFLTTTEKTLVGKTVADANGKWSFTPTEAMGDGLHYFEAHATDSAGNKSITPKVELDVDATAPSVENLKVSPLDISNPADNTPEKGRVEGSSDTQDAKVIVKDEAGNVIGEGKVGGDGKFVIDTTKALNPGDKVKVEITDEAGNTGKGSAVTGNDIIHTHATTQVTIDEIYDDVAGGVVNGDVKNGLTNDNLPTFKGSAAPGATVEIYESFLTTTEKTLVGKT

-2098 KVSLD
+2098 RVSLD

-2147 AEPDSVITIY
+2147 AEPNSVITIY

-2225 ITFVEDVNPKDGKL
+2225 ITFVEDINPKDGKL
-2239 NKAENSKDG
+2239 NKAENGKDG
-2248 DSTSTKAQISV
+2248 DSASTKAQISV

-2278 THTITYNDRVTGY
+2278 THTITYNDRVAGY
-2291 VEIKVPVVDGKA
+2291 VEVKVPVVDGKA

-2502 SSDDLGK
+2502 LNDDLGK

-2543 VQLDSEFSRK
+2543 IQLDSEFSRK

-2664 ASSTVKVT
+2664 DSENTKAPEAPVINEVIDDQRGGKFNEDVKGGLTNDSTPTFKGTAKPGTTITLLKNGNDVIADNIPVKTDGSWEFT
-2672 IDEIIDDVTGGVVNG
+2672 IKTPLAQGDYSITATAKNAAGKVSAPSDAATIKIDLHSDEPVITEIIDNVAGGVVNG
-2687 DVKNG
+2687 DVKGG

-2697 LPTFKGSAAP
+2697 TPTLKGTAEP
-2707 GATVEIYESFYT
+2707 FATVEIKIDGRGSYRFENGEVISNWT
-2719 TTEKTLVGKTVADA
+2719 AVADKDG
-2733 NGKWSFTPTE
+2733 NWEFTTPKLS
-2743 AMGDGEHYFEA
+2743 DGHHNFEA
-2754 VATDKVGNK
+2754 QATDVAGNN
-2763 STSDKVSLDVD
+2763 SQPSALVSIDVD
-2774 TFADAPVIDAV
+2774 T
-2785 NDNVDSQTGNVLD
+2785 
-2798 AKTKVALTNDSTPT
+2798 
-2812 LEGYAEPDSVITIYE
+2812 
-2827 ISELNGEKTAIGT
+2827 
-2840 VTADNHGG
+2840 HM
-2848 WKFELPE
+2848 
-2855 LGDGEYKYTTR
+2855 
-2866 AQDKAGNISDFSEV
+2866 
-2880 VVVNADLIAPSEPT
+2880 
-2894 ITFVEDVNPKDGKL
+2894 
-2908 NKAENSKDGDST
+2908 
-2920 STKAQISVPGDAE
+2920 
-2933 ENDVIHYTVNG
+2933 
-2944 EEKTHT
+2944 
-2950 ITYND
+2950 
-2955 RVTGYVEIKVPVV
+2955 
-2968 DGKASSVT
+2968 
-2976 AKIVDQAGNASKEVS
+2976 
-2991 NNLDVD
+2991 
-2997 IHIDAPVIT
+2997 DAPVIT

-3063 ADANGNWEFTPKS
+3063 ADADGNWEFTPKS

-3151 TVKIMVDDKIV
+3151 TVKIKVDDRPV

-3182 FEANLNWGGE
+3182 FEANLNWDGK

-3280 GSDATW
+3280 GNDAKTW

-3329 NVSEGNMDAVKIVGF
+3329 NVSEGSMDAVKIVGF

-3408 DKVIAD
+3408 DTVIAEK
-3414 NISVDANGN
+3414 IPVDANGN

-3428 KEDSPWADGDYEI
+3428 EENSPWADGDYKI
-3441 KAIAKN
+3441 TAIAKN

-3452 SESSSPITVTVDT
+3452 SESLSPITVTVDT
-3465 TAPEVT
+3465 TGPEVT
-3471 LTSIEDSVKT
+3471 LTSIEDNVKT

-3514 IKYGEHHENEVTT
+3514 IKYGEHHENVVTT
-3527 KADKNGHWEYK
+3527 KADKNGHWDYK

-3780 DDVVN
+3780 DDIVN

-3814 ADLDSSTVI
+3814 ADLDHSTVI

-3895 DTLTIKAAHVIGG
+3895 DTLTIKAAHVISG

-3955 TTLKVGIEDVLDMTD
+3955 TTLKVGIKDVLDMTD

>member
-38 GESVKTTS
+38 GETVKTTS

-71 DPKATAGDSQ
+71 DPKATAADSQ

-95 GDLEETAAGGN
+95 EDLEETAAGGN

-138 PLGAASFAGPAE
+138 PLGAASFAGPVE

-157 NGGTGGGTGFYIDTT
+157 SGRGGSDDDT
-172 APVVTINSIN
+172 A
-182 PVDTNEKADGNPD
+182 
-195 KGIVKGHSD
+195 
-204 EPNAPVVVKDKDGK
+204 
-218 IIGSG
+218 
-223 TTDDK
+223 
-228 GNFEVTTDPIKP
+228 
-240 GDKVT
+240 
-245 VEVTD
+245 
-250 KAGNTGKGDG
+250 
-260 TAGNTVYTDTT
+260 
-271 PPTVDVKTVTPVDT
+271 
-285 NNPADGN
+285 
-292 PDKGIAKGHSDEPNA
+292 
-307 PVVVTDKDGKTIGT
+307 GT
-321 GTTDGNGDFTIET
+321 GTTIDPET
-334 KPFNPGDPITATVT
+334 
-348 DKAGNKGSD
+348 
-357 TENAGNLTHPNDHTA
+357 
-372 PSEPTITFVEDTNPK
+372 
-387 DGKLN
+387 
-392 KAENGSD
+392 
-399 SDNANTTAKIS
+399 
-410 IPTDAVVNDVI
+410 
-421 KYTVNGE
+421 
-428 EKSHPI
+428 
-434 TDADKA
+434 
-440 KGHIEVKVPVV
+440 
-451 DGQTS
+451 
-456 TITAKI
+456 
-462 VDQAGNASKEVSGSV
+462 
-477 DVDLTI
+477 
-483 GNPKVRFLEDADNN
+483 
-497 GVLSVAEVAA
+497 
-507 IKDGKAHWVID
+507 
-518 IPTDGSVKAGD
+518 
-529 VIQSIDSK
+529 
-537 GNWVK
+537 
-542 FVTITDEMIKDG
+542 
-554 RFEATFNVDIEKLRN
+554 
-569 GKYETPE
+569 
-576 YRFADDAG
+576 
-584 NISDSSKATLTL
+584 
-596 DSELTRQPSN
+596 TRKPSN
-606 PSIKF
+606 PEIKF
-611 PEDTNEDGKIS
+611 PEDTNKDGKIS
-622 DKENKEGDKDAGKT
+622 DDENKANDNDAGKT
-636 TAEVVIPKDGSVK
+636 TVEVTIPKDGSVK
-649 PGDKLIVTD
+649 PGDKVVVTD
-658 DNGKETVRP
+658 DNGKKTEKP
-667 IEQSDIDKGSIDV
+667 INQDDIDKGKIDI

-711 IGEDSENTKA
+711 IGENSENTKA

-726 ITEVIDDVKGYG
+726 INEIIDDVKGYG

-778 RIGETTAKSDGS
+778 RIGETTAKADGS
-790 WEFAAPEL
+790 WEFTPEL

-919 IAGNIEH
+919 TAGNIEH
-926 PNDTKGPKVDIDTV
+926 PNDHTAPKVDIDTV

-953 DKGIVKGKSEEPN
+953 DKGIVKGKSDEPNAPVVVTDENGKTIGTGTTDDKGNFEITTTPIKPGDKVKVEVTDKAGHKGSDTETAGDTEILHKDLPEAPVINEIIDDVKGYGEDTKVGNVLDVKGHLTNDKTPTIKGTAKAGSKVEIYDNGDRIGETTAKADGSWEFTPELTKQGEHKFTATAENKFGKSTPSNEATIDLDSIAPKLDNVKITPIDTNSKADDTAELTMGTGHTDTPNAEILFRDENNNIIGKGHANSSGDFLIQLDKAVQPGTPVFVQAIDKAGNAGTDMATAGNIEHPNDHTAPKVDIDTVTPVDETNPSDGTPDKGIVKGKSDEPN

-1068 VVKDKDGKTIGTGTT
+1068 VVKDKDGKIIGTGTT
-1083 DDNGDFE
+1083 DDKGDFE
-1090 ITTDPIKPGDK
+1090 INTDPIKPGDK

-1171 STITLKNGNDVIA
+1171 STITLKNGNDIIA
-1184 ENIPVKADG
+1184 EDIPVKADG

-1222 NASNIATVTIDL
+1222 NASNVATVTIDL

-1269 LKGSTEAGA
+1269 LKGGAEAGA
-1278 TVDVYVDGRKAG
+1278 SVDVYVDGRKAG

-1359 AYEGATKDNTPTIWG
+1359 AYEGAMKDNTPTIWG

-1415 LNDGD
+1415 LKDGD

-1428 DYVKNPVQNSNVVNL
+1428 DYVKNPVQNSNVVSL

-1719 LDGSWEFTP
+1719 FDGSWEFTP

-1909 GDKDAGKTTV
+1909 NDNDAGKTTV

-2015 VNGDV
+2015 VNGNV

-2046 SFYTTTEKTLVGKT
+2046 SFYTTTEKTLVGKVT
-2060 VADANGKW
+2060 ADANGKW
-2068 SFTPTEAMGDGE
+2068 SFTPTEVMGDGE

-2098 KVSLD
+2098 RVSLD

-2147 AEPDSVITIY
+2147 AEPDSAITIY

-2376 YDNNKEFGRA
+2376 YDNDKEFGRA

-2397 PSDYKEPLADLVGR
+2397 PSNYKEPLADLVGR

-2451 HNGVLSVEEAKNL
+2451 HNGVLSVDEAKNL

-2502 SSDDLGK
+2502 SNDDLGK

-2577 AGDKDAGKTTVEVTI
+2577 ANDNDAGKTTVEVTI

-2664 ASSTVKVT
+2664 DSENTKAPEAPV
-2672 IDEIIDDVTGGVVNG
+2672 INEIIDDVKGGKFNEDVKGGLTNDSTPTFKGTAKPGTTITLKNGNDVIADNIPVKTDGSWEFTLKTPLAQGDYSITATAKNAADKVSAPSDAATIKIDLHSDEPVITEIIDNVAGGVVNG
-2687 DVKNG
+2687 DVKGG

-2697 LPTFKGSAAP
+2697 TPTLKGTAEP
-2707 GATVEIYESFYT
+2707 FATVEIKIDGRGSYRFENGEVISNWT
-2719 TTEKTLVGKTVADA
+2719 AVADKDG
-2733 NGKWSFTPTE
+2733 NWEFTTPKLS
-2743 AMGDGEHYFEA
+2743 DGHHNFEA
-2754 VATDKVGNK
+2754 QATDVAGNN
-2763 STSDKVSLDVD
+2763 SQPSALVSIDVD
-2774 TFADAPVIDAV
+2774 T
-2785 NDNVDSQTGNVLD
+2785 
-2798 AKTKVALTNDSTPT
+2798 
-2812 LEGYAEPDSVITIYE
+2812 
-2827 ISELNGEKTAIGT
+2827 
-2840 VTADNHGG
+2840 
-2848 WKFELPE
+2848 
-2855 LGDGEYKYTTR
+2855 
-2866 AQDKAGNISDFSEV
+2866 
-2880 VVVNADLIAPSEPT
+2880 
-2894 ITFVEDVNPKDGKL
+2894 
-2908 NKAENSKDGDST
+2908 
-2920 STKAQISVPGDAE
+2920 
-2933 ENDVIHYTVNG
+2933 
-2944 EEKTHT
+2944 
-2950 ITYND
+2950 
-2955 RVTGYVEIKVPVV
+2955 
-2968 DGKASSVT
+2968 
-2976 AKIVDQAGNASKEVS
+2976 
-2991 NNLDVD
+2991 
-2997 IHIDAPVIT
+2997 HIDAPVIT

-3039 TAEAGSTIVL
+3039 KAEAGSTIVL

-3063 ADANGNWEFTPKS
+3063 ADENGNWEFTPKS

-3107 DTSTTQPVITEIID
+3107 DISTTQPVITEIID

-3151 TVKIMVDDKIV
+3151 TVKIIVDDKLV

-3280 GSDATW
+3280 GSDAKTW

-3329 NVSEGNMDAVKIVGF
+3329 NVSEGSMDAVKIVGF

-3382 IAITNDNTPTLMG
+3382 IAITNDKTPTLIG

-3408 DKVIAD
+3408 DTVIAEK
-3414 NISVDANGN
+3414 IPVDANGN

-3428 KEDSPWADGDYEI
+3428 EENSPWADGDYEI

-3465 TAPEVT
+3465 TGPEVT

-3514 IKYGEHHENEVTT
+3514 IKYGEHHENVVTT
-3527 KADKNGHWEYK
+3527 KADKNGHWDYK

-3571 DTKIVDLRI
+3571 DTKIADAKVEFIEDT
-3580 DYLGDKNHDGKY
+3580 NNDGKF
-3592 SWSDNISN
+3592 SWKENIENPNIGRMAWKALIPDDGSIKAGDTFNYRWGASDSWHNRTITQADIDRGYIGEKVQN
-3600 ENNVIYCCARFSKE
+3600 QYEQGQPNAGKPLAFGANANGRVYEAEAYFSD
-3614 AVDQGLIK
+3614 AAG
-3622 VGDKLYYEVH
+3622 
-3632 SNVGAWNKGVVK
+3632 NKG
-3644 EPITITELDLKRGY
+3644 
-3658 VDLTSVAN
+3658 
-3666 ITYPSKELIPF
+3666 
-3677 GKTANGFNLSAK
+3677 AK
-3689 AYLVDEAGNMGKQAS
+3689 GSDKV
-3704 EDLVFDFS
+3704 VFDFS
-3712 DKPAD
+3712 DNQQVATTN
-3717 PVKNIKINAEAIYG
+3717 VKITSIYDDVRGGHVGNLITNEAAQVAGLTNDKTPTISGTAEA
-3731 DNDTGLWLEGHG
+3731 N
-3743 PVLKASTELQPQLN
+3743 ASVKVSVVDGESHSVW
-3757 GNDNYEIDVKTITH
+3757 EKTITAESDGSWKVTTDNIADGNYSVTAVATN
-3771 KAEFTLGSG
+3771 KAGAVSNPYTVSNLEIDTTIAQPNIWIKEDANQDKIYDKADYENPANGNG
-3780 DDVVN
+3780 DITFVVDIPQDRVTIKAGDVFHYMINTNNPKWGN
-3785 IHKSGNGWGWINM
+3785 INGYTEDITITEADIKSGSISRVVTLCDDGKDFNMSHNGMIVSMNGYF
-3798 DSKIDLGDGNN
+3798 KDL
-3809 RLIVA
+3809 
-3814 ADLDSSTVI
+3814 
-3823 SGKGD
+3823 
-3828 DYIEIK
+3828 
-3834 DDVANGAK
+3834 
-3842 IITGAGNDT
+3842 AGNALSNDT
-3851 VIVGDTVANTI
+3851 MVRFDLKNTYGG
-3862 FTKVG
+3862 KVR
-3867 ISTGDGNDSVTIK
+3867 STRSLPDDILDNDSVDLSNAARINEP
-3880 GDAIDKAKIDLGNGD
+3880 KAELNVLNNNKIGVSANDLLETPKDHIMNE
-3895 DTLTIKAAHVIGG
+3895 
-3908 VDDKGALDGG
+3908 G
-3918 KGYDKLIISSPE
+3918 KSEAKPSYATASS
-3930 DTIDLKHVSYH
+3930 H
-3941 AKNFEELDISGDKN
+3941 AGEENIA
-3955 TTLKVGIEDVLDMTD
+3955 TT
-3970 DKHTLKITGD
+3970 HP
-3980 KGDTVDLKEDVKGS
+3980 
-3994 GWHQGASED
+3994 
-4003 GYTTYTNNT
+4003 
-4012 VTIQIKDEIHVI
+4012 IQIEEKVESHF

>member
-10 SISGSAEVIAVDKS
+10 SISSSAEVIAVDKS

-38 GESVKTTS
+38 GETVKTTS

-71 DPKATAGDSQ
+71 DPKATAADSQ

-95 GDLEETAAGGN
+95 EDLEETAAGGN

-138 PLGAASFAGPAE
+138 PLGAASFAGPVE

-157 NGGTGGGTGFYIDTT
+157 SGRGGNDDDT
-172 APVVTINSIN
+172 AG
-182 PVDTNEKADGNPD
+182 A
-195 KGIVKGHSD
+195 
-204 EPNAPVVVKDKDGK
+204 
-218 IIGSG
+218 G
-223 TTDDK
+223 TTIDP
-228 GNFEVTTDPIKP
+228 ETTRK
-240 GDKVT
+240 
-245 VEVTD
+245 
-250 KAGNTGKGDG
+250 
-260 TAGNTVYTDTT
+260 
-271 PPTVDVKTVTPVDT
+271 
-285 NNPADGN
+285 
-292 PDKGIAKGHSDEPNA
+292 
-307 PVVVTDKDGKTIGT
+307 
-321 GTTDGNGDFTIET
+321 
-334 KPFNPGDPITATVT
+334 
-348 DKAGNKGSD
+348 
-357 TENAGNLTHPNDHTA
+357 
-372 PSEPTITFVEDTNPK
+372 
-387 DGKLN
+387 
-392 KAENGSD
+392 
-399 SDNANTTAKIS
+399 
-410 IPTDAVVNDVI
+410 
-421 KYTVNGE
+421 
-428 EKSHPI
+428 
-434 TDADKA
+434 
-440 KGHIEVKVPVV
+440 
-451 DGQTS
+451 
-456 TITAKI
+456 
-462 VDQAGNASKEVSGSV
+462 
-477 DVDLTI
+477 
-483 GNPKVRFLEDADNN
+483 
-497 GVLSVAEVAA
+497 
-507 IKDGKAHWVID
+507 
-518 IPTDGSVKAGD
+518 
-529 VIQSIDSK
+529 
-537 GNWVK
+537 
-542 FVTITDEMIKDG
+542 
-554 RFEATFNVDIEKLRN
+554 
-569 GKYETPE
+569 
-576 YRFADDAG
+576 
-584 NISDSSKATLTL
+584 
-596 DSELTRQPSN
+596 PSN
-606 PSIKF
+606 PEIKF
-611 PEDTNEDGKIS
+611 PEDTNKDGKIS
-622 DKENKEGDKDAGKT
+622 DDENKANDNDAGKT
-636 TAEVVIPKDGSVK
+636 TVEVTIPKDGSVK
-649 PGDKLIVTD
+649 PGDKVVVTD
-658 DNGKETVRP
+658 DNGKKTEKP
-667 IEQSDIDKGSIDV
+667 INQDDIDKGKIDI

-778 RIGETTAKSDGS
+778 RIGETTAKADGS
-790 WEFAAPEL
+790 WEFEAPALTKQGEHKFTATAENKFGKSTPSNEATIDLDSIAPKLDNVKITPIDTNSKADDTAELTMGTGHTDTPNAEILFRDENNNIIGKGHANSSGDFLIQLDKAVQPGTPVFVQAIDKAGNAGTDMAIAGNIEHPNDTKGPKVDIDTVTPVDETNPSDGTPDKGIVKGKSEEPNAPVVVTDENGKTIGTGTTDDKGNFEITTTPIKPGDKVKVEVTDKAGHKGSDTETAGDTEILHKDLPEAPVITEVIDDVKGYGEDTKVGNVLDVKGHLTNDKTPTIKGTAKAGSKVEIYDNGDRIGETTAKADGSWEFEAPAL

-1612 VEDSLGDW
+1612 VEDSLGNW

-1669 VDNVAGGVENGDVKG
+1669 VDNVVGGVENGDVKG

-1696 SAEAGADIKVFVDGK
+1696 SAEAGADIKVFIDGK

-1719 LDGSWEFTP
+1719 FDGSWEFTP

-1866 VSDSSKATLTLDSEF
+1866 VSDSSKASLSLDSEF

-1909 GDKDAGKTTV
+1909 NDNDAGKTTV

-2008 DDVTGGV
+2008 DDVKGYGEDTKVGNV
-2015 VNGDV
+2015 LDV
-2020 KNGLTNDNLPTFKGS
+2020 KGHLTNDNLPTFKGS

-2068 SFTPTEAMGDGE
+2068 SFTPTEAMSDGE

-2098 KVSLD
+2098 RVLLD

-2291 VEIKVPVVDGKA
+2291 VEIKVPVVDVKA

-2425 TSEATSALEVD
+2425 TSEAISALEVD

-2451 HNGVLSVEEAKNL
+2451 NNGVLSVKEAKNL

-2502 SSDDLGK
+2502 SNDDLGK

-2577 AGDKDAGKTTVEVTI
+2577 ANDNDAGKTTVEVTI

-2664 ASSTVKVT
+2664 DSENTKAPEAPVITEVIDDQRGGKFNEDVKGGLTNDSTPTFKGTAKPGTTITLKNGNDVIADNIPVKTDGSWEFTLKTPLAQGDYSITATATNAAGKVSAPSDAAT
-2672 IDEIIDDVTGGVVNG
+2672 IKIDLHSDEPVITEIIDNVAGGVVNG
-2687 DVKNG
+2687 DVKGG

-2697 LPTFKGSAAP
+2697 TPTLKGTAEP
-2707 GATVEIYESFYT
+2707 FATVEIKIDGRGSYRFENGEVISNWT
-2719 TTEKTLVGKTVADA
+2719 AVADKDG
-2733 NGKWSFTPTE
+2733 NWEFTTPKLS
-2743 AMGDGEHYFEA
+2743 DGHHNFEA
-2754 VATDKVGNK
+2754 QATDVAGNN
-2763 STSDKVSLDVD
+2763 SQPSALVSIDVD
-2774 TFADAPVIDAV
+2774 T
-2785 NDNVDSQTGNVLD
+2785 
-2798 AKTKVALTNDSTPT
+2798 
-2812 LEGYAEPDSVITIYE
+2812 
-2827 ISELNGEKTAIGT
+2827 
-2840 VTADNHGG
+2840 
-2848 WKFELPE
+2848 
-2855 LGDGEYKYTTR
+2855 
-2866 AQDKAGNISDFSEV
+2866 
-2880 VVVNADLIAPSEPT
+2880 
-2894 ITFVEDVNPKDGKL
+2894 
-2908 NKAENSKDGDST
+2908 
-2920 STKAQISVPGDAE
+2920 
-2933 ENDVIHYTVNG
+2933 
-2944 EEKTHT
+2944 
-2950 ITYND
+2950 
-2955 RVTGYVEIKVPVV
+2955 
-2968 DGKASSVT
+2968 
-2976 AKIVDQAGNASKEVS
+2976 
-2991 NNLDVD
+2991 
-2997 IHIDAPVIT
+2997 HIDAPVIT

-3151 TVKIMVDDKIV
+3151 TVKIIVDDKMV

-3280 GSDATW
+3280 GSDAKTW

-3329 NVSEGNMDAVKIVGF
+3329 NVSEGSMDAVKIVGF

-3382 IAITNDNTPTLMG
+3382 IAITNDKTPTLIG

-3408 DKVIAD
+3408 DTVIAD
-3414 NISVDANGN
+3414 NIPVDANGN

-3428 KEDSPWADGDYEI
+3428 EENSPWADGDYKI
-3441 KAIAKN
+3441 TAIAKN

-3465 TAPEVT
+3465 TGPEVT

-3490 VKDKFTNDNTPLLK
+3490 VKDKVTNDNTPLLK

-3514 IKYGEHHENEVTT
+3514 IKYGEHHENVVTT
-3527 KADKNGHWEYK
+3527 KADKNGHWDYK

-3571 DTKIVDLRI
+3571 DTKIADAKVEFIEDV
-3580 DYLGDKNHDGKY
+3580 NNDGKF
-3592 SWSDNISN
+3592 SWKENIENPNIGRMAWKAIIPQDGSIKEGDIFHYRWGSQDSWHSREIKQSDIERGFIGEKVQNQYEQGQPN
-3600 ENNVIYCCARFSKE
+3600 AGKPLAFGANANGRVYEAEAYFSD
-3614 AVDQGLIK
+3614 AAG
-3622 VGDKLYYEVH
+3622 
-3632 SNVGAWNKGVVK
+3632 NKG
-3644 EPITITELDLKRGY
+3644 
-3658 VDLTSVAN
+3658 
-3666 ITYPSKELIPF
+3666 
-3677 GKTANGFNLSAK
+3677 AK
-3689 AYLVDEAGNMGKQAS
+3689 GSDKI
-3704 EDLVFDFS
+3704 VFDFS
-3712 DKPAD
+3712 DSETGAKTVNVKITSIDDNVPGWNGKTGNIITNEAAHIAGLTNDNTPTISGTTEAGAIVKVSIVNSKTHKVWESDVKANENGEWSITTGNIADGKYSVVAVATDKSGVASSPYTVSGLEIDTTVAKP
-3717 PVKNIKINAEAIYG
+3717 NIWVAEDRNHDGFYDNAEYYNPA
-3731 DNDTGLWLEGHG
+3731 N
-3743 PVLKASTELQPQLN
+3743 
-3757 GNDNYEIDVKTITH
+3757 
-3771 KAEFTLGSG
+3771 
-3780 DDVVN
+3780 
-3785 IHKSGNGWGWINM
+3785 
-3798 DSKIDLGDGNN
+3798 
-3809 RLIVA
+3809 
-3814 ADLDSSTVI
+3814 
-3823 SGKGD
+3823 GKGD
-3828 DYIEIK
+3828 ITFVVEVPK
-3834 DDVANGAK
+3834 DGSVK
-3842 IITGAGNDT
+3842 
-3851 VIVGDTVANTI
+3851 VGDTFHYTLNTDYKGWSSI
-3862 FTKVG
+3862 NGYGENITISQADIDNGSFSRVVTLCKDNQHFDLRHDGATVSMKGQFKDLAGNALADETSVKFDLTKVHSG
-3867 ISTGDGNDSVTIK
+3867 KVRSTRSLPDDILDNDSV
-3880 GDAIDKAKIDLGNGD
+3880 DLSN
-3895 DTLTIKAAHVIGG
+3895 AAHINEPKAELNVLNNNKIG
-3908 VDDKGALDGG
+3908 VSANDLLETPKDHIMSEG
-3918 KGYDKLIISSPE
+3918 KSEAKPSYATASS
-3930 DTIDLKHVSYH
+3930 H
-3941 AKNFEELDISGDKN
+3941 AGEENIA
-3955 TTLKVGIEDVLDMTD
+3955 TT
-3970 DKHTLKITGD
+3970 HP
-3980 KGDTVDLKEDVKGS
+3980 
-3994 GWHQGASED
+3994 
-4003 GYTTYTNNT
+4003 
-4012 VTIQIKDEIHVI
+4012 IQIEEKVESHF

>member
-38 GESVKTTS
+38 GETVKTTS

-64 GEDTLSL
+64 GEDTLTL

-95 GDLEETAAGGN
+95 EDLEETAAGGN

-125 HYSNISASTSAIN
+125 HYSNVSTSTSAIN
-138 PLGAASFAGPAE
+138 PLGAFGFASPETGVR
-150 GKSGGLD
+150 GGLD

-172 APVVTINSIN
+172 APVVTINSIT
-182 PVDTNEKADGNPD
+182 PVDTNNPADGNPD

-218 IIGSG
+218 TIGTG

-240 GDKVT
+240 GDKVN

-250 KAGNTGKGDG
+250 KAGNK
-260 TAGNTVYTDTT
+260 
-271 PPTVDVKTVTPVDT
+271 
-285 NNPADGN
+285 
-292 PDKGIAKGHSDEPNA
+292 
-307 PVVVTDKDGKTIGT
+307 
-321 GTTDGNGDFTIET
+321 GNG
-334 KPFNPGDPITATVT
+334 
-348 DKAGNKGSD
+348 
-357 TENAGNLTHPNDHTA
+357 
-372 PSEPTITFVEDTNPK
+372 
-387 DGKLN
+387 
-392 KAENGSD
+392 
-399 SDNANTTAKIS
+399 
-410 IPTDAVVNDVI
+410 
-421 KYTVNGE
+421 
-428 EKSHPI
+428 
-434 TDADKA
+434 
-440 KGHIEVKVPVV
+440 
-451 DGQTS
+451 
-456 TITAKI
+456 
-462 VDQAGNASKEVSGSV
+462 
-477 DVDLTI
+477 
-483 GNPKVRFLEDADNN
+483 
-497 GVLSVAEVAA
+497 
-507 IKDGKAHWVID
+507 
-518 IPTDGSVKAGD
+518 
-529 VIQSIDSK
+529 
-537 GNWVK
+537 
-542 FVTITDEMIKDG
+542 
-554 RFEATFNVDIEKLRN
+554 
-569 GKYETPE
+569 
-576 YRFADDAG
+576 
-584 NISDSSKATLTL
+584 
-596 DSELTRQPSN
+596 
-606 PSIKF
+606 
-611 PEDTNEDGKIS
+611 
-622 DKENKEGDKDAGKT
+622 EG
-636 TAEVVIPKDGSVK
+636 
-649 PGDKLIVTD
+649 
-658 DNGKETVRP
+658 
-667 IEQSDIDKGSIDV
+667 
-680 PVDLN
+680 
-685 PGKDN
+685 
-690 NVTAEIINP
+690 
-699 NNPNNPG
+699 
-706 KDSKV
+706 
-711 IGEDSENTKA
+711 
-721 PEAPV
+721 
-726 ITEVIDDVKGYG
+726 
-738 EDTKVG
+738 
-744 NVLDVKGHLTND
+744 
-756 KTPTIKGTAKAGSK
+756 
-770 VEIYDNGD
+770 
-778 RIGETTAKSDGS
+778 
-790 WEFAAPEL
+790 
-798 TKQGEHKFT
+798 
-807 ATAENKF
+807 
-814 GKSTPSNEATIDL
+814 
-827 DSIAPK
+827 
-833 LDNVKITPIDTN
+833 
-845 SKADDTAELTMGTG
+845 
-859 HTDTP
+859 
-864 NAEILFRDE
+864 
-873 NNNIIGK
+873 
-880 GHANSSGDFLIQL
+880 
-893 DKAVQP
+893 
-899 GTPVF
+899 
-904 VQAID
+904 
-909 KAGNAGTDMA
+909 
-919 IAGNIEH
+919 
-926 PNDTKGPKVDIDTV
+926 
-940 TPVDETNPSDGTP
+940 
-953 DKGIVKGKSEEPN
+953 
-966 APVVVTDENGKTI
+966 
-979 GTGTTD
+979 
-985 DKGNFEITTTP
+985 
-996 IKPGDK
+996 
-1002 VKVEVTD
+1002 
-1009 KAGHKGS
+1009 
-1016 DTETA
+1016 TA
-1021 GDTEFV
+1021 GDTTYV
-1027 DNTPPSVEVK
+1027 DTTAPKVEVDQ
-1037 EVTPVDTNNPADGN
+1037 VTPVDTNNPADGN

-1083 DDNGDFE
+1083 DDKGNFE
-1090 ITTDPIKPGDK
+1090 VTTDPIKPGDK

-1115 GEGTAGNTDFAD
+1115 GEGTAGNTDFTD

-1166 TAEAG
+1166 MAEAG
-1171 STITLKNGNDVIA
+1171 STITLKNGNDIIA
-1184 ENIPVKADG
+1184 EKIPVKADG

-1199 KSPLVEGE
+1199 KSPLAEGE

-1222 NASNIATVTIDL
+1222 NASNVATVTIDL
-1234 HTSKPT
+1234 HTSKPV
-1240 INEII
+1240 IN
-1245 DNVEGDTGNVKNER
+1245 
-1259 IGWTNDNTPT
+1259 
-1269 LKGSTEAGA
+1269 
-1278 TVDVYVDGRKAG
+1278 
-1290 SVKANEKGEW
+1290 
-1300 EYTTSKLSDGKHS
+1300 
-1313 FYAIATDEAGNV
+1313 
-1325 SENSGISWIKVD
+1325 
-1337 TNPGEVVITRI
+1337 
-1348 TDDNGDDALNG
+1348 
-1359 AYEGATKDNTPTIWG
+1359 
-1374 TGEQYATVTV
+1374 
-1384 SVKDSSGKVVWSDE
+1384 
-1398 VYIEDSLGDW
+1398 
-1408 HIDVPVA
+1408 
-1415 LNDGD
+1415 
-1420 YTVEASMQ
+1420 
-1428 DYVKNPVQNSNVVNL
+1428 
-1443 TIDNATDKPVIK
+1443 

-1496 DGKIAGTTKAGL
+1496 DGKIAGTTKAGF

-1534 IGNKN
+1534 IGNTN

-1633 TVEASMQDY
+1633 TVEANMQDY
-1642 VKNPVQNSNVVSL
+1642 VKNPVQNSNVVNL
-1655 TVDTATNIPEIKEI
+1655 TIDNATDKPVIKEI
-1669 VDNVAGGVENGDVKG
+1669 IDDVEGDTGDISSKNNW
-1684 KVTNDNTPTLKG
+1684 TNDNTPTLKG

-1719 LDGSWEFTP
+1719 FDGSWEFTP
-1728 RTKLG
+1728 RTKLS

-1747 GHSAKSV
+1747 GHSAKSI

-1861 DEAGN
+1861 DDAGN

-1909 GDKDAGKTTV
+1909 NDKDAGKTTV

-2098 KVSLD
+2098 RVSLD

-2163 GEKTAIGTVTADNH
+2163 GEKTVVGTVTADNH

-2210 VVVVNAD
+2210 EVVVNAD

-2248 DSTSTKAQISV
+2248 DSASTKAQISV

-2319 EVSSS
+2319 EVSGS
-2324 IDSDFTAPNVKITG
+2324 I
-2338 IIDNV
+2338 
-2343 EGGVYKGNVAGTNTN
+2343 
-2358 DNKPTIK
+2358 
-2365 GTADANQEVVL
+2365 
-2376 YDNNKEFGRA
+2376 
-2386 TADKDGNWEFK
+2386 
-2397 PSDYKEPLADLVGR
+2397 
-2411 VHVIKA
+2411 
-2417 VVTDAAGN
+2417 
-2425 TSEATSALEVD
+2425 
-2436 TTIGAPKVSIKEDAD
+2436 
-2451 HNGVLSVEEAKNL
+2451 
-2464 KDSKIHWEVE
+2464 
-2474 IPKDGTVSAGD
+2474 
-2485 VLQVLGKDGKWK
+2485 
-2497 IEKVL
+2497 
-2502 SSDDLGK
+2502 
-2509 SFEYEA
+2509 
-2515 TLSGK
+2515 
-2520 HFESPSYRIV
+2520 
-2530 DLVGNQSTAIHAN
+2530 
-2543 VQLDSEFSRK
+2543 
-2553 PSNPEIKFPE
+2553 
-2563 DTNKDGKISDDENK
+2563 
-2577 AGDKDAGKTTVEVTI
+2577 
-2592 PKDGS
+2592 
-2597 VKPGDK
+2597 
-2603 VVVTDDNG
+2603 
-2611 KKTEKP
+2611 
-2617 INQDDID
+2617 
-2624 KGKIDIPVDLNPGKD
+2624 
-2639 NNVTAE
+2639 
-2645 IINPNNPNNPGK
+2645 
-2657 DSKVIGE
+2657 
-2664 ASSTVKVT
+2664 
-2672 IDEIIDDVTGGVVNG
+2672 
-2687 DVKNG
+2687 
-2692 LTNDN
+2692 
-2697 LPTFKGSAAP
+2697 
-2707 GATVEIYESFYT
+2707 
-2719 TTEKTLVGKTVADA
+2719 
-2733 NGKWSFTPTE
+2733 
-2743 AMGDGEHYFEA
+2743 
-2754 VATDKVGNK
+2754 
-2763 STSDKVSLDVD
+2763 
-2774 TFADAPVIDAV
+2774 
-2785 NDNVDSQTGNVLD
+2785 
-2798 AKTKVALTNDSTPT
+2798 
-2812 LEGYAEPDSVITIYE
+2812 
-2827 ISELNGEKTAIGT
+2827 
-2840 VTADNHGG
+2840 
-2848 WKFELPE
+2848 
-2855 LGDGEYKYTTR
+2855 
-2866 AQDKAGNISDFSEV
+2866 
-2880 VVVNADLIAPSEPT
+2880 
-2894 ITFVEDVNPKDGKL
+2894 
-2908 NKAENSKDGDST
+2908 
-2920 STKAQISVPGDAE
+2920 
-2933 ENDVIHYTVNG
+2933 
-2944 EEKTHT
+2944 
-2950 ITYND
+2950 
-2955 RVTGYVEIKVPVV
+2955 
-2968 DGKASSVT
+2968 
-2976 AKIVDQAGNASKEVS
+2976 
-2991 NNLDVD
+2991 DVD

-3015 VENGGNILGVND
+3015 VENDGNILGVND

-3039 TAEAGSTIVL
+3039 KAEAGSTIVL
-3049 KNGNDIINKDIIVK
+3049 KNGNDIIAEKVVVDS
-3063 ADANGNWEFTPKS
+3063 DGNWEFTPKS

-3097 NPSNV
+3097 VPSDV

-3107 DTSTTQPVITEIID
+3107 DISTTQPVITEIID
-3121 DVAGG
+3121 DEAGG

-3151 TVKIMVDDKIV
+3151 TVKIMVDDRMV

-3182 FEANLNWGGE
+3182 FEANLNWGGK

-3224 DVDTTIGAPTV
+3224 DVDKTIGIPKV
-3235 KITTDI
+3235 KITTDT
-3241 NSDKK
+3241 NGDKK
-3246 IDIAD
+3246 IDIDD

-3264 DIPENTVK
+3264 EIPENTVK

-3280 GSDATW
+3280 GSDAKTW

-3329 NVSEGNMDAVKIVGF
+3329 NVSEGSMDAVKIVGF

-3360 IDPKNPTDINAGDTT
+3360 IDPKDPISINAGDTT
-3375 GNVLEGT
+3375 GNVLEGV

-3395 KAEAGTTITLKNG
+3395 KAEAGTTITLKKGNT
-3408 DKVIAD
+3408 VIAD
-3414 NISVDANGN
+3414 NIPVDANGS

-3428 KEDSPWADGDYEI
+3428 EENSPWADGDYKI
-3441 KAIAKN
+3441 TAIAKN
-3447 VFGKE
+3447 IFGKE

-3465 TAPEVT
+3465 TGPEVT

-3490 VKDKFTNDNTPLLK
+3490 VKDKVTNDNTPLLK

-3571 DTKIVDLRI
+3571 DTKIADAKVEFIEDT
-3580 DYLGDKNHDGKY
+3580 NNDGKF
-3592 SWSDNISN
+3592 SWKENIENPNIGRMAWKALIPDDGSIKAGDTFNYRWGASDSWHNRTITQADIDRGYIGEKVQN
-3600 ENNVIYCCARFSKE
+3600 QYEQGQPNAGKPLAFGANANGRVYEAEAYFSD
-3614 AVDQGLIK
+3614 AAG
-3622 VGDKLYYEVH
+3622 
-3632 SNVGAWNKGVVK
+3632 NKG
-3644 EPITITELDLKRGY
+3644 
-3658 VDLTSVAN
+3658 
-3666 ITYPSKELIPF
+3666 
-3677 GKTANGFNLSAK
+3677 AK
-3689 AYLVDEAGNMGKQAS
+3689 GSDKV
-3704 EDLVFDFS
+3704 VFDFS
-3712 DKPAD
+3712 DNTDNKHIATTN
-3717 PVKNIKINAEAIYG
+3717 VKITSIYDDVRGGHVGNLITNEAAQVAGLTNDKTPTISGTAEA
-3731 DNDTGLWLEGHG
+3731 N
-3743 PVLKASTELQPQLN
+3743 ASVKVSVVDGKSHSVWE
-3757 GNDNYEIDVKTITH
+3757 KTITAESDGSWKVTTDDIADGNYSVTAVATN
-3771 KAEFTLGSG
+3771 KAGAVSNPYVVSNLEIDTTIAQPNIWIKEDANQDKIYDKADYENPANGNG
-3780 DDVVN
+3780 DITFVVDIPQDRVTIKAGDVFHYMINTNNPKWGN
-3785 IHKSGNGWGWINM
+3785 INGYTEDITITEADIKSGSISRVVTLCDDGKDFNMSHNGMIVSMNGYF
-3798 DSKIDLGDGNN
+3798 KDL
-3809 RLIVA
+3809 
-3814 ADLDSSTVI
+3814 
-3823 SGKGD
+3823 
-3828 DYIEIK
+3828 
-3834 DDVANGAK
+3834 
-3842 IITGAGNDT
+3842 AGNALSNDT
-3851 VIVGDTVANTI
+3851 MVRFDLKNTYGG
-3862 FTKVG
+3862 KVR
-3867 ISTGDGNDSVTIK
+3867 STRSLPDDILDNDSVDLSNAARINEP
-3880 GDAIDKAKIDLGNGD
+3880 KAELNVLNNNKIGVSANDLLETPKDHIMNE
-3895 DTLTIKAAHVIGG
+3895 
-3908 VDDKGALDGG
+3908 G
-3918 KGYDKLIISSPE
+3918 KSEAKPSYATASS
-3930 DTIDLKHVSYH
+3930 H
-3941 AKNFEELDISGDKN
+3941 AGEENIA
-3955 TTLKVGIEDVLDMTD
+3955 TT
-3970 DKHTLKITGD
+3970 HP
-3980 KGDTVDLKEDVKGS
+3980 
-3994 GWHQGASED
+3994 
-4003 GYTTYTNNT
+4003 
-4012 VTIQIKDEIHVI
+4012 IQIEEKVESHF

>member
-1 MAKKLGTIK
+1 M
-10 SISGSAEVIAVDKS
+10 
-24 GNQRVLKVGDSLYE
+24 
-38 GESVKTTS
+38 
-46 ADSKV
+46 
-51 VIATN
+51 
-56 NGKELSMI
+56 
-64 GEDTLSL
+64 
-71 DPKATAGDSQ
+71 ATAG
-81 VAALQKALLNGANL
+81 NI
-95 GDLEETAAGGN
+95 
-106 SGGRGD
+106 
-112 GMSLGETRFEHGG
+112 EHPND
-125 HYSNISASTSAIN
+125 HTV
-138 PLGAASFAGPAE
+138 P
-150 GKSGGLD
+150 KVD
-157 NGGTGGGTGFYIDTT
+157 IDT
-172 APVVTINSIN
+172 VT
-182 PVDTNEKADGNPD
+182 PVDETNPSDGTPD
-195 KGIVKGHSD
+195 KGIVKG
-204 EPNAPVVVKDKDGK
+204 K
-218 IIGSG
+218 
-223 TTDDK
+223 
-228 GNFEVTTDPIKP
+228 
-240 GDKVT
+240 
-245 VEVTD
+245 
-250 KAGNTGKGDG
+250 
-260 TAGNTVYTDTT
+260 
-271 PPTVDVKTVTPVDT
+271 
-285 NNPADGN
+285 
-292 PDKGIAKGHSDEPNA
+292 SDEPNA
-307 PVVVTDKDGKTIGT
+307 PVVVTDENGKTIGT
-321 GTTDGNGDFTIET
+321 GTTDDKGNFEITTTPI
-334 KPFNPGDPITATVT
+334 KPGDKVKVEVT
-348 DKAGNKGSD
+348 DKAGHKGSD
-357 TENAGNLTHPNDHTA
+357 TET
-372 PSEPTITFVEDTNPK
+372 
-387 DGKLN
+387 
-392 KAENGSD
+392 
-399 SDNANTTAKIS
+399 
-410 IPTDAVVNDVI
+410 
-421 KYTVNGE
+421 
-428 EKSHPI
+428 
-434 TDADKA
+434 
-440 KGHIEVKVPVV
+440 
-451 DGQTS
+451 
-456 TITAKI
+456 
-462 VDQAGNASKEVSGSV
+462 
-477 DVDLTI
+477 
-483 GNPKVRFLEDADNN
+483 
-497 GVLSVAEVAA
+497 
-507 IKDGKAHWVID
+507 
-518 IPTDGSVKAGD
+518 AGD
-529 VIQSIDSK
+529 TEILH
-537 GNWVK
+537 
-542 FVTITDEMIKDG
+542 KD
-554 RFEATFNVDIEKLRN
+554 L
-569 GKYETPE
+569 
-576 YRFADDAG
+576 
-584 NISDSSKATLTL
+584 
-596 DSELTRQPSN
+596 
-606 PSIKF
+606 
-611 PEDTNEDGKIS
+611 
-622 DKENKEGDKDAGKT
+622 
-636 TAEVVIPKDGSVK
+636 
-649 PGDKLIVTD
+649 
-658 DNGKETVRP
+658 
-667 IEQSDIDKGSIDV
+667 
-680 PVDLN
+680 
-685 PGKDN
+685 
-690 NVTAEIINP
+690 
-699 NNPNNPG
+699 
-706 KDSKV
+706 
-711 IGEDSENTKA
+711 

-726 ITEVIDDVKGYG
+726 INEIIDDAKGYE

-778 RIGETTAKSDGS
+778 RIGETTAKADGS
-790 WEFAAPEL
+790 WEFTAPEL

-864 NAEILFRDE
+864 NAEILFRDVD
-873 NNNIIGK
+873 NNIIGK
-880 GHANSSGDFLIQL
+880 GHANSAGDFLIQL

-909 KAGNAGTDMA
+909 KAGNAGTEMA
-919 IAGNIEH
+919 TAGNIEH
-926 PNDTKGPKVDIDTV
+926 PNDHTV
-940 TPVDETNPSDGTP
+940 
-953 DKGIVKGKSEEPN
+953 
-966 APVVVTDENGKTI
+966 
-979 GTGTTD
+979 
-985 DKGNFEITTTP
+985 
-996 IKPGDK
+996 
-1002 VKVEVTD
+1002 
-1009 KAGHKGS
+1009 
-1016 DTETA
+1016 
-1021 GDTEFV
+1021 
-1027 DNTPPSVEVK
+1027 
-1037 EVTPVDTNNPADGN
+1037 
-1051 PDKGI
+1051 
-1056 VKGHSDEPNAPV
+1056 
-1068 VVKDKDGKTIGTGTT
+1068 
-1083 DDNGDFE
+1083 
-1090 ITTDPIKPGDK
+1090 
-1101 VNVEVTDKAGNKGN
+1101 
-1115 GEGTAGNTDFAD
+1115 
-1127 KTAPDAPVITEVIDD
+1127 
-1142 VKGGKF
+1142 
-1148 NEDVKGGTTND
+1148 
-1159 STPTFKG
+1159 PT
-1166 TAEAG
+1166 
-1171 STITLKNGNDVIA
+1171 
-1184 ENIPVKADG
+1184 
-1193 SWEFTP
+1193 
-1199 KSPLVEGE
+1199 
-1207 YNITATAT
+1207 
-1215 DKAGNVS
+1215 
-1222 NASNIATVTIDL
+1222 
-1234 HTSKPT
+1234 
-1240 INEII
+1240 
-1245 DNVEGDTGNVKNER
+1245 
-1259 IGWTNDNTPT
+1259 
-1269 LKGSTEAGA
+1269 
-1278 TVDVYVDGRKAG
+1278 
-1290 SVKANEKGEW
+1290 
-1300 EYTTSKLSDGKHS
+1300 
-1313 FYAIATDEAGNV
+1313 
-1325 SENSGISWIKVD
+1325 
-1337 TNPGEVVITRI
+1337 
-1348 TDDNGDDALNG
+1348 
-1359 AYEGATKDNTPTIWG
+1359 
-1374 TGEQYATVTV
+1374 
-1384 SVKDSSGKVVWSDE
+1384 
-1398 VYIEDSLGDW
+1398 
-1408 HIDVPVA
+1408 
-1415 LNDGD
+1415 
-1420 YTVEASMQ
+1420 
-1428 DYVKNPVQNSNVVNL
+1428 
-1443 TIDNATDKPVIK
+1443 
-1455 EIIDDVEGDT
+1455 
-1465 GDISS
+1465 
-1470 KNNWTNDNTP
+1470 
-1480 TLKGS
+1480 
-1485 AEAGADIKVFV
+1485 
-1496 DGKIAGTTKAGL
+1496 
-1508 DGSWEFTPRT
+1508 
-1518 KLSDGDHTF
+1518 
-1527 YVEATDK
+1527 
-1534 IGNKN
+1534 
-1539 TSDIET
+1539 
-1545 IKVDTNPGKV
+1545 
-1555 VITSV
+1555 
-1560 TDDNG
+1560 
-1565 DDALNGAYEGAT
+1565 
-1577 KDNTP
+1577 
-1582 TINGFAEPYSTV
+1582 
-1594 TVSVKD
+1594 
-1600 SSGKVVWSGEVY
+1600 
-1612 VEDSLGDW
+1612 
-1620 SITVDKPLNDGDY
+1620 
-1633 TVEASMQDY
+1633 
-1642 VKNPVQNSNVVSL
+1642 
-1655 TVDTATNIPEIKEI
+1655 
-1669 VDNVAGGVENGDVKG
+1669 
-1684 KVTNDNTPTLKG
+1684 
-1696 SAEAGADIKVFVDGK
+1696 
-1711 IAGTTKAG
+1711 
-1719 LDGSWEFTP
+1719 
-1728 RTKLG
+1728 
-1733 DGEHKFVVEATDKL
+1733 
-1747 GHSAKSV
+1747 
-1754 EASVDVDT
+1754 
-1762 TIGNPKVRFVEDTNN
+1762 
-1777 DGVLS
+1777 
-1782 VAEVAA
+1782 
-1788 IKDGKA
+1788 
-1794 HWVIDIPTDGSVKAG
+1794 
-1809 DVIQSIDGKGNWVKF
+1809 
-1824 VEITDEMIKDGRFEA
+1824 
-1839 TFNVGIN
+1839 
-1846 KLKDGKYE
+1846 
-1854 TPEYRFA
+1854 
-1861 DEAGN
+1861 
-1866 VSDSSKATLTLDSEF
+1866 
-1881 SRKPSNPEIKFPEDT
+1881 
-1896 NKDGKISDDENKA
+1896 
-1909 GDKDAGKTTV
+1909 
-1919 EVTIPKDGSVKPGD
+1919 
-1933 KVVVTDDNGK
+1933 
-1943 KTEKPINQDDID
+1943 
-1955 KGKIDIPVDLN
+1955 
-1966 PGKDNNVTAEIIN
+1966 
-1979 PNNPNN
+1979 
-1985 PGKDSKVIGEAS
+1985 
-1997 STVKVTIDEII
+1997 
-2008 DDVTGGV
+2008 
-2015 VNGDV
+2015 
-2020 KNGLTNDNLPTFKGS
+2020 
-2035 AAPGATVEIYE
+2035 
-2046 SFYTTTEKTLVGKT
+2046 
-2060 VADANGKW
+2060 
-2068 SFTPTEAMGDGE
+2068 
-2080 HYFEAVATDK
+2080 
-2090 VGNKSTSD
+2090 
-2098 KVSLD
+2098 
-2103 VDTFADA
+2103 
-2110 PVIDAVNDN
+2110 
-2119 VDSQTGNVLDAKT
+2119 
-2132 KVALTNDSTPTLEGY
+2132 
-2147 AEPDSVITIY
+2147 
-2157 EISELN
+2157 
-2163 GEKTAIGTVTADNH
+2163 
-2177 GGWKFE
+2177 
-2183 LPELGDGEYKYT
+2183 
-2195 TRAQDKAGNISDFSE
+2195 
-2210 VVVVNAD
+2210 
-2217 LIAPSEPT
+2217 EPT

-2365 GTADANQEVVL
+2365 GTADANQEVIL

-2502 SSDDLGK
+2502 SNDDLGK

-2692 LTNDN
+2692 LTNDST
-2697 LPTFKGSAAP
+2697 PTFKGSAAP

-2719 TTEKTLVGKTVADA
+2719 TTEKTLVGKVTADA

-2763 STSDKVSLDVD
+2763 STSDRVSLDVD

-2812 LEGYAEPDSVITIYE
+2812 LEGYAEPNSVITIYE

-2866 AQDKAGNISDFSEV
+2866 AQDKAGNISGFSEV

-3107 DTSTTQPVITEIID
+3107 DTSTTQPIITEIID

-3151 TVKIMVDDKIV
+3151 TVKIIVDDKLV

-3280 GSDATW
+3280 GNDAKTW

-3329 NVSEGNMDAVKIVGF
+3329 NVSEGSMDAVKIVGF

-3382 IAITNDNTPTLMG
+3382 IAITNDKTPTLIG

-3408 DKVIAD
+3408 DTVIAEK
-3414 NISVDANGN
+3414 IPVDANGN

-3428 KEDSPWADGDYEI
+3428 EENSPWADGDYEI

-3465 TAPEVT
+3465 TGPEVT

-3514 IKYGEHHENEVTT
+3514 IKYGEHHENVVTT
-3527 KADKNGHWEYK
+3527 KADKNGHWDYK

-3571 DTKIVDLRI
+3571 DTKIADAKVEFIEDT
-3580 DYLGDKNHDGKY
+3580 NNDGKF
-3592 SWSDNISN
+3592 SWKENIDNTHTGRLSWKALIPDDGSVKAGDIFHYKWDETGWHERTISQAEIDRGYIGEMKNNQIGKDQPDAGKLIPYGKNANGSVYVAEAFFSD
-3600 ENNVIYCCARFSKE
+3600 A
-3614 AVDQGLIK
+3614 AG
-3622 VGDKLYYEVH
+3622 
-3632 SNVGAWNKGVVK
+3632 NKG
-3644 EPITITELDLKRGY
+3644 
-3658 VDLTSVAN
+3658 
-3666 ITYPSKELIPF
+3666 
-3677 GKTANGFNLSAK
+3677 AK
-3689 AYLVDEAGNMGKQAS
+3689 GSDKI
-3704 EDLVFDFS
+3704 VFDFS
-3712 DKPAD
+3712 DSETGAKTVNVKITSIDDNVPGWNGKTGNIITNEAAHIAGLTNDNTPTISGTTEAGAIVKVSIVNSKTHKVWESDVKANENGEWSITTGNIADGKYSVVAVATDKSGVASSPYTVSGLEIDTTVAKP
-3717 PVKNIKINAEAIYG
+3717 NIWVAEDRNHDGFYDNAEYYNPA
-3731 DNDTGLWLEGHG
+3731 N
-3743 PVLKASTELQPQLN
+3743 
-3757 GNDNYEIDVKTITH
+3757 
-3771 KAEFTLGSG
+3771 
-3780 DDVVN
+3780 
-3785 IHKSGNGWGWINM
+3785 
-3798 DSKIDLGDGNN
+3798 
-3809 RLIVA
+3809 
-3814 ADLDSSTVI
+3814 
-3823 SGKGD
+3823 GKGD
-3828 DYIEIK
+3828 ITFVVEVPK
-3834 DDVANGAK
+3834 DGSVK
-3842 IITGAGNDT
+3842 
-3851 VIVGDTVANTI
+3851 VGDTFHYTLNTDYKGWSSI
-3862 FTKVG
+3862 NGYGENITISQADIDNGSFSRVVTLCKDNQHFDLRHDGATVSMKGQFKDLAGNALADETSVKFDLTKVHSG
-3867 ISTGDGNDSVTIK
+3867 KVRSTRSLPDDILDNDSVDLSNAARINEP
-3880 GDAIDKAKIDLGNGD
+3880 KAEPNVLNNNKIGVSANDLLETPKD
-3895 DTLTIKAAHVIGG
+3895 HIMSE
-3908 VDDKGALDGG
+3908 G
-3918 KGYDKLIISSPE
+3918 KSEAKPSYATASS
-3930 DTIDLKHVSYH
+3930 H
-3941 AKNFEELDISGDKN
+3941 AGEENIA
-3955 TTLKVGIEDVLDMTD
+3955 TT
-3970 DKHTLKITGD
+3970 HP
-3980 KGDTVDLKEDVKGS
+3980 
-3994 GWHQGASED
+3994 
-4003 GYTTYTNNT
+4003 
-4012 VTIQIKDEIHVI
+4012 IQIEEKVESHF

>member
-10 SISGSAEVIAVDKS
+10 SISGFAEVIAVDKS

-38 GESVKTTS
+38 GETVKTTS

-71 DPKATAGDSQ
+71 DPKATAADSQ

-95 GDLEETAAGGN
+95 EDLEETAAGGN

-125 HYSNISASTSAIN
+125 HYSNINASTSAIN
-138 PLGAASFAGPAE
+138 PLGAASFAGPVE

-157 NGGTGGGTGFYIDTT
+157 SGRGGSDDDT
-172 APVVTINSIN
+172 A
-182 PVDTNEKADGNPD
+182 
-195 KGIVKGHSD
+195 
-204 EPNAPVVVKDKDGK
+204 
-218 IIGSG
+218 
-223 TTDDK
+223 
-228 GNFEVTTDPIKP
+228 
-240 GDKVT
+240 
-245 VEVTD
+245 
-250 KAGNTGKGDG
+250 
-260 TAGNTVYTDTT
+260 
-271 PPTVDVKTVTPVDT
+271 
-285 NNPADGN
+285 
-292 PDKGIAKGHSDEPNA
+292 
-307 PVVVTDKDGKTIGT
+307 GT
-321 GTTDGNGDFTIET
+321 GTTIDPET
-334 KPFNPGDPITATVT
+334 
-348 DKAGNKGSD
+348 
-357 TENAGNLTHPNDHTA
+357 
-372 PSEPTITFVEDTNPK
+372 
-387 DGKLN
+387 
-392 KAENGSD
+392 
-399 SDNANTTAKIS
+399 
-410 IPTDAVVNDVI
+410 
-421 KYTVNGE
+421 
-428 EKSHPI
+428 
-434 TDADKA
+434 
-440 KGHIEVKVPVV
+440 
-451 DGQTS
+451 
-456 TITAKI
+456 
-462 VDQAGNASKEVSGSV
+462 
-477 DVDLTI
+477 
-483 GNPKVRFLEDADNN
+483 
-497 GVLSVAEVAA
+497 
-507 IKDGKAHWVID
+507 
-518 IPTDGSVKAGD
+518 
-529 VIQSIDSK
+529 
-537 GNWVK
+537 
-542 FVTITDEMIKDG
+542 
-554 RFEATFNVDIEKLRN
+554 
-569 GKYETPE
+569 
-576 YRFADDAG
+576 
-584 NISDSSKATLTL
+584 
-596 DSELTRQPSN
+596 TRKPSN
-606 PSIKF
+606 PEIKF
-611 PEDTNEDGKIS
+611 PEDTNKDGKIS
-622 DKENKEGDKDAGKT
+622 DDENKAGDKDAGKT
-636 TAEVVIPKDGSVK
+636 TVEVTIPKDGSVK
-649 PGDKLIVTD
+649 PGDKVVVTD
-658 DNGKETVRP
+658 DNGKKTEKP
-667 IEQSDIDKGSIDV
+667 INQDDIDKGKIDI

-726 ITEVIDDVKGYG
+726 INEIIDDVKGYG

-778 RIGETTAKSDGS
+778 RIGETTAKADGS
-790 WEFAAPEL
+790 WEFEAPAL

-880 GHANSSGDFLIQL
+880 GHANGAGDFLIQL

-919 IAGNIEH
+919 VAGNIEH

-953 DKGIVKGKSEEPN
+953 DKGIVKGHSDEPN

-985 DKGNFEITTTP
+985 DKGNFEITTDP
-996 IKPGDK
+996 IEPGDK

-1009 KAGHKGS
+1009 KAGNKGS

-1021 GDTEFV
+1021 GDTEILHKDLPEAPVINEIIDDVKGYGEDTKVGNVLDVKGHLTNDKTPTIKGTAKAGSKVEIYDNGDRIGETTAKADGSWEFEAPALTKQGEHKFTATAENKFGKSTPSNEATIDLDSIAPKLDNVKITPIDTNSKADDTAELTMGTGHTDTPNAEILFRDENNNIIGKGHANGAGDFLIQLDKAVQPGTPVFV
-1027 DNTPPSVEVK
+1027 QAIDKAGNAGTDMAVAGNIEHPNDTKGPKVDIDT
-1037 EVTPVDTNNPADGN
+1037 VTPVDETNPSDGT

-1068 VVKDKDGKTIGTGTT
+1068 VVTDENGKTIGTGTT
-1083 DDNGDFE
+1083 DDKGNFE
-1090 ITTDPIKPGDK
+1090 ITTDPIEPGDK
-1101 VNVEVTDKAGNKGN
+1101 VKVEVTDKAGNKGN
-1115 GEGTAGNTDFAD
+1115 GEGTAGNTDFTD

-1171 STITLKNGNDVIA
+1171 STITLKNGNDIIA

-1199 KSPLVEGE
+1199 KSSLAEGE
-1207 YNITATAT
+1207 YSITATAT

-1222 NASNIATVTIDL
+1222 NASNVATVTIDL
-1234 HTSKPT
+1234 HTSKPV

-1269 LKGSTEAGA
+1269 LKGSAEAGA

-1300 EYTTSKLSDGKHS
+1300 EYATSKLSDGKHS

-1325 SENSGISWIKVD
+1325 SENSEISWIKVD
-1337 TNPGEVVITRI
+1337 TNPGQVVITRI
-1348 TDDNGDDALNG
+1348 TDDNGDDVLNG
-1359 AYEGATKDNTPTIWG
+1359 SYEGAMKDNTPTIWG

-1428 DYVKNPVQNSNVVNL
+1428 DYVKNPVQNSNVVSL
-1443 TIDNATDKPVIK
+1443 TVDTATNIPEIK
-1455 EIIDDVEGDT
+1455 EIVDNVAGGVENGDVKG
-1465 GDISS
+1465 
-1470 KNNWTNDNTP
+1470 KVTNDNTP

-1496 DGKIAGTTKAGL
+1496 DGKIAGTTKAGF

-1534 IGNKN
+1534 IGNTN

-1719 LDGSWEFTP
+1719 FDGSWEFTP
-1728 RTKLG
+1728 RTKLS

-1747 GHSAKSV
+1747 GHSAKSI
-1754 EASVDVDT
+1754 EASVDIDT

-1861 DEAGN
+1861 DDAGN

-2090 VGNKSTSD
+2090 VGNKLTSD
-2098 KVSLD
+2098 RVSLD

-2110 PVIDAVNDN
+2110 PVIDTVNDN
-2119 VDSQTGNVLDAKT
+2119 VDRQTGNVLDAKT
-2132 KVALTNDSTPTLEGY
+2132 RVALTNDSTPTLEGY

-2163 GEKTAIGTVTADNH
+2163 GDKTAIGTVTADNH

-2195 TRAQDKAGNISDFSE
+2195 TRAQDKAGNISGFSE
-2210 VVVVNAD
+2210 EVVVNAD

-2324 IDSDFTAPNVKITG
+2324 IDSDFTAPNVKIIG

-2365 GTADANQEVVL
+2365 GTANANQEVIL

-2425 TSEATSALEVD
+2425 SSEATSALEVD
-2436 TTIGAPKVSIKEDAD
+2436 TTIGSPKVSIKEDAD

-2502 SSDDLGK
+2502 SNDDLGK

-2664 ASSTVKVT
+2664 DSENTKAPEAPVITEVIDDQRGGKFNEDVKGGLTNDSTPTFKGTAKPGTTITLKNGNDVIADNIPVKTDGSWEFT
-2672 IDEIIDDVTGGVVNG
+2672 IKTPLAQGDYSITATAKNAAGKVSAPSDAATIKIDLHSDEPVITEIIDNVAGGVVNG
-2687 DVKNG
+2687 DVKGG

-2697 LPTFKGSAAP
+2697 TPTLKGTAEP
-2707 GATVEIYESFYT
+2707 FATVEIKIDGRGSYRFENGEVISNWT
-2719 TTEKTLVGKTVADA
+2719 AVADKDG
-2733 NGKWSFTPTE
+2733 NWEFTTPKLS
-2743 AMGDGEHYFEA
+2743 DGHHNFEA
-2754 VATDKVGNK
+2754 QATDVAGNN
-2763 STSDKVSLDVD
+2763 SQPSALVSIDVD
-2774 TFADAPVIDAV
+2774 T
-2785 NDNVDSQTGNVLD
+2785 
-2798 AKTKVALTNDSTPT
+2798 
-2812 LEGYAEPDSVITIYE
+2812 
-2827 ISELNGEKTAIGT
+2827 
-2840 VTADNHGG
+2840 
-2848 WKFELPE
+2848 
-2855 LGDGEYKYTTR
+2855 
-2866 AQDKAGNISDFSEV
+2866 
-2880 VVVNADLIAPSEPT
+2880 
-2894 ITFVEDVNPKDGKL
+2894 
-2908 NKAENSKDGDST
+2908 
-2920 STKAQISVPGDAE
+2920 
-2933 ENDVIHYTVNG
+2933 
-2944 EEKTHT
+2944 
-2950 ITYND
+2950 
-2955 RVTGYVEIKVPVV
+2955 
-2968 DGKASSVT
+2968 
-2976 AKIVDQAGNASKEVS
+2976 
-2991 NNLDVD
+2991 
-2997 IHIDAPVIT
+2997 HIDAPVIT

-3063 ADANGNWEFTPKS
+3063 ADADGNWEFTPKS

-3151 TVKIMVDDKIV
+3151 TVKIMVDDKLV

-3280 GSDATW
+3280 GNDAKTW

-3329 NVSEGNMDAVKIVGF
+3329 NVSEGSMDAVKIVGF

-3360 IDPKNPTDINAGDTT
+3360 IDPKDPISINAGDTT
-3375 GNVLEGT
+3375 GNVLEGV

-3408 DKVIAD
+3408 DTIIAD
-3414 NISVDANGN
+3414 NIPVDANGS

-3428 KEDSPWADGDYEI
+3428 KENSPWADGDYEI

-3452 SESSSPITVTVDT
+3452 SEPSSLITVTVDT
-3465 TAPEVT
+3465 TKPEVT
-3471 LTSIEDSVKT
+3471 LNSIEDNVKT

-3490 VKDKFTNDNTPLLK
+3490 VKDKFTNDNTPVLK
-3504 GTAEAGSVII
+3504 GTAEAGSTII
-3514 IKYGEHHENEVTT
+3514 IKYGEHHENVVTT
-3527 KADKNGHWEYK
+3527 KADENGSWNYK

-3558 GNTSLEYVANVTV
+3558 GNTSPECVANVTV
-3571 DTKIVDLRI
+3571 DTKIADAKVEFIEDT
-3580 DYLGDKNHDGKY
+3580 DNDGKF
-3592 SWSDNISN
+3592 SWKENIENPNIGRMAWKALIPNDGSIKAGDTFNYRWGASDSWHNRTITQADIDRGYIGEKVQN
-3600 ENNVIYCCARFSKE
+3600 QYEQGQPNAGKPLAFGANANGRVYEAEAYFSD
-3614 AVDQGLIK
+3614 AAG
-3622 VGDKLYYEVH
+3622 
-3632 SNVGAWNKGVVK
+3632 NKG
-3644 EPITITELDLKRGY
+3644 
-3658 VDLTSVAN
+3658 
-3666 ITYPSKELIPF
+3666 
-3677 GKTANGFNLSAK
+3677 AK
-3689 AYLVDEAGNMGKQAS
+3689 GSDKV
-3704 EDLVFDFS
+3704 VFDFS
-3712 DKPAD
+3712 DNTDNKHIATTN
-3717 PVKNIKINAEAIYG
+3717 VKITSIYDDVRGGHVGNLITNEAAQVAGLTNDKTPTISGTAEA
-3731 DNDTGLWLEGHG
+3731 N
-3743 PVLKASTELQPQLN
+3743 ASVKVSVVD
-3757 GNDNYEIDVKTITH
+3757 GNLHSVWEKTITAESDGSWKVTTDNIADGNYSVTAVATN
-3771 KAEFTLGSG
+3771 KAGAVSNPYTVSNLEIDTTIAQPNIWIKEDANQDKIYDKADYENPANGNG
-3780 DDVVN
+3780 DITFVVDIPQDRVTIKAGDVFHYMINTNNPKWGN
-3785 IHKSGNGWGWINM
+3785 INGYTEDITITEADIKSGSISRVVTLCDDGKDFNMSHNGMIVSMNGQF
-3798 DSKIDLGDGNN
+3798 KDL
-3809 RLIVA
+3809 
-3814 ADLDSSTVI
+3814 
-3823 SGKGD
+3823 
-3828 DYIEIK
+3828 
-3834 DDVANGAK
+3834 
-3842 IITGAGNDT
+3842 AGNALSNDT
-3851 VIVGDTVANTI
+3851 MVRFDLKNTYGG
-3862 FTKVG
+3862 KVR
-3867 ISTGDGNDSVTIK
+3867 STRSLPDDILDNDSVDLSNAARINEP
-3880 GDAIDKAKIDLGNGD
+3880 KAEPNVLNNNKIGVSANDLLETPKDHIMNE
-3895 DTLTIKAAHVIGG
+3895 
-3908 VDDKGALDGG
+3908 G
-3918 KGYDKLIISSPE
+3918 KSEAKPSYATASS
-3930 DTIDLKHVSYH
+3930 H
-3941 AKNFEELDISGDKN
+3941 AGEENIA
-3955 TTLKVGIEDVLDMTD
+3955 TT
-3970 DKHTLKITGD
+3970 HP
-3980 KGDTVDLKEDVKGS
+3980 
-3994 GWHQGASED
+3994 
-4003 GYTTYTNNT
+4003 
-4012 VTIQIKDEIHVI
+4012 IQIEEKVENHF